1 MGNKSIQKFFADQNS
16 VIDLSSLGNAKGAK
30 VSLSG
35 PDMNITTPRGSVI
48 IVNGALYS
56 SIKGNNLAVKFK
68 DKTITGAKI
77 LGSVD
82 LKDIQLER
90 IDSSLVDSA
99 QVEKKGNGKR
109 RNKKEEEEL
118 KKQLDDAENAKKE
131 ADKAKEEAE
140 KAKEAAEKALNEAFE
155 VQNSSK
161 QIEEMLQN
169 FLADNVAKDNLAQQ
183 SDASQQNTQAKATQA
198 SKQNDAEKVLPQPI
212 NKNTSTGKSNSSKN
226 EENKLDAESVKEPL
240 KVTLALAA
248 ESNSGSKDD
257 SITNFTKPQFVGSTA
272 PNATVIIKINGIAV
286 GQAVADSLGNFTFT
300 APETLTDGTYNLEA
314 EAKTADGSGSAKLVI
329 TIDSVTDKPTFELSP
344 ESSVS
349 GHKGLTPTLTPSI
362 VGTAEE
368 NAKVDIYVDNKLV
381 ASVDVDKDGNWSYE
395 FKDNEL
401 SEGENSIKVV
411 AVDKAGNKN
420 ETTDSIITDT
430 IAPEKPTIEL
440 DDSSDSGIKNDNIT
454 NSTLPTFIGV
464 AEPGSTVSIY
474 LGLKHLG
481 EVIVAKDGTW
491 SYTLTTPLK
500 DGEYNITA
508 TATDIAGHTSATA
521 NLPFTIDTRISYFSA
536 EIETT
541 NDSGIVGD
549 NVTNNTRPTFTGKTE
564 PNAIIS
570 VINSETGEEVI
581 FKAND
586 KGEWTFNFTSDSVEG
601 INNLTFTVEDVAG
614 NKKDFSFSYVIDT
627 IAPVPPTV
635 SLEDYVVLP
644 NGIIL
649 SGNDLPALVGTAE
662 PKSTILLMRDGKLYD
677 SIEVDSNGTWN
688 YQFSNKFL
696 QGAYDIEIISQDAAG
711 NKSSTVKYSFT
722 IQTEVVPPK
731 AELDA
736 SDDSGAKGDWITNKH
751 NALTLLG
758 TADRFATVN
767 ILIDGKTIGV
777 TTADADGNWNFD
789 ISRNLSDNVY
799 KITVESIDPLGR
811 TSSVDYQLTIDSFT
825 PIPTVMLHDSADS
838 GVKGDMITKIN
849 TPLFTGMAEANAKV
863 SIYVD
868 GVLSGEAIAG
878 DDGVW
883 NFQFTTALSD
893 GSHDVTVK
901 VEDIAGN
908 TASSSAYNF
917 QIVTQTQKPTIE
929 LVNDT
934 GVDNTDHIINEKN
947 PALTGTA
954 APYSTVKLY
963 IDGALIAEVRTN
975 KDGRWEYTLKAD
987 QGLVDGDHRITA
999 SVEDIAGNIAH
1010 SDPFLISVDTAISI
1024 PIVSLSPDSDSGIS
1038 DDNLT
1043 NIVKPTLHLK
1053 DIDPDIISVQVW
1065 DAMSDTQIGV
1075 ATQQP
1080 DGSWAYTFTSDLTEG
1095 LHQVYVK
1102 VEDIAGNKANSA
1114 IFDFT
1119 IDTTVS
1125 TPVISLLS
1133 KDDTG
1138 VTGDNLTN
1146 INKPGFAI
1154 SGVDA
1159 DAHRVVVQVMHNGVS
1174 EEIEL
1179 SHLNGS
1185 WLFIPGNTWAD
1196 GSYTLTVKVEDK
1208 AGNTNYSA
1216 PLTVVIDTQIAIDGV
1231 ELVNDSGVKGDNM
1244 TNDDRPHFRVTVPTD
1259 VNEVR
1264 LSIDGGNSWVQATP
1278 GVAGSWEYIW
1288 PTDLADGQY
1297 TLTVE
1302 ATDKAGNTVTKTID
1316 FAVDTTLSVPVIVL
1330 DSADDTGIQGDNM
1343 TNSTQPTFA
1352 LQHIDDDAVRV
1363 TVSVEHGGVTTTFDA
1378 TKGTGG
1384 WTFTP
1389 PTSWA
1394 DGDYTLSVSVEDK
1407 AGNTSHSAS
1416 LTVTVDTQIAINNIE
1431 LVNDSGIP
1439 DDNLTNNVRPH
1450 FQVTVPTD
1458 VNVVRLSI
1466 DGGKTWFNATQ
1477 SATPGVWDYIWPDDV
1492 ADGGYT
1498 LTVEATDEAGN
1509 KATQTLD
1516 FTIDTTLSV
1525 PTLSLDS
1532 ADDSGI
1538 AGDNITNVKT
1548 PGFTLNNI
1556 DTDVS
1561 RVIVEV
1567 MHNGIKQEVPLV
1579 QTGGQWRFAPTSDW
1593 ADGDYILT
1601 VKVEDRAGNVKQSA
1615 PLTVTVDT
1623 HIAID
1628 RIELVNDSGIPGDN
1642 LTNEA
1647 RPHFQVTVPADVN
1660 GVRLSIDGGKT
1671 WFDATQSATSGV
1683 WDYTWL
1689 TNVANGP
1696 HTLMVEAS
1704 DKAGNKTTQKLDF
1717 TIDTILSEPTI
1728 TLDSADDSAAGDNIT
1743 NVKMPGFTLGNID
1756 ADVTKVVV
1764 TVAHDGKNQQIEL
1777 IKNGGVWRFTPGA
1790 AWTDG
1795 DYTLTVKVED
1805 KAGNTNYSAPLT
1817 VTIDTQTSIDRI
1829 ELLNDTGIVGDNL
1842 TNEARP
1848 QFHITVPTDVNSVQ
1862 LSLDGGI
1869 NWVNATL
1876 TSDGVWEYIWPTDLV
1891 ENTYTL
1897 TVKATDVA
1905 GNTATE
1911 TLNFIIDT
1919 TLSTPTITLDS
1930 ADDSGTANDNKTNVK
1945 TPGFIIGGIDSD
1957 VTQVVVQVMRDGHS
1971 EEVELTQTNGQWR
1984 FVPGSAWTDGDYT
1997 LTVTVKDEAGNIRH
2011 SAPLTVTIDTQI
2023 TIDHIELVNDS
2034 GIPDDNLTN
2043 NVRPH
2048 FQVTVPTDVNVVR
2061 LSIDGGKTWF
2071 NATQSATPGVWDY
2084 TWLADV
2090 GEGKHTLTVEAT
2102 DKAGNKT
2109 TQQLDFIIDT
2119 LLSEPTIVL
2128 DNTDDSGTKGDHL
2141 TNVNKPTFLLGN
2153 IDADARYV
2161 TVEVQHGGT
2170 KEVLTA
2176 TKDATGNWSVT
2187 PTGTWADGDYTLT
2200 VRVED
2205 EAGNEKHSASLT
2217 VTVDTQI
2224 TIDVIELVNDNGIP
2238 GDNMTNDA
2246 HPQFRVTVPGDVNE
2260 VSLSIDGGVT
2270 WVKATQSATPGVWN
2284 YTWPGTVP
2292 DGDYTLNV
2300 KATDNAGNTVTET
2313 LHFTIDTTL
2322 STPVIVLD
2330 SADDSGVHGD
2340 NMTNHTQPTFALQH
2354 IDDDAVRVTV
2364 SVEHGGVTTTFDATK
2379 DAGGWTFTPTGAWA
2393 DGDYTLSV
2401 SVEDKAGNTSHSA
2414 SLTVTVDTQ
2423 IAINNIELVNDSG
2436 IPDDNLTN
2444 NVRPHFQVTVPTDVN
2459 VVRLSIDGGKTWFNA
2474 TQSATPGVWDY
2485 IWPDDVADGGYTL
2498 TVEATDEAGNKATQT
2513 LDFTIDTTLSVPTL
2527 SLDSADDSGIAGDN
2541 ITNVKTPGFTLNN
2554 IDTDVSRVIVEVMH
2568 NGIKQ
2573 EVPLVQ
2579 TGGQW
2584 RFAPTSDWADG
2595 DYILTVKVEDRAGNV
2610 KQSAPLTVTVDTHIA
2625 IDRIE
2630 LVNDSGIP
2638 GDNLTNEA
2646 RPHFQVTVPAD
2657 VNGVRLSI
2665 DGGKTWFDATQ
2676 SATSGVWDYTWLTN
2690 VANGPH
2696 TLMVEASDKAGNKT
2710 TQKLD
2715 FTIDTILSEPTI
2727 TLDSAD
2733 DSAAGDNITN
2743 VKMPGFTLGNI
2754 DADVTKVV
2762 VTVAHDGKNQQIE
2775 LIKNGGV
2782 WRFTPGAAWT
2792 DGDYTLT
2799 VKVEDKAG
2807 NTNYS
2812 APLTVTI
2819 DTQTSIDRIE
2829 LLNDTGIV
2837 GDNLTNEARPQ
2848 FHITVPTDVNSVQ
2861 LSLDGGINWVNATLT
2876 SDGVWEYIWPT
2887 DLVENTYTLTV
2898 KATDVAG
2905 NTATETLNFIIDTTL
2920 STPTI
2925 TLDSADD
2932 SGTANDNKT
2941 NVKTPGFIIGGI
2953 DSDVTQVVVQVM
2965 RDGHSEEVELTQTN
2979 GQWRFVPGSAWTDGD
2994 YTLTV
2999 TVKDEAG
3006 NIRHSAPLTVTIDTQ
3021 ITIDHIE
3028 LVNDSG
3034 IPDDNLTNNV
3044 RPHFQVTVP
3053 TDVNVVRLSIDG
3065 GKTWFNATQSA
3076 TPGVWD
3082 YTWLADVGEGKHTL
3096 TVEAT
3101 DKAGNKTTQQLDFI
3115 IDTLLSEPTIVLD
3128 NTDDSGTKGDNL
3140 TNVNKPTF
3148 LLGNIDADA
3157 RYVTVEVQ
3165 HGGTK
3170 EVLTATKGATGIWS
3184 VTPTG
3189 TWADGD
3195 YTLTVRVE
3203 DDAGNVKYSAPLTVT
3218 VDTQITID
3226 VIELVNDNGIPGD
3239 NLTNDVRPHFRVT
3252 VPGDVNEVRLSIDGG
3267 NTWVRATQGTAGIW
3281 DYTWPKDVTDGLHT
3295 LTVEATDK
3303 AGNKT
3308 TQTLD
3313 FTIDTR
3319 LSTPTIAM
3327 DSRDD
3332 TGAIGDHITSVKR
3345 PGFTIGNIDADA
3357 HSVILRITQGG
3368 NSQEVTLTQVGG
3380 QWRFTPDADWADGSY
3395 TLTVEVTDNAG
3406 NVRQSTPLVVT
3417 VDTQTSITDITLVN
3431 DHGVPDDNLT
3441 NSTRPQFEI
3450 TVPADVNSVQL
3461 SIDGGANWVSATQ
3474 GIEGVWGYTWP
3485 TDMGDGKHTL
3495 TVMVTDRAGN
3505 TATQTL
3511 EFFIDTRLSTP
3522 TIALDSTDDTGTPGD
3537 DMTNRT
3543 RPTFIL
3549 QNIDS
3554 DVINVTVSVTHNGT
3568 TTSFTATQ
3576 GAGGW
3581 SFTPP
3586 APWGD
3591 GDYTLTVTVEDRAG
3605 NTRPSTPLTV
3615 TVDTQIA
3622 IDRIELVND
3631 SGVPGDN
3638 VTKHVRPQFQIS
3650 VPDDVEKVLL
3660 SIDGGTTWVTA
3671 IKSSTAG
3678 IWDYTWPTDMP
3689 EGQHTLTVEVTD
3701 GAGNKMTET
3710 LNFTIDI
3717 TLLTPTIELAPDQD
3731 TGQNKNDNLTSVTQ
3745 PVFVLGSIDKDVRHV
3760 ELSIEHNGT
3769 FKTVVLTE
3777 SADGWRYRP
3786 DSALADGS
3794 YTFTVTVTD
3803 VAGNQQTSAP
3813 LKVTI
3818 DGTLTTPVIELAA
3831 GEDSGTV
3838 GDRLTNHDRPVF
3850 DIHQVD
3856 SDVTRV
3862 MVKVTYNGKTH
3873 EEAAVFTNGQWRFT
3887 PSASWADGSYQLAVV
3902 VEDLAGNVKES
3913 APFEV
3918 RIDTTTTINNIV
3930 LLNDTGVQN
3939 DQLTNVAKPSFRIDV
3954 PGDVVQVRVTLDG
3967 GANWN
3972 VIRKNADGQWIFDS
3986 PNTLVDGTY
3995 TLRVEATDEAGNIAN
4010 KDLVFNI
4017 DTNIQ
4022 VPTIALDAGQDT
4034 GANTADNITNISRP
4048 TFTIGNVDPDVIKVV
4063 VTIDGH
4069 DYNATKVGAGWQF
4082 TPGNA
4087 IPDGSYNITVTV
4099 EDKAG
4104 NTATSKPLPV
4114 VIDTTAEI
4122 ESVTLVTD
4130 SGDSDVDNITKVDK
4144 PQFSIVTADD
4154 ITHVRVKIDNAANW
4168 IELTKGG
4175 DGRWIFNVGSALPD
4189 GQHTLLVD
4197 VTDIA
4202 GNVAQ
4207 ETLQFTID
4215 TTLREPTIVLDPT
4228 HDTGDDTNDNL
4239 TRINKPVFII
4249 GNVDNDVSH
4258 IVVHIDGRDYTIENT
4273 GGNLTFTPDQPLSDG
4288 QHTISVTV
4296 TDIAGNT
4303 KTSAELRIEIDT
4315 QVQIDSVTLTT
4326 DSGVND
4332 HDNVTNAT
4340 RPSFEIATPDDVTSV
4355 LVSFDGVNWTPIS
4368 KNAAGQ
4374 WEFTAGSALP
4384 DGHYTLHVQATD
4396 RAGNTANSTLG
4407 FTVDTQIDGLSVV
4420 MLDDAGKDST
4430 DGITNITSPRFEISA
4445 REPLQ
4450 SVTVILNGKS
4460 STLTQGAGNKW
4471 LFTPDT
4477 PLVDGTYKIEIV
4489 AEDIAG
4495 NKISKE
4501 VSFTID
4507 TIVSDPSI
4515 DLLDADD
4522 TGESAVDNITSVTTP
4537 RFVIG
4542 NVPADID
4549 TVVIRINGVSYSVT
4563 ANGNNLWEFQV
4574 PVALNDGVYEAVVV
4588 FRDIAGNTS
4597 ETKLPFT
4604 IDTTTS
4610 VSVRMEPA
4618 SDTGNSNS
4626 DNLTNKQNPKFEG
4639 TAEPNAKLVI
4649 TIVDD
4654 KSGREV
4660 LKQTITVG
4668 ADGNWSV
4675 TPNIL
4680 PDGMYT
4686 INVVATDVAGNTA
4699 QTQERFTID
4708 TVTID
4713 PTIRLSDP
4721 SIDDQHEAT
4730 SLRPEFKGFAEAFS
4744 TIMIQWDGK
4753 VVGSA
4758 NANANGEWSWTPP
4771 SVLAPGSYVVSIVA
4785 KDKAGNESS
4794 QVDFPVV
4801 IPVIDVTPP
4810 TIKLSEESDSGALGD
4825 FTTNNKTPT
4834 LIGSTLPNTIVSIY
4848 VDGVKVGEA
4857 TADTAGRYT
4866 FQLSEMKD
4874 GHYVVQV
4881 GIVNPRDN
4889 SELRSTAV
4897 DVTIDTEVAE
4907 LVWNISGMH
4916 EGGYINTVTPEIG
4929 GTSEPNS
4936 KITIFVNGVE
4946 KAIAYTTGAGH
4957 WGVVL
4962 PALGNDGNYELTF
4975 KVEDV
4980 AGNIREFGPQ
4990 NVILD
4995 TVISPLTVVLRE
5007 ADDSGKVG
5015 DWITNKSHV
5024 TIDGTAEAGSTLTIR
5039 NPQGVVIATLV
5050 VGNDG
5055 RWSAELDLREGSN
5068 AFVVV
5073 SEDKAGNS
5081 QQKEILIEHDTQI
5094 EISDISLS
5102 RDTNSG
5108 DKYDLIT
5115 NNKSPVLVAMT
5126 DPGATV
5132 QVYIN
5137 GVLQGTVE
5145 ASSSGNISY
5154 TMPANSADG
5163 EYQVQ
5168 FVATDTAGNRV
5179 ESAITT
5185 VTIDSQIAV
5194 FDIDED
5200 SLPALSN
5207 NRALSVSGVGEAG
5220 SQVSI
5225 FVDGKLVNVVM
5236 VEADGTWRA
5245 PILLQDDGTFN
5256 IHFSITDVAGNTEV
5270 SKDYSVDVDSST
5282 DFPTLNLEDASNSGS
5297 LDDLITN
5304 HNKPVLVGTAE
5315 AGATIHIYVDEK
5327 IVANVLV
5334 LEDGTWSYQFDNAL
5348 KDGEYSIRVVAEDPA
5363 GNTAESP
5370 RLLVTIDTSTFID
5383 NPAMVAGSDN
5393 GIFSNDSI
5401 TSQTRPTFSIFGEM
5415 NQSVQIFIDG
5425 VLVDTIT
5432 VTDRNQVYRPESPLG
5447 DGSHSIYYVITD
5459 KAGNTATSK
5468 TLNFTIDTFNTTP
5481 VAIDSIGG
5489 QTLAE
5494 MTGSDGKIYITDTTR
5509 NLLFS
5514 GSAEPNSKIEII
5526 INGLNVG
5533 EVWVNEKGHWQMPVN
5548 PLYFTEG
5555 QLDITVKSTDRAG
5568 NVNQE
5573 KYSIWVDTHIKVFTS
5588 ELDDNKSSSKTEW
5601 WSNSDLI
5608 TMRGTGEIG
5617 ATVSLIVAGVTLATA
5632 VVAATGR
5639 WELST
5644 DKLPEGTYDISL
5656 VIEDSAGNRW
5666 EDVREI
5672 FIDRTPPNAPV
5683 VTYSDIVNDLIIM
5696 QGTAEAK
5703 SQLIITDSEGNTYT
5717 LTVPDNGKWS
5727 MAIPYP
5733 SEGKFTITSVDAIG
5747 NRSDDVP
5754 LDIMKEVPV
5763 ISLSPDSDSGTVG
5776 DNITRDKQP
5785 TFIIGNLESDV
5796 VVVQVDI
5803 NGTVYN
5809 AEKNADGV
5817 WFFTPGTP
5825 LADGSYTISVIA
5837 SDAAGNQKN
5846 SLPITVTID
5855 STLTVPE
5862 IALAAG
5868 EDNGASD
5875 SDNVT
5880 NHTQP
5885 KFTLQHIDADVTGV
5899 TVNVTH
5905 NGVTDIYQATQ
5916 GADGWT
5922 FTPPAAWNDGNYTLS
5937 VTVVD
5942 RAGNSQQSASL
5953 AVTVDS
5959 TVTVTADSQHDDASD
5974 DATATAV
5981 TPPESET
5988 VNAESATHLRT
5999 EPSAAEE
6006 SVVKVTAY
6014 SITLLN
6020 ADSGDEIDRS
6030 ISQTPS
6036 FEISVPENIVN
6047 VSIMFEGEEFTL
6059 PITNQKAIFEV
6070 PLSLEDGE
6078 YTMDVKF
6085 IDKDN
6090 DFLIKEKTFSVDH
6103 SSADIVNAMNVRGK
6117 TEDDINDS
6125 PSTSSVGHNNNG
6137 AIDVFAVNEVTLPVD
6152 NQEEHA

>member
-430 IAPEKPTIEL
+430 IPPEKPTIEL

-541 NDSGIVGD
+541 DDSGIVGD

-601 INNLTFTVEDVAG
+601 VNNLTFTVEDVAG

-627 IAPVPPTV
+627 VAPVPPTV
-635 SLEDYVVLP
+635 SLEDFVVLP

-1024 PIVSLSPDSDSGIS
+1024 PIVSLSPDSDSGIA

-1114 IFDFT
+1114 VFDFT

-1185 WLFIPGNTWAD
+1185 WLFTPGNTWAD

-1216 PLTVVIDTQIAIDGV
+1216 PLMVVIDTQIAIDGV

-1389 PTSWA
+1389 
-1394 DGDYTLSVSVEDK
+1394 
-1407 AGNTSHSAS
+1407 
-1416 LTVTVDTQIAINNIE
+1416 
-1431 LVNDSGIP
+1431 
-1439 DDNLTNNVRPH
+1439 
-1450 FQVTVPTD
+1450 
-1458 VNVVRLSI
+1458 
-1466 DGGKTWFNATQ
+1466 
-1477 SATPGVWDYIWPDDV
+1477 
-1492 ADGGYT
+1492 
-1498 LTVEATDEAGN
+1498 
-1509 KATQTLD
+1509 
-1516 FTIDTTLSV
+1516 
-1525 PTLSLDS
+1525 
-1532 ADDSGI
+1532 
-1538 AGDNITNVKT
+1538 
-1548 PGFTLNNI
+1548 
-1556 DTDVS
+1556 
-1561 RVIVEV
+1561 
-1567 MHNGIKQEVPLV
+1567 
-1579 QTGGQWRFAPTSDW
+1579 
-1593 ADGDYILT
+1593 
-1601 VKVEDRAGNVKQSA
+1601 
-1615 PLTVTVDT
+1615 
-1623 HIAID
+1623 
-1628 RIELVNDSGIPGDN
+1628 
-1642 LTNEA
+1642 
-1647 RPHFQVTVPADVN
+1647 
-1660 GVRLSIDGGKT
+1660 
-1671 WFDATQSATSGV
+1671 
-1683 WDYTWL
+1683 
-1689 TNVANGP
+1689 
-1696 HTLMVEAS
+1696 
-1704 DKAGNKTTQKLDF
+1704 
-1717 TIDTILSEPTI
+1717 
-1728 TLDSADDSAAGDNIT
+1728 
-1743 NVKMPGFTLGNID
+1743 
-1756 ADVTKVVV
+1756 
-1764 TVAHDGKNQQIEL
+1764 
-1777 IKNGGVWRFTPGA
+1777 
-1790 AWTDG
+1790 
-1795 DYTLTVKVED
+1795 
-1805 KAGNTNYSAPLT
+1805 
-1817 VTIDTQTSIDRI
+1817 
-1829 ELLNDTGIVGDNL
+1829 
-1842 TNEARP
+1842 
-1848 QFHITVPTDVNSVQ
+1848 
-1862 LSLDGGI
+1862 
-1869 NWVNATL
+1869 
-1876 TSDGVWEYIWPTDLV
+1876 
-1891 ENTYTL
+1891 
-1897 TVKATDVA
+1897 
-1905 GNTATE
+1905 
-1911 TLNFIIDT
+1911 
-1919 TLSTPTITLDS
+1919 
-1930 ADDSGTANDNKTNVK
+1930 
-1945 TPGFIIGGIDSD
+1945 
-1957 VTQVVVQVMRDGHS
+1957 
-1971 EEVELTQTNGQWR
+1971 
-1984 FVPGSAWTDGDYT
+1984 
-1997 LTVTVKDEAGNIRH
+1997 
-2011 SAPLTVTIDTQI
+2011 
-2023 TIDHIELVNDS
+2023 
-2034 GIPDDNLTN
+2034 
-2043 NVRPH
+2043 
-2048 FQVTVPTDVNVVR
+2048 
-2061 LSIDGGKTWF
+2061 
-2071 NATQSATPGVWDY
+2071 
-2084 TWLADV
+2084 
-2090 GEGKHTLTVEAT
+2090 
-2102 DKAGNKT
+2102 
-2109 TQQLDFIIDT
+2109 
-2119 LLSEPTIVL
+2119 
-2128 DNTDDSGTKGDHL
+2128 
-2141 TNVNKPTFLLGN
+2141 
-2153 IDADARYV
+2153 
-2161 TVEVQHGGT
+2161 
-2170 KEVLTA
+2170 
-2176 TKDATGNWSVT
+2176 
-2187 PTGTWADGDYTLT
+2187 
-2200 VRVED
+2200 
-2205 EAGNEKHSASLT
+2205 
-2217 VTVDTQI
+2217 
-2224 TIDVIELVNDNGIP
+2224 
-2238 GDNMTNDA
+2238 
-2246 HPQFRVTVPGDVNE
+2246 
-2260 VSLSIDGGVT
+2260 
-2270 WVKATQSATPGVWN
+2270 
-2284 YTWPGTVP
+2284 
-2292 DGDYTLNV
+2292 
-2300 KATDNAGNTVTET
+2300 
-2313 LHFTIDTTL
+2313 
-2322 STPVIVLD
+2322 
-2330 SADDSGVHGD
+2330 
-2340 NMTNHTQPTFALQH
+2340 
-2354 IDDDAVRVTV
+2354 
-2364 SVEHGGVTTTFDATK
+2364 
-2379 DAGGWTFTPTGAWA
+2379 TGAWA

-2474 TQSATPGVWDY
+2474 TQSATPGAWDY

-2498 TVEATDEAGNKATQT
+2498 TVEATDKAGNKTTQE

-3170 EVLTATKGATGIWS
+3170 EVLTATKDATGNWSVTPTGTWADGDYTLTVRVEDDAGNVKHSASLTVTVDTQITIDVIELVNDNGIPGDNLTNDVRPHFRVTVPGDVNEVSLSIDGGVTWVKAMQSATPGVWNYTWPKTVADGDYTLTVKATDNAGNTVTRTLDFTIDTTLSTPVIVLDSADDSGVHGDNMTNRTQPTFALQQIDDDAVRVTVSVEHGGVTTTFDATKDAGGWTFTPTGAWADGDYTLSVSVEDKAGNTSHSASLTVTVDTQIAINNIELVNDSGIPDDNLTNNVRPHFQVTVPTDVNVVRLSIDGGKTWFNATQSATPGVWDYTWLADVGEGKHTLTVEATDKAGNQTTQQLDFIIDTMLSEPTIVLDNTDDSGTKGDNLTNVNKPTFLLGNIDADARYVTVEVQHGGTKEVLTATKGATGIWS

-3395 TLTVEVTDNAG
+3395 TLTVEVQDNAG

-3522 TIALDSTDDTGTPGD
+3522 TIELDSTDDTGTPGD

-4273 GGNLTFTPDQPLSDG
+4273 GENLTFTPDQPLSDG

-4495 NKISKE
+4495 NKISKD

-4549 TVVIRINGVSYSVT
+4549 TVVIRINGVSYPVT

-5533 EVWVNEKGHWQMPVN
+5533 EVWANDKGHWQMPVN

-5555 QLDITVKSTDRAG
+5555 QLDINVKSTDRAG

-5573 KYSIWVDTHIKVFTS
+5573 KYSIWVDTHIQVFTS
-5588 ELDDNKSSSKTEW
+5588 ELDDNKSSSKTDW
-5601 WSNSDLI
+5601 WSNSSTI
-5608 TMRGTGEIG
+5608 TMRGMGEIG

-5632 VVAATGR
+5632 VVAANGQ

-5644 DKLPEGTYDISL
+5644 DQLPEGKYDITLS
-5656 VIEDSAGNRW
+5656 IEDNAGNRK
-5666 EDVREI
+5666 EEVHEI

-5703 SQLIITDSEGNTYT
+5703 SQLIITDSNGNTYT

-5825 LADGSYTISVIA
+5825 LTDGSYTISVIA

-5922 FTPPAAWNDGNYTLS
+5922 FTPPAAWNDGTYTLS

-5942 RAGNSQQSASL
+5942 RAGNSLQSASL

-5999 EPSAAEE
+5999 VPSAAEE

-6047 VSIMFEGEEFTL
+6047 VSVMFEGEEFTL

-6085 IDKDN
+6085 IDKDD

-6103 SSADIVNAMNVRGK
+6103 SSADIVNAMNARGK

>member
-240 KVTLALAA
+240 KVTLALAT

-627 IAPVPPTV
+627 VAPVPPTV
-635 SLEDYVVLP
+635 SLEDFVVLP

-1024 PIVSLSPDSDSGIS
+1024 PIVSLSPDSDSGVS

-1065 DAMSDTQIGV
+1065 DAASDTQIGV

-1114 IFDFT
+1114 VFDFT
-1119 IDTTVS
+1119 IDITVS

-1208 AGNTNYSA
+1208 AGNTSYSA

-1384 WTFTP
+1384 WSFTP
-1389 PTSWA
+1389 TGAWA

-1439 DDNLTNNVRPH
+1439 NDNLTNNVRPH

-1477 SATPGVWDYIWPDDV
+1477 SATPGAWDYIWPDDV

-1498 LTVEATDEAGN
+1498 LTVEATDKAGN
-1509 KATQTLD
+1509 KTTQELD

-2128 DNTDDSGTKGDHL
+2128 DSTDDSGTKGDNL

-2200 VRVED
+2200 VRGED

-2322 STPVIVLD
+2322 SVPVIVLN
-2330 SADDSGVHGD
+2330 SADDTGVQGD
-2340 NMTNHTQPTFALQH
+2340 NMTNSTQPTFALQH

-2379 DAGGWTFTPTGAWA
+2379 GTGGWSFTPTGAWA

-2444 NVRPHFQVTVPTDVN
+2444 NVRPHFQVKVPMDVN
-2459 VVRLSIDGGKTWFNA
+2459 
-2474 TQSATPGVWDY
+2474 
-2485 IWPDDVADGGYTL
+2485 
-2498 TVEATDEAGNKATQT
+2498 E
-2513 LDFTIDTTLSVPTL
+2513 
-2527 SLDSADDSGIAGDN
+2527 
-2541 ITNVKTPGFTLNN
+2541 
-2554 IDTDVSRVIVEVMH
+2554 
-2568 NGIKQ
+2568 
-2573 EVPLVQ
+2573 
-2579 TGGQW
+2579 
-2584 RFAPTSDWADG
+2584 
-2595 DYILTVKVEDRAGNV
+2595 
-2610 KQSAPLTVTVDTHIA
+2610 
-2625 IDRIE
+2625 
-2630 LVNDSGIP
+2630 
-2638 GDNLTNEA
+2638 
-2646 RPHFQVTVPAD
+2646 
-2657 VNGVRLSI
+2657 
-2665 DGGKTWFDATQ
+2665 
-2676 SATSGVWDYTWLTN
+2676 
-2690 VANGPH
+2690 
-2696 TLMVEASDKAGNKT
+2696 
-2710 TQKLD
+2710 
-2715 FTIDTILSEPTI
+2715 
-2727 TLDSAD
+2727 
-2733 DSAAGDNITN
+2733 
-2743 VKMPGFTLGNI
+2743 
-2754 DADVTKVV
+2754 
-2762 VTVAHDGKNQQIE
+2762 
-2775 LIKNGGV
+2775 
-2782 WRFTPGAAWT
+2782 
-2792 DGDYTLT
+2792 
-2799 VKVEDKAG
+2799 
-2807 NTNYS
+2807 
-2812 APLTVTI
+2812 
-2819 DTQTSIDRIE
+2819 
-2829 LLNDTGIV
+2829 
-2837 GDNLTNEARPQ
+2837 
-2848 FHITVPTDVNSVQ
+2848 
-2861 LSLDGGINWVNATLT
+2861 
-2876 SDGVWEYIWPT
+2876 
-2887 DLVENTYTLTV
+2887 
-2898 KATDVAG
+2898 
-2905 NTATETLNFIIDTTL
+2905 
-2920 STPTI
+2920 
-2925 TLDSADD
+2925 
-2932 SGTANDNKT
+2932 
-2941 NVKTPGFIIGGI
+2941 
-2953 DSDVTQVVVQVM
+2953 
-2965 RDGHSEEVELTQTN
+2965 
-2979 GQWRFVPGSAWTDGD
+2979 
-2994 YTLTV
+2994 
-2999 TVKDEAG
+2999 
-3006 NIRHSAPLTVTIDTQ
+3006 
-3021 ITIDHIE
+3021 
-3028 LVNDSG
+3028 
-3034 IPDDNLTNNV
+3034 
-3044 RPHFQVTVP
+3044 
-3053 TDVNVVRLSIDG
+3053 VRLSIDG

-3101 DKAGNKTTQQLDFI
+3101 DKAGNQTTQKLDFI

-3128 NTDDSGTKGDNL
+3128 STDDSGTKGDNL
-3140 TNVNKPTF
+3140 TNANKPTF
-3148 LLGNIDADA
+3148 ILGNIDADA

-3165 HGGTK
+3165 YGGTK

-3319 LSTPTIAM
+3319 LSTPTITM

-3345 PGFTIGNIDADA
+3345 PGFTIGNIDSDA
-3357 HSVILRITQGG
+3357 QSVILRITQGG

-3406 NVRQSTPLVVT
+3406 NVRQSTPLIVT

-3461 SIDGGANWVSATQ
+3461 SIDGGANWVSAAQ

-3622 IDRIELVND
+3622 IDHIELVND

-3717 TLLTPTIELAPDQD
+3717 TLMTPTIELAPDQD

-3850 DIHQVD
+3850 DIRQVD

-4522 TGESAVDNITSVTTP
+4522 TGESAVDNITSVTKP

-4549 TVVIRINGVSYSVT
+4549 TVVIRINGVSYPVT

-4834 LIGSTLPNTIVSIY
+4834 LVGNTLPNAIVSIY

-4962 PALGNDGNYELTF
+4962 PALGNDGNYVLTF

-5297 LDDLITN
+5297 LDDLITS

-5383 NPAMVAGSDN
+5383 NPVMMAGSDN

-5401 TSQTRPTFSIFGEM
+5401 TSQTRPAFSIYGEM

-5468 TLNFTIDTFNTTP
+5468 TLNFTIDTLNTTP

-5533 EVWVNEKGHWQMPVN
+5533 EVWVNDKGHWQMPVN

-5573 KYSIWVDTHIKVFTS
+5573 KYSIWVDTHIQVFTS
-5588 ELDDNKSSSKTEW
+5588 ELDDNKSSSKTDW
-5601 WSNSDLI
+5601 WSNSSTI
-5608 TMRGTGEIG
+5608 TMRGMGEIG

-5632 VVAATGR
+5632 VVAANGQ

-5644 DKLPEGTYDISL
+5644 DQLPEGKYDITLS
-5656 VIEDSAGNRW
+5656 IEDNAGNRK
-5666 EDVREI
+5666 EEVHEI

-5703 SQLIITDSEGNTYT
+5703 SQLIITDSNGNTYT

-5747 NRSDDVP
+5747 NRSDDVS

-5868 EDNGASD
+5868 EDNGVSD

-5905 NGVTDIYQATQ
+5905 NGVTDTYQATQ

-5922 FTPPAAWNDGNYTLS
+5922 FTPPAAWNDGTYTLS

-5999 EPSAAEE
+5999 VPSAAEE
-6006 SVVKVTAY
+6006 SVVKETAY

-6103 SSADIVNAMNVRGK
+6103 SSADIVNAMNARGK

>member
-908 TASSSAYNF
+908 TASSLAYNF

-2128 DNTDDSGTKGDHL
+2128 DSTDDSGTKGDHL

-2423 IAINNIELVNDSG
+2423 IAINN
-2436 IPDDNLTN
+2436 
-2444 NVRPHFQVTVPTDVN
+2444 
-2459 VVRLSIDGGKTWFNA
+2459 
-2474 TQSATPGVWDY
+2474 
-2485 IWPDDVADGGYTL
+2485 
-2498 TVEATDEAGNKATQT
+2498 
-2513 LDFTIDTTLSVPTL
+2513 
-2527 SLDSADDSGIAGDN
+2527 
-2541 ITNVKTPGFTLNN
+2541 
-2554 IDTDVSRVIVEVMH
+2554 
-2568 NGIKQ
+2568 
-2573 EVPLVQ
+2573 
-2579 TGGQW
+2579 
-2584 RFAPTSDWADG
+2584 
-2595 DYILTVKVEDRAGNV
+2595 
-2610 KQSAPLTVTVDTHIA
+2610 
-2625 IDRIE
+2625 
-2630 LVNDSGIP
+2630 
-2638 GDNLTNEA
+2638 
-2646 RPHFQVTVPAD
+2646 
-2657 VNGVRLSI
+2657 
-2665 DGGKTWFDATQ
+2665 
-2676 SATSGVWDYTWLTN
+2676 
-2690 VANGPH
+2690 
-2696 TLMVEASDKAGNKT
+2696 
-2710 TQKLD
+2710 
-2715 FTIDTILSEPTI
+2715 
-2727 TLDSAD
+2727 
-2733 DSAAGDNITN
+2733 
-2743 VKMPGFTLGNI
+2743 
-2754 DADVTKVV
+2754 
-2762 VTVAHDGKNQQIE
+2762 
-2775 LIKNGGV
+2775 
-2782 WRFTPGAAWT
+2782 
-2792 DGDYTLT
+2792 
-2799 VKVEDKAG
+2799 
-2807 NTNYS
+2807 
-2812 APLTVTI
+2812 
-2819 DTQTSIDRIE
+2819 
-2829 LLNDTGIV
+2829 
-2837 GDNLTNEARPQ
+2837 
-2848 FHITVPTDVNSVQ
+2848 
-2861 LSLDGGINWVNATLT
+2861 
-2876 SDGVWEYIWPT
+2876 
-2887 DLVENTYTLTV
+2887 
-2898 KATDVAG
+2898 
-2905 NTATETLNFIIDTTL
+2905 
-2920 STPTI
+2920 
-2925 TLDSADD
+2925 
-2932 SGTANDNKT
+2932 
-2941 NVKTPGFIIGGI
+2941 
-2953 DSDVTQVVVQVM
+2953 
-2965 RDGHSEEVELTQTN
+2965 
-2979 GQWRFVPGSAWTDGD
+2979 
-2994 YTLTV
+2994 
-2999 TVKDEAG
+2999 
-3006 NIRHSAPLTVTIDTQ
+3006 
-3021 ITIDHIE
+3021 IE

-4549 TVVIRINGVSYSVT
+4549 TVVIRINGVSYPVT

>member
-35 PDMNITTPRGSVI
+35 PDMNITTPHGSVI

-541 NDSGIVGD
+541 DDSGIVGD

-601 INNLTFTVEDVAG
+601 VNNLTFTVEDVAG

-627 IAPVPPTV
+627 VAPVPPTV
-635 SLEDYVVLP
+635 SLEDFVVLP

-1024 PIVSLSPDSDSGIS
+1024 PIVSLSPDSDSGIA

-1114 IFDFT
+1114 VFDFT

-1384 WTFTP
+1384 WSFTP
-1389 PTSWA
+1389 TGAWA

-1439 DDNLTNNVRPH
+1439 NDNLTNNVRPH

-1477 SATPGVWDYIWPDDV
+1477 SATPGAWDYIWPDDV

-1498 LTVEATDEAGN
+1498 LTVEATDKAGN
-1509 KATQTLD
+1509 KTTQELD

-2128 DNTDDSGTKGDHL
+2128 DSTDDSGTKGDNL

-2161 TVEVQHGGT
+2161 TVEVQYGGT

-2176 TKDATGNWSVT
+2176 TKGATGIWSVT

-2322 STPVIVLD
+2322 SVPVIVLN
-2330 SADDSGVHGD
+2330 SADDTGVQGD
-2340 NMTNHTQPTFALQH
+2340 NMTNSTQPTFALQH

-2379 DAGGWTFTPTGAWA
+2379 GTGGWSFTPTGAWA

-2436 IPDDNLTN
+2436 IPNDNLTN
-2444 NVRPHFQVTVPTDVN
+2444 NVRPHFQVKVPTDVN
-2459 VVRLSIDGGKTWFNA
+2459 
-2474 TQSATPGVWDY
+2474 
-2485 IWPDDVADGGYTL
+2485 
-2498 TVEATDEAGNKATQT
+2498 E
-2513 LDFTIDTTLSVPTL
+2513 
-2527 SLDSADDSGIAGDN
+2527 
-2541 ITNVKTPGFTLNN
+2541 
-2554 IDTDVSRVIVEVMH
+2554 
-2568 NGIKQ
+2568 
-2573 EVPLVQ
+2573 
-2579 TGGQW
+2579 
-2584 RFAPTSDWADG
+2584 
-2595 DYILTVKVEDRAGNV
+2595 
-2610 KQSAPLTVTVDTHIA
+2610 
-2625 IDRIE
+2625 
-2630 LVNDSGIP
+2630 
-2638 GDNLTNEA
+2638 
-2646 RPHFQVTVPAD
+2646 
-2657 VNGVRLSI
+2657 
-2665 DGGKTWFDATQ
+2665 
-2676 SATSGVWDYTWLTN
+2676 
-2690 VANGPH
+2690 
-2696 TLMVEASDKAGNKT
+2696 
-2710 TQKLD
+2710 
-2715 FTIDTILSEPTI
+2715 
-2727 TLDSAD
+2727 
-2733 DSAAGDNITN
+2733 
-2743 VKMPGFTLGNI
+2743 
-2754 DADVTKVV
+2754 
-2762 VTVAHDGKNQQIE
+2762 
-2775 LIKNGGV
+2775 
-2782 WRFTPGAAWT
+2782 
-2792 DGDYTLT
+2792 
-2799 VKVEDKAG
+2799 
-2807 NTNYS
+2807 
-2812 APLTVTI
+2812 
-2819 DTQTSIDRIE
+2819 
-2829 LLNDTGIV
+2829 
-2837 GDNLTNEARPQ
+2837 
-2848 FHITVPTDVNSVQ
+2848 
-2861 LSLDGGINWVNATLT
+2861 
-2876 SDGVWEYIWPT
+2876 
-2887 DLVENTYTLTV
+2887 
-2898 KATDVAG
+2898 
-2905 NTATETLNFIIDTTL
+2905 
-2920 STPTI
+2920 
-2925 TLDSADD
+2925 
-2932 SGTANDNKT
+2932 
-2941 NVKTPGFIIGGI
+2941 
-2953 DSDVTQVVVQVM
+2953 
-2965 RDGHSEEVELTQTN
+2965 
-2979 GQWRFVPGSAWTDGD
+2979 
-2994 YTLTV
+2994 
-2999 TVKDEAG
+2999 
-3006 NIRHSAPLTVTIDTQ
+3006 
-3021 ITIDHIE
+3021 
-3028 LVNDSG
+3028 
-3034 IPDDNLTNNV
+3034 
-3044 RPHFQVTVP
+3044 
-3053 TDVNVVRLSIDG
+3053 VRLSIDG

-3101 DKAGNKTTQQLDFI
+3101 DKAGNQTTQKLDFI
-3115 IDTLLSEPTIVLD
+3115 IDTMLSEPTIVLD
-3128 NTDDSGTKGDNL
+3128 STDDSGTKGDNL
-3140 TNVNKPTF
+3140 TNANKPTF
-3148 LLGNIDADA
+3148 ILGNIDADA

-3165 HGGTK
+3165 YGGTK

-3319 LSTPTIAM
+3319 LSTPTITM

-3345 PGFTIGNIDADA
+3345 PGFTIGNIDSDA
-3357 HSVILRITQGG
+3357 QSVILRITQGG

-3406 NVRQSTPLVVT
+3406 NVRQSTPLIVT

-3461 SIDGGANWVSATQ
+3461 SIDGGANWVSAAQ

-3622 IDRIELVND
+3622 IDHIELVND

-3717 TLLTPTIELAPDQD
+3717 TLMTPTIELAPDQD

-3850 DIHQVD
+3850 DIRQVD

-4273 GGNLTFTPDQPLSDG
+4273 WGNLTFTPDQPLSDG

-4303 KTSAELRIEIDT
+4303 KTSAELKIEIDT

-4522 TGESAVDNITSVTTP
+4522 TGESAVDNITSVTKP

-4549 TVVIRINGVSYSVT
+4549 TVVIRINGVSYPVT

-4897 DVTIDTEVAE
+4897 DLTIDTEVAE

-5055 RWSAELDLREGSN
+5055 RWSAKLDLREGSN

-5297 LDDLITN
+5297 LDDLITS

-5383 NPAMVAGSDN
+5383 NPVMMAGSDN

-5401 TSQTRPTFSIFGEM
+5401 TSQTRPAFSIYGEM

-5468 TLNFTIDTFNTTP
+5468 TLNFTIDTLNTTP

-5533 EVWVNEKGHWQMPVN
+5533 EVWVNDKGHWQMPVN

-5573 KYSIWVDTHIKVFTS
+5573 KYSIWVDTHIQVFTS
-5588 ELDDNKSSSKTEW
+5588 ELDDNKSSSKTDW
-5601 WSNSDLI
+5601 WSNSSTI
-5608 TMRGTGEIG
+5608 TMRGMGEIG

-5632 VVAATGR
+5632 VVAANGQ

-5644 DKLPEGTYDISL
+5644 DQLPEGKYDITLS
-5656 VIEDSAGNRW
+5656 IEDNAGNRK
-5666 EDVREI
+5666 EEVHEI

-5703 SQLIITDSEGNTYT
+5703 SQLIITDSNGNTYT

-5922 FTPPAAWNDGNYTLS
+5922 FTPPAAWNDGTYTLS

-5959 TVTVTADSQHDDASD
+5959 TVTVTADSQHNDASD

-5999 EPSAAEE
+5999 VPSVAEE
-6006 SVVKVTAY
+6006 SVVKETAY

-6047 VSIMFEGEEFTL
+6047 VSVMFEGEEFTL

-6085 IDKDN
+6085 IDKDD

-6103 SSADIVNAMNVRGK
+6103 SSADIVNAMNARGK
-6117 TEDDINDS
+6117 AEDDINDS

>member
-1 MGNKSIQKFFADQNS
+1 KFFADQNS

-440 DDSSDSGIKNDNIT
+440 DDSSDSGIKNDSIT

-541 NDSGIVGD
+541 DDSGIVGD

-635 SLEDYVVLP
+635 SLEDFVVLP

-1024 PIVSLSPDSDSGIS
+1024 PIVSLSPDSDSGIA

-1065 DAMSDTQIGV
+1065 DAASDTQIGV

-1114 IFDFT
+1114 VFDFT

-1384 WTFTP
+1384 WSFTP
-1389 PTSWA
+1389 TGAWA

-1477 SATPGVWDYIWPDDV
+1477 SATPGAWDYIWPDDV

-1498 LTVEATDEAGN
+1498 LTVEATDKAGN
-1509 KATQTLD
+1509 KTTQELD

-1628 RIELVNDSGIPGDN
+1628 RIELVNDSGIPDDN

-1696 HTLMVEAS
+1696 HTLMVEAT

-1795 DYTLTVKVED
+1795 NYTLTVKVED

-2023 TIDHIELVNDS
+2023 
-2034 GIPDDNLTN
+2034 
-2043 NVRPH
+2043 
-2048 FQVTVPTDVNVVR
+2048 
-2061 LSIDGGKTWF
+2061 
-2071 NATQSATPGVWDY
+2071 A
-2084 TWLADV
+2084 
-2090 GEGKHTLTVEAT
+2090 
-2102 DKAGNKT
+2102 
-2109 TQQLDFIIDT
+2109 
-2119 LLSEPTIVL
+2119 
-2128 DNTDDSGTKGDHL
+2128 
-2141 TNVNKPTFLLGN
+2141 
-2153 IDADARYV
+2153 
-2161 TVEVQHGGT
+2161 
-2170 KEVLTA
+2170 
-2176 TKDATGNWSVT
+2176 
-2187 PTGTWADGDYTLT
+2187 
-2200 VRVED
+2200 
-2205 EAGNEKHSASLT
+2205 
-2217 VTVDTQI
+2217 
-2224 TIDVIELVNDNGIP
+2224 
-2238 GDNMTNDA
+2238 
-2246 HPQFRVTVPGDVNE
+2246 
-2260 VSLSIDGGVT
+2260 
-2270 WVKATQSATPGVWN
+2270 
-2284 YTWPGTVP
+2284 
-2292 DGDYTLNV
+2292 
-2300 KATDNAGNTVTET
+2300 
-2313 LHFTIDTTL
+2313 
-2322 STPVIVLD
+2322 
-2330 SADDSGVHGD
+2330 
-2340 NMTNHTQPTFALQH
+2340 
-2354 IDDDAVRVTV
+2354 
-2364 SVEHGGVTTTFDATK
+2364 
-2379 DAGGWTFTPTGAWA
+2379 
-2393 DGDYTLSV
+2393 
-2401 SVEDKAGNTSHSA
+2401 
-2414 SLTVTVDTQ
+2414 
-2423 IAINNIELVNDSG
+2423 
-2436 IPDDNLTN
+2436 
-2444 NVRPHFQVTVPTDVN
+2444 
-2459 VVRLSIDGGKTWFNA
+2459 
-2474 TQSATPGVWDY
+2474 
-2485 IWPDDVADGGYTL
+2485 
-2498 TVEATDEAGNKATQT
+2498 
-2513 LDFTIDTTLSVPTL
+2513 
-2527 SLDSADDSGIAGDN
+2527 
-2541 ITNVKTPGFTLNN
+2541 
-2554 IDTDVSRVIVEVMH
+2554 
-2568 NGIKQ
+2568 
-2573 EVPLVQ
+2573 
-2579 TGGQW
+2579 
-2584 RFAPTSDWADG
+2584 
-2595 DYILTVKVEDRAGNV
+2595 
-2610 KQSAPLTVTVDTHIA
+2610 
-2625 IDRIE
+2625 
-2630 LVNDSGIP
+2630 
-2638 GDNLTNEA
+2638 
-2646 RPHFQVTVPAD
+2646 
-2657 VNGVRLSI
+2657 
-2665 DGGKTWFDATQ
+2665 
-2676 SATSGVWDYTWLTN
+2676 
-2690 VANGPH
+2690 
-2696 TLMVEASDKAGNKT
+2696 
-2710 TQKLD
+2710 
-2715 FTIDTILSEPTI
+2715 
-2727 TLDSAD
+2727 
-2733 DSAAGDNITN
+2733 
-2743 VKMPGFTLGNI
+2743 
-2754 DADVTKVV
+2754 
-2762 VTVAHDGKNQQIE
+2762 
-2775 LIKNGGV
+2775 
-2782 WRFTPGAAWT
+2782 
-2792 DGDYTLT
+2792 
-2799 VKVEDKAG
+2799 
-2807 NTNYS
+2807 
-2812 APLTVTI
+2812 
-2819 DTQTSIDRIE
+2819 
-2829 LLNDTGIV
+2829 
-2837 GDNLTNEARPQ
+2837 
-2848 FHITVPTDVNSVQ
+2848 
-2861 LSLDGGINWVNATLT
+2861 
-2876 SDGVWEYIWPT
+2876 
-2887 DLVENTYTLTV
+2887 
-2898 KATDVAG
+2898 
-2905 NTATETLNFIIDTTL
+2905 
-2920 STPTI
+2920 
-2925 TLDSADD
+2925 
-2932 SGTANDNKT
+2932 
-2941 NVKTPGFIIGGI
+2941 
-2953 DSDVTQVVVQVM
+2953 
-2965 RDGHSEEVELTQTN
+2965 
-2979 GQWRFVPGSAWTDGD
+2979 
-2994 YTLTV
+2994 
-2999 TVKDEAG
+2999 
-3006 NIRHSAPLTVTIDTQ
+3006 
-3021 ITIDHIE
+3021 IDHIE

-3170 EVLTATKGATGIWS
+3170 EVLTATKDATGNWSVTPTGTWADGDYTLTVRVEDEAGNEKHSASLTVTVDTQITIDAIELVNDNGIPGDNMTNDAHPQFRVTVPGDVNEVSLSIDGGVTWVKATQSATPGVWNYTWPGTVPDGDYTLNVKATDNAGNTVTETLHFTIDTTLSVPVIVLNSADDTGVQGDNMTNSTQPTFALQHIDDDAVRVTVSVEHGGVTTTFDATKGVGGWSFTPTGAWADGDYTLSVSVEDKAGNTSHSASLTVTVDTQIAINNIELVNDSGIPDDNLTNNVRPHFQVKVPTDVNEVRLSIDGGKTWFNATQSATPGVWDYTWLADVGEGKHTLTVEATDKAGNQTTQKLDFIIDTMLSEPTIVLDSTDDSGTKGDNLTNANKPTFILGNIDADARYVTVEVQYGGTKEVLTATKGATGIWS

-3195 YTLTVRVE
+3195 YMLTVRVE

-3319 LSTPTIAM
+3319 LSTPTITM

-3345 PGFTIGNIDADA
+3345 PGFTIGNIDSDA
-3357 HSVILRITQGG
+3357 QSVILRITQGG

-3406 NVRQSTPLVVT
+3406 NVRQSTPLIVT

-3461 SIDGGANWVSATQ
+3461 SIDGGANWVSAAQ

-3622 IDRIELVND
+3622 IDHIELVND

-3717 TLLTPTIELAPDQD
+3717 TLMTPTIELAPDQD

-3850 DIHQVD
+3850 DIRQVD

-4303 KTSAELRIEIDT
+4303 KTSAELKIEIDT

-4522 TGESAVDNITSVTTP
+4522 TGESAVDNITSVTKP

-4549 TVVIRINGVSYSVT
+4549 TVVIRINGVSYPVT

-4897 DVTIDTEVAE
+4897 DLTIDTEVAE

-5297 LDDLITN
+5297 LDDLITS

-5383 NPAMVAGSDN
+5383 NPVMMAGSDN

-5573 KYSIWVDTHIKVFTS
+5573 KYSIWVDTHIQVFTS
-5588 ELDDNKSSSKTEW
+5588 ELDDNKSSSKTDW
-5601 WSNSDLI
+5601 WSNSSTI
-5608 TMRGTGEIG
+5608 TMRGMGEIG

-5632 VVAATGR
+5632 VVAANGQ

-5644 DKLPEGTYDISL
+5644 DQLPEGKYDITLS
-5656 VIEDSAGNRW
+5656 IEDNAGNRK
-5666 EDVREI
+5666 EEVHEI

-5703 SQLIITDSEGNTYT
+5703 SQLIITDSNGNTYT

-5999 EPSAAEE
+5999 VPSAAEE
-6006 SVVKVTAY
+6006 SVVKETAY

-6047 VSIMFEGEEFTL
+6047 VSVMFEGEEFTL

-6085 IDKDN
+6085 IDKDD

-6103 SSADIVNAMNVRGK
+6103 SSADIVNAMNARGK

>member
-35 PDMNITTPRGSVI
+35 PDMNITTPHGSVI

-118 KKQLDDAENAKKE
+118 KKQLDEAENAKKE

-440 DDSSDSGIKNDNIT
+440 DDSSDSGIKNDSIT

-541 NDSGIVGD
+541 DDSGIVGD

-601 INNLTFTVEDVAG
+601 VNNLTFTVEDVAG

-627 IAPVPPTV
+627 VAPVPPTV
-635 SLEDYVVLP
+635 SLEDFVVLP

-1065 DAMSDTQIGV
+1065 DAASDTQIGV

-1114 IFDFT
+1114 VFDFT

-1185 WLFIPGNTWAD
+1185 WLFTPGNTWAD

-1330 DSADDTGIQGDNM
+1330 NSADDTGVQGDNM

-1378 TKGTGG
+1378 TKGVGG
-1384 WTFTP
+1384 WSFTP
-1389 PTSWA
+1389 TGAWA

-1439 DDNLTNNVRPH
+1439 NDNLTNNVRPH

-1477 SATPGVWDYIWPDDV
+1477 NATPGVWDYIWPDDV

-1509 KATQTLD
+1509 KTTQTLD

-1561 RVIVEV
+1561 RVTVEV

-1628 RIELVNDSGIPGDN
+1628 RIELVNDSGIPDDN
-1642 LTNEA
+1642 LTNDA

-1671 WFDATQSATSGV
+1671 WFDATQSATPGV

-1717 TIDTILSEPTI
+1717 IIDTMLSEPTI

-2023 TIDHIELVNDS
+2023 AIDHIELVNDS

-2128 DNTDDSGTKGDHL
+2128 DNTDDSGTKGDNL

-2330 SADDSGVHGD
+2330 SADDTGIQGD
-2340 NMTNHTQPTFALQH
+2340 NMTNRTQPTFNLQH

-2379 DAGGWTFTPTGAWA
+2379 GVGGWTFTPPTSWGA
-2393 DGDYTLSV
+2393 GDYTLSV

-2444 NVRPHFQVTVPTDVN
+2444 NVRPQFQVKVPTDVN
-2459 VVRLSIDGGKTWFNA
+2459 
-2474 TQSATPGVWDY
+2474 
-2485 IWPDDVADGGYTL
+2485 
-2498 TVEATDEAGNKATQT
+2498 E
-2513 LDFTIDTTLSVPTL
+2513 
-2527 SLDSADDSGIAGDN
+2527 
-2541 ITNVKTPGFTLNN
+2541 
-2554 IDTDVSRVIVEVMH
+2554 
-2568 NGIKQ
+2568 
-2573 EVPLVQ
+2573 
-2579 TGGQW
+2579 
-2584 RFAPTSDWADG
+2584 
-2595 DYILTVKVEDRAGNV
+2595 
-2610 KQSAPLTVTVDTHIA
+2610 
-2625 IDRIE
+2625 
-2630 LVNDSGIP
+2630 
-2638 GDNLTNEA
+2638 
-2646 RPHFQVTVPAD
+2646 
-2657 VNGVRLSI
+2657 
-2665 DGGKTWFDATQ
+2665 
-2676 SATSGVWDYTWLTN
+2676 
-2690 VANGPH
+2690 
-2696 TLMVEASDKAGNKT
+2696 
-2710 TQKLD
+2710 
-2715 FTIDTILSEPTI
+2715 
-2727 TLDSAD
+2727 
-2733 DSAAGDNITN
+2733 
-2743 VKMPGFTLGNI
+2743 
-2754 DADVTKVV
+2754 
-2762 VTVAHDGKNQQIE
+2762 
-2775 LIKNGGV
+2775 
-2782 WRFTPGAAWT
+2782 
-2792 DGDYTLT
+2792 
-2799 VKVEDKAG
+2799 
-2807 NTNYS
+2807 
-2812 APLTVTI
+2812 
-2819 DTQTSIDRIE
+2819 
-2829 LLNDTGIV
+2829 
-2837 GDNLTNEARPQ
+2837 
-2848 FHITVPTDVNSVQ
+2848 
-2861 LSLDGGINWVNATLT
+2861 
-2876 SDGVWEYIWPT
+2876 
-2887 DLVENTYTLTV
+2887 
-2898 KATDVAG
+2898 
-2905 NTATETLNFIIDTTL
+2905 
-2920 STPTI
+2920 
-2925 TLDSADD
+2925 
-2932 SGTANDNKT
+2932 
-2941 NVKTPGFIIGGI
+2941 
-2953 DSDVTQVVVQVM
+2953 
-2965 RDGHSEEVELTQTN
+2965 
-2979 GQWRFVPGSAWTDGD
+2979 
-2994 YTLTV
+2994 
-2999 TVKDEAG
+2999 
-3006 NIRHSAPLTVTIDTQ
+3006 
-3021 ITIDHIE
+3021 
-3028 LVNDSG
+3028 
-3034 IPDDNLTNNV
+3034 
-3044 RPHFQVTVP
+3044 
-3053 TDVNVVRLSIDG
+3053 VRLSIDG

-3101 DKAGNKTTQQLDFI
+3101 DKAGNQTTQKLDFI
-3115 IDTLLSEPTIVLD
+3115 IDTMLSEPTIVLD
-3128 NTDDSGTKGDNL
+3128 STDDSGTKGDNL
-3140 TNVNKPTF
+3140 TNANKPTF
-3148 LLGNIDADA
+3148 ILGNIDADA

-3203 DDAGNVKYSAPLTVT
+3203 DEAGNVKYSAPLTVT

-3319 LSTPTIAM
+3319 LSTPTITM

-3345 PGFTIGNIDADA
+3345 PGFTIGNIDSDA
-3357 HSVILRITQGG
+3357 QSVILRITQGG

-3406 NVRQSTPLVVT
+3406 NVRQSTPLIVT

-3461 SIDGGANWVSATQ
+3461 SIDGGANWVSAAQ

-3622 IDRIELVND
+3622 IDHIELVND

-3638 VTKHVRPQFQIS
+3638 ITKHVRPQFQIS

-3689 EGQHTLTVEVTD
+3689 EGQHTLIVEVTD
-3701 GAGNKMTET
+3701 GAGNKMTGT
-3710 LNFTIDI
+3710 LDFTIDI

-3850 DIHQVD
+3850 DIRQVD

-3913 APFEV
+3913 APLEV

-3954 PGDVVQVRVTLDG
+3954 PGDVIQVRVTLDG

-4189 GQHTLLVD
+4189 GKHTLLVD

-4303 KTSAELRIEIDT
+4303 KTSAELQIEIDT

-4522 TGESAVDNITSVTTP
+4522 TGESAVDNITSVTKP

-4549 TVVIRINGVSYSVT
+4549 TVVIRINGVSYPVT

-4618 SDTGNSNS
+4618 SDTGSSNS

-4660 LKQTITVG
+4660 LKHTITVG

-4721 SIDDQHEAT
+4721 SIDDQYEAT
-4730 SLRPEFKGFAEAFS
+4730 SLRPEFKGLAEAFS

-4834 LIGSTLPNTIVSIY
+4834 LVGNTLPNAIVSIY

-4962 PALGNDGNYELTF
+4962 PALGNDGNYVLTF

-5081 QQKEILIEHDTQI
+5081 QQKDILIEHDTQI

-5297 LDDLITN
+5297 LDDLITS

-5383 NPAMVAGSDN
+5383 NPVMMAGSDN

-5401 TSQTRPTFSIFGEM
+5401 TSQTRPAFSIYGEM

-5533 EVWVNEKGHWQMPVN
+5533 EVWVNDKGHWQMPVN

-5573 KYSIWVDTHIKVFTS
+5573 KYSIWVDTHIQVFTS
-5588 ELDDNKSSSKTEW
+5588 ELDDNKSSSKTDW
-5601 WSNSDLI
+5601 WSNSSTI
-5608 TMRGTGEIG
+5608 TMRGMGEIG

-5632 VVAATGR
+5632 VVAANGQ

-5644 DKLPEGTYDISL
+5644 DQLPEGKYDITLS
-5656 VIEDSAGNRW
+5656 IEDNAGNRK
-5666 EDVREI
+5666 EEVHEI

-5703 SQLIITDSEGNTYT
+5703 SQLIITDSNGNTYT

-5754 LDIMKEVPV
+5754 LDIMKETPV

-5776 DNITRDKQP
+5776 DNITRDNQP

-5868 EDNGASD
+5868 EGNGASD

-5880 NHTQP
+5880 NHNHTQP

-5922 FTPPAAWNDGNYTLS
+5922 FTPPAAWNDGTYTLS

-5942 RAGNSQQSASL
+5942 RAGNSLQSASL
-5953 AVTVDS
+5953 EVTVDS

-5974 DATATAV
+5974 DATPTAV

-5999 EPSAAEE
+5999 VPSAAEE
-6006 SVVKVTAY
+6006 SVVKETAY

-6047 VSIMFEGEEFTL
+6047 VSVMFEGEEFTL

-6085 IDKDN
+6085 LDKDD

-6103 SSADIVNAMNVRGK
+6103 SSADIVNAMNARGK

-6137 AIDVFAVNEVTLPVD
+6137 AIEVFAVNEVTLPVD

>member
-430 IAPEKPTIEL
+430 IPPEKPTIEL

-963 IDGALIAEVRTN
+963 VDGALIAEVRTN

-1024 PIVSLSPDSDSGIS
+1024 PIVSLSPDSDSGIA

-1043 NIVKPTLHLK
+1043 NIVNPTLHLK

-1065 DAMSDTQIGV
+1065 DAASDTQIGV

-1114 IFDFT
+1114 VFDFT

-1185 WLFIPGNTWAD
+1185 WLFTPGNTWAD

-1208 AGNTNYSA
+1208 AGNTSYSA

-1384 WTFTP
+1384 WSFTP
-1389 PTSWA
+1389 TGAWA

-1439 DDNLTNNVRPH
+1439 NDNLTNNVRPH

-1498 LTVEATDEAGN
+1498 LTVEATDKAGN
-1509 KATQTLD
+1509 KTTQELD

-1628 RIELVNDSGIPGDN
+1628 RIELVNDSGIPDDN

-2128 DNTDDSGTKGDHL
+2128 DSTDDSGTKGDNL

-2176 TKDATGNWSVT
+2176 TKGATGNWSVT

-2330 SADDSGVHGD
+2330 SADDTGIQGD
-2340 NMTNHTQPTFALQH
+2340 NMTNRTQPTFNLQH

-2379 DAGGWTFTPTGAWA
+2379 DAGGWTFTPPTSWGA
-2393 DGDYTLSV
+2393 GDYTLSV

-2444 NVRPHFQVTVPTDVN
+2444 NVRPHFQVKVPTDVN
-2459 VVRLSIDGGKTWFNA
+2459 
-2474 TQSATPGVWDY
+2474 
-2485 IWPDDVADGGYTL
+2485 
-2498 TVEATDEAGNKATQT
+2498 E
-2513 LDFTIDTTLSVPTL
+2513 
-2527 SLDSADDSGIAGDN
+2527 
-2541 ITNVKTPGFTLNN
+2541 
-2554 IDTDVSRVIVEVMH
+2554 
-2568 NGIKQ
+2568 
-2573 EVPLVQ
+2573 
-2579 TGGQW
+2579 
-2584 RFAPTSDWADG
+2584 
-2595 DYILTVKVEDRAGNV
+2595 
-2610 KQSAPLTVTVDTHIA
+2610 
-2625 IDRIE
+2625 
-2630 LVNDSGIP
+2630 
-2638 GDNLTNEA
+2638 
-2646 RPHFQVTVPAD
+2646 
-2657 VNGVRLSI
+2657 
-2665 DGGKTWFDATQ
+2665 
-2676 SATSGVWDYTWLTN
+2676 
-2690 VANGPH
+2690 
-2696 TLMVEASDKAGNKT
+2696 
-2710 TQKLD
+2710 
-2715 FTIDTILSEPTI
+2715 
-2727 TLDSAD
+2727 
-2733 DSAAGDNITN
+2733 
-2743 VKMPGFTLGNI
+2743 
-2754 DADVTKVV
+2754 
-2762 VTVAHDGKNQQIE
+2762 
-2775 LIKNGGV
+2775 
-2782 WRFTPGAAWT
+2782 
-2792 DGDYTLT
+2792 
-2799 VKVEDKAG
+2799 
-2807 NTNYS
+2807 
-2812 APLTVTI
+2812 
-2819 DTQTSIDRIE
+2819 
-2829 LLNDTGIV
+2829 
-2837 GDNLTNEARPQ
+2837 
-2848 FHITVPTDVNSVQ
+2848 
-2861 LSLDGGINWVNATLT
+2861 
-2876 SDGVWEYIWPT
+2876 
-2887 DLVENTYTLTV
+2887 
-2898 KATDVAG
+2898 
-2905 NTATETLNFIIDTTL
+2905 
-2920 STPTI
+2920 
-2925 TLDSADD
+2925 
-2932 SGTANDNKT
+2932 
-2941 NVKTPGFIIGGI
+2941 
-2953 DSDVTQVVVQVM
+2953 
-2965 RDGHSEEVELTQTN
+2965 
-2979 GQWRFVPGSAWTDGD
+2979 
-2994 YTLTV
+2994 
-2999 TVKDEAG
+2999 
-3006 NIRHSAPLTVTIDTQ
+3006 
-3021 ITIDHIE
+3021 
-3028 LVNDSG
+3028 
-3034 IPDDNLTNNV
+3034 
-3044 RPHFQVTVP
+3044 
-3053 TDVNVVRLSIDG
+3053 VRLSIDG

-3101 DKAGNKTTQQLDFI
+3101 DKAGNQTTQKLDFI
-3115 IDTLLSEPTIVLD
+3115 IDTMLSEPTIVLD
-3128 NTDDSGTKGDNL
+3128 STDDSGTKGDNL
-3140 TNVNKPTF
+3140 TNANKPTF
-3148 LLGNIDADA
+3148 ILGNIDADA

-3267 NTWVRATQGTAGIW
+3267 NTWVRATQGTAGTW

-3345 PGFTIGNIDADA
+3345 PGFTIGNIDSDA
-3357 HSVILRITQGG
+3357 QSVILRITQGG

-3406 NVRQSTPLVVT
+3406 NVRQSTPLIVT

-3622 IDRIELVND
+3622 IDHIELVND

-3689 EGQHTLTVEVTD
+3689 EGQHTLIVEVTD
-3701 GAGNKMTET
+3701 GAGNKMTGT
-3710 LNFTIDI
+3710 LDFTIDI

-3850 DIHQVD
+3850 DIRQID

-3913 APFEV
+3913 APLEV

-4258 IVVHIDGRDYTIENT
+4258 IVVHLDGRDYTIENK

-4303 KTSAELRIEIDT
+4303 KTSAELKIEIDT

-4374 WEFTAGSALP
+4374 WQFTAGSALP

-4445 REPLQ
+4445 REQLQ

-4522 TGESAVDNITSVTTP
+4522 TGESAVDNITSVTKP

-4549 TVVIRINGVSYSVT
+4549 TVVIRINGVSYPVT

-4618 SDTGNSNS
+4618 SDTGSSNS

-4660 LKQTITVG
+4660 LKHTITVG

-4721 SIDDQHEAT
+4721 SIDDQYEAT
-4730 SLRPEFKGFAEAFS
+4730 SLRPEFKGLAEAFS

-5081 QQKEILIEHDTQI
+5081 QQKDILIEHDTQI

-5236 VEADGTWRA
+5236 VEADGSWRA

-5256 IHFSITDVAGNTEV
+5256 IHFSITDVAGNTQV
-5270 SKDYSVDVDSST
+5270 SKNYSVDVDSST
-5282 DFPTLNLEDASNSGS
+5282 DFPTL
-5297 LDDLITN
+5297 
-5304 HNKPVLVGTAE
+5304 
-5315 AGATIHIYVDEK
+5315 
-5327 IVANVLV
+5327 
-5334 LEDGTWSYQFDNAL
+5334 
-5348 KDGEYSIRVVAEDPA
+5348 
-5363 GNTAESP
+5363 
-5370 RLLVTIDTSTFID
+5370 
-5383 NPAMVAGSDN
+5383 
-5393 GIFSNDSI
+5393 
-5401 TSQTRPTFSIFGEM
+5401 
-5415 NQSVQIFIDG
+5415 
-5425 VLVDTIT
+5425 
-5432 VTDRNQVYRPESPLG
+5432 
-5447 DGSHSIYYVITD
+5447 
-5459 KAGNTATSK
+5459 
-5468 TLNFTIDTFNTTP
+5468 
-5481 VAIDSIGG
+5481 
-5489 QTLAE
+5489 
-5494 MTGSDGKIYITDTTR
+5494 
-5509 NLLFS
+5509 
-5514 GSAEPNSKIEII
+5514 
-5526 INGLNVG
+5526 
-5533 EVWVNEKGHWQMPVN
+5533 
-5548 PLYFTEG
+5548 
-5555 QLDITVKSTDRAG
+5555 
-5568 NVNQE
+5568 
-5573 KYSIWVDTHIKVFTS
+5573 
-5588 ELDDNKSSSKTEW
+5588 
-5601 WSNSDLI
+5601 
-5608 TMRGTGEIG
+5608 
-5617 ATVSLIVAGVTLATA
+5617 
-5632 VVAATGR
+5632 
-5639 WELST
+5639 
-5644 DKLPEGTYDISL
+5644 
-5656 VIEDSAGNRW
+5656 
-5666 EDVREI
+5666 
-5672 FIDRTPPNAPV
+5672 
-5683 VTYSDIVNDLIIM
+5683 
-5696 QGTAEAK
+5696 
-5703 SQLIITDSEGNTYT
+5703 
-5717 LTVPDNGKWS
+5717 
-5727 MAIPYP
+5727 
-5733 SEGKFTITSVDAIG
+5733 
-5747 NRSDDVP
+5747 
-5754 LDIMKEVPV
+5754 
-5763 ISLSPDSDSGTVG
+5763 
-5776 DNITRDKQP
+5776 
-5785 TFIIGNLESDV
+5785 
-5796 VVVQVDI
+5796 
-5803 NGTVYN
+5803 
-5809 AEKNADGV
+5809 
-5817 WFFTPGTP
+5817 
-5825 LADGSYTISVIA
+5825 
-5837 SDAAGNQKN
+5837 
-5846 SLPITVTID
+5846 
-5855 STLTVPE
+5855 
-5862 IALAAG
+5862 
-5868 EDNGASD
+5868 
-5875 SDNVT
+5875 
-5880 NHTQP
+5880 
-5885 KFTLQHIDADVTGV
+5885 
-5899 TVNVTH
+5899 
-5905 NGVTDIYQATQ
+5905 
-5916 GADGWT
+5916 
-5922 FTPPAAWNDGNYTLS
+5922 
-5937 VTVVD
+5937 
-5942 RAGNSQQSASL
+5942 
-5953 AVTVDS
+5953 
-5959 TVTVTADSQHDDASD
+5959 
-5974 DATATAV
+5974 
-5981 TPPESET
+5981 
-5988 VNAESATHLRT
+5988 
-5999 EPSAAEE
+5999 
-6006 SVVKVTAY
+6006 
-6014 SITLLN
+6014 
-6020 ADSGDEIDRS
+6020 
-6030 ISQTPS
+6030 
-6036 FEISVPENIVN
+6036 
-6047 VSIMFEGEEFTL
+6047 
-6059 PITNQKAIFEV
+6059 
-6070 PLSLEDGE
+6070 
-6078 YTMDVKF
+6078 
-6085 IDKDN
+6085 
-6090 DFLIKEKTFSVDH
+6090 
-6103 SSADIVNAMNVRGK
+6103 
-6117 TEDDINDS
+6117 
-6125 PSTSSVGHNNNG
+6125 
-6137 AIDVFAVNEVTLPVD
+6137 
-6152 NQEEHA
+6152 

>member
-118 KKQLDDAENAKKE
+118 KKQLDEAENAKKE

-161 QIEEMLQN
+161 QMEEMLQE

-440 DDSSDSGIKNDNIT
+440 DDSSDSGIKNDSIT

-541 NDSGIVGD
+541 DDSGIVGD

-601 INNLTFTVEDVAG
+601 VNNLTFTVEDVAG

-627 IAPVPPTV
+627 VAPVPPTV
-635 SLEDYVVLP
+635 SLEDFVVLP

-1024 PIVSLSPDSDSGIS
+1024 PIVSLSPDSDSGIA

-1114 IFDFT
+1114 VFDFT

-1185 WLFIPGNTWAD
+1185 WLFTPGNTWAD

-1384 WTFTP
+1384 WSFTP
-1389 PTSWA
+1389 TGAWA

-1439 DDNLTNNVRPH
+1439 NDNLTNNVRPH

-1477 SATPGVWDYIWPDDV
+1477 SATPGAWDYIWPDDV

-1498 LTVEATDEAGN
+1498 LTVEATDKAGN
-1509 KATQTLD
+1509 KTTQELD

-1561 RVIVEV
+1561 RVTVEV

-1671 WFDATQSATSGV
+1671 WFDATQSATPGV

-1717 TIDTILSEPTI
+1717 IIDTMLSEPTI

-2023 TIDHIELVNDS
+2023 AIDHIELVNDS

-2043 NVRPH
+2043 
-2048 FQVTVPTDVNVVR
+2048 
-2061 LSIDGGKTWF
+2061 
-2071 NATQSATPGVWDY
+2071 
-2084 TWLADV
+2084 
-2090 GEGKHTLTVEAT
+2090 EA
-2102 DKAGNKT
+2102 
-2109 TQQLDFIIDT
+2109 
-2119 LLSEPTIVL
+2119 
-2128 DNTDDSGTKGDHL
+2128 
-2141 TNVNKPTFLLGN
+2141 
-2153 IDADARYV
+2153 
-2161 TVEVQHGGT
+2161 
-2170 KEVLTA
+2170 
-2176 TKDATGNWSVT
+2176 
-2187 PTGTWADGDYTLT
+2187 
-2200 VRVED
+2200 
-2205 EAGNEKHSASLT
+2205 
-2217 VTVDTQI
+2217 
-2224 TIDVIELVNDNGIP
+2224 
-2238 GDNMTNDA
+2238 
-2246 HPQFRVTVPGDVNE
+2246 
-2260 VSLSIDGGVT
+2260 
-2270 WVKATQSATPGVWN
+2270 
-2284 YTWPGTVP
+2284 
-2292 DGDYTLNV
+2292 
-2300 KATDNAGNTVTET
+2300 
-2313 LHFTIDTTL
+2313 
-2322 STPVIVLD
+2322 
-2330 SADDSGVHGD
+2330 
-2340 NMTNHTQPTFALQH
+2340 
-2354 IDDDAVRVTV
+2354 
-2364 SVEHGGVTTTFDATK
+2364 
-2379 DAGGWTFTPTGAWA
+2379 
-2393 DGDYTLSV
+2393 
-2401 SVEDKAGNTSHSA
+2401 
-2414 SLTVTVDTQ
+2414 
-2423 IAINNIELVNDSG
+2423 
-2436 IPDDNLTN
+2436 
-2444 NVRPHFQVTVPTDVN
+2444 
-2459 VVRLSIDGGKTWFNA
+2459 
-2474 TQSATPGVWDY
+2474 
-2485 IWPDDVADGGYTL
+2485 
-2498 TVEATDEAGNKATQT
+2498 
-2513 LDFTIDTTLSVPTL
+2513 
-2527 SLDSADDSGIAGDN
+2527 
-2541 ITNVKTPGFTLNN
+2541 
-2554 IDTDVSRVIVEVMH
+2554 
-2568 NGIKQ
+2568 
-2573 EVPLVQ
+2573 
-2579 TGGQW
+2579 
-2584 RFAPTSDWADG
+2584 
-2595 DYILTVKVEDRAGNV
+2595 
-2610 KQSAPLTVTVDTHIA
+2610 
-2625 IDRIE
+2625 
-2630 LVNDSGIP
+2630 
-2638 GDNLTNEA
+2638 
-2646 RPHFQVTVPAD
+2646 
-2657 VNGVRLSI
+2657 
-2665 DGGKTWFDATQ
+2665 
-2676 SATSGVWDYTWLTN
+2676 
-2690 VANGPH
+2690 
-2696 TLMVEASDKAGNKT
+2696 
-2710 TQKLD
+2710 
-2715 FTIDTILSEPTI
+2715 
-2727 TLDSAD
+2727 
-2733 DSAAGDNITN
+2733 
-2743 VKMPGFTLGNI
+2743 
-2754 DADVTKVV
+2754 
-2762 VTVAHDGKNQQIE
+2762 
-2775 LIKNGGV
+2775 
-2782 WRFTPGAAWT
+2782 
-2792 DGDYTLT
+2792 
-2799 VKVEDKAG
+2799 
-2807 NTNYS
+2807 
-2812 APLTVTI
+2812 
-2819 DTQTSIDRIE
+2819 
-2829 LLNDTGIV
+2829 
-2837 GDNLTNEARPQ
+2837 
-2848 FHITVPTDVNSVQ
+2848 
-2861 LSLDGGINWVNATLT
+2861 
-2876 SDGVWEYIWPT
+2876 
-2887 DLVENTYTLTV
+2887 
-2898 KATDVAG
+2898 
-2905 NTATETLNFIIDTTL
+2905 
-2920 STPTI
+2920 
-2925 TLDSADD
+2925 
-2932 SGTANDNKT
+2932 
-2941 NVKTPGFIIGGI
+2941 
-2953 DSDVTQVVVQVM
+2953 
-2965 RDGHSEEVELTQTN
+2965 
-2979 GQWRFVPGSAWTDGD
+2979 
-2994 YTLTV
+2994 
-2999 TVKDEAG
+2999 
-3006 NIRHSAPLTVTIDTQ
+3006 
-3021 ITIDHIE
+3021 
-3028 LVNDSG
+3028 
-3034 IPDDNLTNNV
+3034 

-3170 EVLTATKGATGIWS
+3170 EVLTATKDATGNWSVTPTGTWADGDYTLTVRVEDEAGNEKHSASLTVTVDTQITIDAIELVNDNGIPGDNMTNDAHPQFRVTVPGDVNEVSLSIDGGVTWVKATQSATPGVWNYTWPGTVPDGDYTLNVKATDNAGNTVTETLHFTIDTTLSTPVIVLDSADDTGIQGDNMTNRTQPTFNLQHIDDDAVRVTVSVEHGGVTTTFDATKGVGGWTFTPPTSWGAGDYTLSVSVEDKAGNTSHSASLTVTVDTQIAINNIELVNDSGIPDDNLTNNVRPQFQVKVPTDVNEVRLSIDGGKTWFNATQSATPGVWDYTWLADVGEGKHTLTVEATDKAGNQTTQKLDFIIDTLLSEPTIVLDSTDDSGTKGDNLTNANKPTFLLGNIDADARYVTVEVQHGSTKEVLTATKGATGIWS

-3203 DDAGNVKYSAPLTVT
+3203 DEAGNVKYSAPLTVT

-3226 VIELVNDNGIPGD
+3226 AIELVNDNGIPGD

-3319 LSTPTIAM
+3319 LSTPTITM

-3345 PGFTIGNIDADA
+3345 PGFTIGNIDSDA
-3357 HSVILRITQGG
+3357 QSVILRITQGG

-3406 NVRQSTPLVVT
+3406 NVRQSTPLIVT

-3461 SIDGGANWVSATQ
+3461 SIDGGANWVSAAQ

-3485 TDMGDGKHTL
+3485 TDMGDGKHIL

-3622 IDRIELVND
+3622 IDHIELVND

-3689 EGQHTLTVEVTD
+3689 EGQHTLIVEVTD
-3701 GAGNKMTET
+3701 GAGNKMTGT
-3710 LNFTIDI
+3710 LDFTIDI

-3745 PVFVLGSIDKDVRHV
+3745 PIFVLGSIDKDVRHV

-3850 DIHQVD
+3850 DIRQVD

-3954 PGDVVQVRVTLDG
+3954 PGDVIQVRVTLDG

-3995 TLRVEATDEAGNIAN
+3995 TLRVEATDQAGNIAN

-4189 GQHTLLVD
+4189 GKHTLLVD

-4303 KTSAELRIEIDT
+4303 KTSAELQIEIDT

-4460 STLTQGAGNKW
+4460 STLTQGAGNIW

-4522 TGESAVDNITSVTTP
+4522 TGESAVDNITSVTKP

-4549 TVVIRINGVSYSVT
+4549 TVVIRINGVSYPVT

-4618 SDTGNSNS
+4618 SDTGSSNS

-4660 LKQTITVG
+4660 LKHTITVG

-4721 SIDDQHEAT
+4721 SIDDQYEAT
-4730 SLRPEFKGFAEAFS
+4730 SLRPEFKGLAEAFS

-4834 LIGSTLPNTIVSIY
+4834 LVGNTLPNAIVSIY

-4962 PALGNDGNYELTF
+4962 PALGNDGNYVLTF

-5081 QQKEILIEHDTQI
+5081 QQKDILIEHDTQI

-5297 LDDLITN
+5297 LDDLITS

-5383 NPAMVAGSDN
+5383 NPVMMAGSDN

-5401 TSQTRPTFSIFGEM
+5401 TSQTRPAFSIYGEM

-5533 EVWVNEKGHWQMPVN
+5533 EVWVNDKGHWQMPVN

-5573 KYSIWVDTHIKVFTS
+5573 KYSIWVDTHIQVFTS
-5588 ELDDNKSSSKTEW
+5588 ELDDNKSSSKTDW
-5601 WSNSDLI
+5601 WSNSSTI
-5608 TMRGTGEIG
+5608 TMRGMGEIG

-5632 VVAATGR
+5632 VVAANGQ

-5644 DKLPEGTYDISL
+5644 DQLPEGKYDITLS
-5656 VIEDSAGNRW
+5656 IEDNAGNRK
-5666 EDVREI
+5666 EEVHEI

-5703 SQLIITDSEGNTYT
+5703 SQLIITDSNGNTYT

-5754 LDIMKEVPV
+5754 LDIMKETPV

-5776 DNITRDKQP
+5776 DNITRDNQP

-5868 EDNGASD
+5868 EGNGASD

-5880 NHTQP
+5880 NHNHTQP

-5922 FTPPAAWNDGNYTLS
+5922 FTPPAAWNDGTYTLS

-5942 RAGNSQQSASL
+5942 RAGNSLQSASL
-5953 AVTVDS
+5953 EVTVDS

-5999 EPSAAEE
+5999 VPSAAEE
-6006 SVVKVTAY
+6006 SVVKETAY

-6047 VSIMFEGEEFTL
+6047 VSVMFEGEEFTL

-6085 IDKDN
+6085 IDKDD

-6103 SSADIVNAMNVRGK
+6103 SSADIVNAMNARGK

>member
-35 PDMNITTPRGSVI
+35 PDMNITTPHGSVI

-314 EAKTADGSGSAKLVI
+314 EARTADGSGSAKLVI

-541 NDSGIVGD
+541 DDSGIVGD

-601 INNLTFTVEDVAG
+601 VNNLTFTVEDVAG

-627 IAPVPPTV
+627 VAPVPPTV
-635 SLEDYVVLP
+635 SLEDFVVLP

-649 SGNDLPALVGTAE
+649 SGNDLPALVGMAE

-696 QGAYDIEIISQDAAG
+696 QGSYDIEIISQDAAG

-1024 PIVSLSPDSDSGIS
+1024 PIVSLSPDSDSGIA

-1114 IFDFT
+1114 VFDFT

-1185 WLFIPGNTWAD
+1185 WLFTPGNTWAD

-1208 AGNTNYSA
+1208 AGNTSYSA

-1384 WTFTP
+1384 WSFTP
-1389 PTSWA
+1389 TGAWA

-1439 DDNLTNNVRPH
+1439 NDNLTNNVRPH

-1477 SATPGVWDYIWPDDV
+1477 SATPGAWDYIWPDDV

-1498 LTVEATDEAGN
+1498 LTVEATDKAGN
-1509 KATQTLD
+1509 KTTQELD

-2128 DNTDDSGTKGDHL
+2128 DSTDDSGTKGDHL

-2322 STPVIVLD
+2322 SVPVIVLN
-2330 SADDSGVHGD
+2330 SADDTGVQGD
-2340 NMTNHTQPTFALQH
+2340 NMTNSTQPTFALQH

-2379 DAGGWTFTPTGAWA
+2379 GVGGWSFTPTGAWA

-2444 NVRPHFQVTVPTDVN
+2444 NVRPHFQVKVPTDVN
-2459 VVRLSIDGGKTWFNA
+2459 
-2474 TQSATPGVWDY
+2474 
-2485 IWPDDVADGGYTL
+2485 
-2498 TVEATDEAGNKATQT
+2498 E
-2513 LDFTIDTTLSVPTL
+2513 
-2527 SLDSADDSGIAGDN
+2527 
-2541 ITNVKTPGFTLNN
+2541 
-2554 IDTDVSRVIVEVMH
+2554 
-2568 NGIKQ
+2568 
-2573 EVPLVQ
+2573 
-2579 TGGQW
+2579 
-2584 RFAPTSDWADG
+2584 
-2595 DYILTVKVEDRAGNV
+2595 
-2610 KQSAPLTVTVDTHIA
+2610 
-2625 IDRIE
+2625 
-2630 LVNDSGIP
+2630 
-2638 GDNLTNEA
+2638 
-2646 RPHFQVTVPAD
+2646 
-2657 VNGVRLSI
+2657 
-2665 DGGKTWFDATQ
+2665 
-2676 SATSGVWDYTWLTN
+2676 
-2690 VANGPH
+2690 
-2696 TLMVEASDKAGNKT
+2696 
-2710 TQKLD
+2710 
-2715 FTIDTILSEPTI
+2715 
-2727 TLDSAD
+2727 
-2733 DSAAGDNITN
+2733 
-2743 VKMPGFTLGNI
+2743 
-2754 DADVTKVV
+2754 
-2762 VTVAHDGKNQQIE
+2762 
-2775 LIKNGGV
+2775 
-2782 WRFTPGAAWT
+2782 
-2792 DGDYTLT
+2792 
-2799 VKVEDKAG
+2799 
-2807 NTNYS
+2807 
-2812 APLTVTI
+2812 
-2819 DTQTSIDRIE
+2819 
-2829 LLNDTGIV
+2829 
-2837 GDNLTNEARPQ
+2837 
-2848 FHITVPTDVNSVQ
+2848 
-2861 LSLDGGINWVNATLT
+2861 
-2876 SDGVWEYIWPT
+2876 
-2887 DLVENTYTLTV
+2887 
-2898 KATDVAG
+2898 
-2905 NTATETLNFIIDTTL
+2905 
-2920 STPTI
+2920 
-2925 TLDSADD
+2925 
-2932 SGTANDNKT
+2932 
-2941 NVKTPGFIIGGI
+2941 
-2953 DSDVTQVVVQVM
+2953 
-2965 RDGHSEEVELTQTN
+2965 
-2979 GQWRFVPGSAWTDGD
+2979 
-2994 YTLTV
+2994 
-2999 TVKDEAG
+2999 
-3006 NIRHSAPLTVTIDTQ
+3006 
-3021 ITIDHIE
+3021 
-3028 LVNDSG
+3028 
-3034 IPDDNLTNNV
+3034 
-3044 RPHFQVTVP
+3044 
-3053 TDVNVVRLSIDG
+3053 VRLSIDG

-3101 DKAGNKTTQQLDFI
+3101 DKAGNQTTQKLDFI
-3115 IDTLLSEPTIVLD
+3115 IDTMLSEPTIVLD
-3128 NTDDSGTKGDNL
+3128 STDDSGTKGDNL
-3140 TNVNKPTF
+3140 TNANKPTF
-3148 LLGNIDADA
+3148 ILGNIDADA

-3165 HGGTK
+3165 YGGTK

-3395 TLTVEVTDNAG
+3395 TLTVEVQDNAG

-3522 TIALDSTDDTGTPGD
+3522 TIELDSTDDTGTPGD

-3717 TLLTPTIELAPDQD
+3717 TLMTPTIELAPDQD

-3850 DIHQVD
+3850 DIRQVD

-4303 KTSAELRIEIDT
+4303 KTSAELKIEIDT

-4522 TGESAVDNITSVTTP
+4522 TGESAVDNITSVTKP

-4549 TVVIRINGVSYSVT
+4549 TVVIRINGVSYPVT

-4834 LIGSTLPNTIVSIY
+4834 LVGNTLPNAIVSIY

-4962 PALGNDGNYELTF
+4962 PALGNDGNYVLTF

-5039 NPQGVVIATLV
+5039 SPQGVVIATLV

-5081 QQKEILIEHDTQI
+5081 QQKDILIEHDTQI

-5401 TSQTRPTFSIFGEM
+5401 TSQTRPTFSISGEM

-5573 KYSIWVDTHIKVFTS
+5573 KYSIWVDTHIQVFTS
-5588 ELDDNKSSSKTEW
+5588 ELDDNKSSSKTDW
-5601 WSNSDLI
+5601 WSNSSTI
-5608 TMRGTGEIG
+5608 TMRGMGEIG

-5632 VVAATGR
+5632 VVAANGQ

-5644 DKLPEGTYDISL
+5644 DQLPEGKYDITLS
-5656 VIEDSAGNRW
+5656 IEDNAGNRK
-5666 EDVREI
+5666 EEVHEI

-5703 SQLIITDSEGNTYT
+5703 SQLIITDSNGNTYT

-5825 LADGSYTISVIA
+5825 LTDGSYTISVIA

-5922 FTPPAAWNDGNYTLS
+5922 FTPPAAWNDGTYTLS

-5999 EPSAAEE
+5999 VPSAAEE
-6006 SVVKVTAY
+6006 SVVKETAY

-6047 VSIMFEGEEFTL
+6047 VSVMFEGEEFTL

>member
-1024 PIVSLSPDSDSGIS
+1024 PIVSLSPDSDSGIA

-1065 DAMSDTQIGV
+1065 DAASDTQIGV

-1114 IFDFT
+1114 VFDFT

-1384 WTFTP
+1384 WSFTP
-1389 PTSWA
+1389 TGAWA

-1477 SATPGVWDYIWPDDV
+1477 SATPGAWDYIWPDDV

-1498 LTVEATDEAGN
+1498 LTVEATDKAGN
-1509 KATQTLD
+1509 KTTQELD

-1628 RIELVNDSGIPGDN
+1628 RIELVNDSGIPDDN

-1696 HTLMVEAS
+1696 HTLMVEAT

-1795 DYTLTVKVED
+1795 NYTLTVKVED

-2023 TIDHIELVNDS
+2023 
-2034 GIPDDNLTN
+2034 
-2043 NVRPH
+2043 
-2048 FQVTVPTDVNVVR
+2048 
-2061 LSIDGGKTWF
+2061 
-2071 NATQSATPGVWDY
+2071 A
-2084 TWLADV
+2084 
-2090 GEGKHTLTVEAT
+2090 
-2102 DKAGNKT
+2102 
-2109 TQQLDFIIDT
+2109 
-2119 LLSEPTIVL
+2119 
-2128 DNTDDSGTKGDHL
+2128 
-2141 TNVNKPTFLLGN
+2141 
-2153 IDADARYV
+2153 
-2161 TVEVQHGGT
+2161 
-2170 KEVLTA
+2170 
-2176 TKDATGNWSVT
+2176 
-2187 PTGTWADGDYTLT
+2187 
-2200 VRVED
+2200 
-2205 EAGNEKHSASLT
+2205 
-2217 VTVDTQI
+2217 
-2224 TIDVIELVNDNGIP
+2224 
-2238 GDNMTNDA
+2238 
-2246 HPQFRVTVPGDVNE
+2246 
-2260 VSLSIDGGVT
+2260 
-2270 WVKATQSATPGVWN
+2270 
-2284 YTWPGTVP
+2284 
-2292 DGDYTLNV
+2292 
-2300 KATDNAGNTVTET
+2300 
-2313 LHFTIDTTL
+2313 
-2322 STPVIVLD
+2322 
-2330 SADDSGVHGD
+2330 
-2340 NMTNHTQPTFALQH
+2340 
-2354 IDDDAVRVTV
+2354 
-2364 SVEHGGVTTTFDATK
+2364 
-2379 DAGGWTFTPTGAWA
+2379 
-2393 DGDYTLSV
+2393 
-2401 SVEDKAGNTSHSA
+2401 
-2414 SLTVTVDTQ
+2414 
-2423 IAINNIELVNDSG
+2423 
-2436 IPDDNLTN
+2436 
-2444 NVRPHFQVTVPTDVN
+2444 
-2459 VVRLSIDGGKTWFNA
+2459 
-2474 TQSATPGVWDY
+2474 
-2485 IWPDDVADGGYTL
+2485 
-2498 TVEATDEAGNKATQT
+2498 
-2513 LDFTIDTTLSVPTL
+2513 
-2527 SLDSADDSGIAGDN
+2527 
-2541 ITNVKTPGFTLNN
+2541 
-2554 IDTDVSRVIVEVMH
+2554 
-2568 NGIKQ
+2568 
-2573 EVPLVQ
+2573 
-2579 TGGQW
+2579 
-2584 RFAPTSDWADG
+2584 
-2595 DYILTVKVEDRAGNV
+2595 
-2610 KQSAPLTVTVDTHIA
+2610 
-2625 IDRIE
+2625 
-2630 LVNDSGIP
+2630 
-2638 GDNLTNEA
+2638 
-2646 RPHFQVTVPAD
+2646 
-2657 VNGVRLSI
+2657 
-2665 DGGKTWFDATQ
+2665 
-2676 SATSGVWDYTWLTN
+2676 
-2690 VANGPH
+2690 
-2696 TLMVEASDKAGNKT
+2696 
-2710 TQKLD
+2710 
-2715 FTIDTILSEPTI
+2715 
-2727 TLDSAD
+2727 
-2733 DSAAGDNITN
+2733 
-2743 VKMPGFTLGNI
+2743 
-2754 DADVTKVV
+2754 
-2762 VTVAHDGKNQQIE
+2762 
-2775 LIKNGGV
+2775 
-2782 WRFTPGAAWT
+2782 
-2792 DGDYTLT
+2792 
-2799 VKVEDKAG
+2799 
-2807 NTNYS
+2807 
-2812 APLTVTI
+2812 
-2819 DTQTSIDRIE
+2819 
-2829 LLNDTGIV
+2829 
-2837 GDNLTNEARPQ
+2837 
-2848 FHITVPTDVNSVQ
+2848 
-2861 LSLDGGINWVNATLT
+2861 
-2876 SDGVWEYIWPT
+2876 
-2887 DLVENTYTLTV
+2887 
-2898 KATDVAG
+2898 
-2905 NTATETLNFIIDTTL
+2905 
-2920 STPTI
+2920 
-2925 TLDSADD
+2925 
-2932 SGTANDNKT
+2932 
-2941 NVKTPGFIIGGI
+2941 
-2953 DSDVTQVVVQVM
+2953 
-2965 RDGHSEEVELTQTN
+2965 
-2979 GQWRFVPGSAWTDGD
+2979 
-2994 YTLTV
+2994 
-2999 TVKDEAG
+2999 
-3006 NIRHSAPLTVTIDTQ
+3006 
-3021 ITIDHIE
+3021 IDHIE

-3170 EVLTATKGATGIWS
+3170 EVLTATKDATGNWSVTPTGTWADGDYTLTVRVEDEAGNEKHSASLTVTVDTQITIDAIELVNDNGIPGDNMTNDAHPQFRVTVPGDVNEVSLSIDGGVTWVKATQSATPGVWNYTWPGTVPDGDYTLNVKATDNAGNTVTETLHFTIDTTLSVPVIVLNSADDTGVQGDNMTNSTQPTFALQHIDDDAVRVTVSVEHGGVTTTFDATKGVGGWSFTPTGAWADGDYTLSVSVEDKAGNTSHSASLTVTVDTQIAINNIELVNDSGIPDDNLTNNVRPHFQVKVPTDVNEVRLSIDGGKTWFNATQSATPGVWDYTWLADVGEGKHTLTVEATDKAGNQTTQKLDFIIDTMLSEPTIVLDSTDDSGTKGDNLTNANKPTFILGNIDADARYVTVEVQYGGTKEVLTATKGATGIWS

-3195 YTLTVRVE
+3195 YMLTVRVE

-3319 LSTPTIAM
+3319 LSTPTITM

-3345 PGFTIGNIDADA
+3345 PGFTIGNIDSDA
-3357 HSVILRITQGG
+3357 QSVILRITQGG

-3406 NVRQSTPLVVT
+3406 NVRQSTPLIVT

-3461 SIDGGANWVSATQ
+3461 SIDGGANWVSAAQ

-3622 IDRIELVND
+3622 IDHIELVND

-3717 TLLTPTIELAPDQD
+3717 TLMTPTIELAPDQD

-3850 DIHQVD
+3850 DIRQVD

-4303 KTSAELRIEIDT
+4303 KTSAELKIEIDT

-4445 REPLQ
+4445 REPMQ

-4522 TGESAVDNITSVTTP
+4522 TGESAVDNITSVTKP

-4549 TVVIRINGVSYSVT
+4549 TVVIRINGVSYPVT

-4834 LIGSTLPNTIVSIY
+4834 LVGNTLPNAIVSIY

-4962 PALGNDGNYELTF
+4962 PALGNDGNYVLTF

-5039 NPQGVVIATLV
+5039 SPQGVVIATLV

-5081 QQKEILIEHDTQI
+5081 QQKDILIEHDTQI

-5401 TSQTRPTFSIFGEM
+5401 TSQTRPTFSISGEM

-5533 EVWVNEKGHWQMPVN
+5533 EVWVNDKGHWQMPVN

-5573 KYSIWVDTHIKVFTS
+5573 KYSIWVDTHIQVFTS
-5588 ELDDNKSSSKTEW
+5588 ELDDNKSSSKTDW
-5601 WSNSDLI
+5601 WSNSSTI
-5608 TMRGTGEIG
+5608 TMRGMGEIG

-5632 VVAATGR
+5632 VVAANGQ

-5644 DKLPEGTYDISL
+5644 DQLPEGKYDITLS
-5656 VIEDSAGNRW
+5656 IEDNAGNRK
-5666 EDVREI
+5666 EEVHEI

-5703 SQLIITDSEGNTYT
+5703 SQLIITDSNGNTYT

-5999 EPSAAEE
+5999 VPSAAEE
-6006 SVVKVTAY
+6006 SVVKETAY

-6103 SSADIVNAMNVRGK
+6103 SSADIVNAMNARGK

>member
-430 IAPEKPTIEL
+430 IPPEKPTIEL

-635 SLEDYVVLP
+635 SLEDFVVLP

-1024 PIVSLSPDSDSGIS
+1024 PIVSLSPDSDSGIA

-1114 IFDFT
+1114 VFDFT

-1185 WLFIPGNTWAD
+1185 WLFTPGNTWAD

-1208 AGNTNYSA
+1208 AGNTSYSA

-1330 DSADDTGIQGDNM
+1330 NSADDTGVQGDNM

-1384 WTFTP
+1384 WSFTP
-1389 PTSWA
+1389 TGAWA

-1439 DDNLTNNVRPH
+1439 NDNLTNNVRPH

-1477 SATPGVWDYIWPDDV
+1477 SATPGAWDYIWPDDV

-1498 LTVEATDEAGN
+1498 LTVEATDKAGN
-1509 KATQTLD
+1509 KTTQELD

-2128 DNTDDSGTKGDHL
+2128 DSTDDSGTKGDHL

-2330 SADDSGVHGD
+2330 SADDTGIQGD
-2340 NMTNHTQPTFALQH
+2340 NMTNRTQPTFNLQH

-2379 DAGGWTFTPTGAWA
+2379 GVGGWTFTPPTSWGA
-2393 DGDYTLSV
+2393 GDYTLSV

-2444 NVRPHFQVTVPTDVN
+2444 NVRPHFQVKVPTDVN
-2459 VVRLSIDGGKTWFNA
+2459 
-2474 TQSATPGVWDY
+2474 
-2485 IWPDDVADGGYTL
+2485 
-2498 TVEATDEAGNKATQT
+2498 E
-2513 LDFTIDTTLSVPTL
+2513 
-2527 SLDSADDSGIAGDN
+2527 
-2541 ITNVKTPGFTLNN
+2541 
-2554 IDTDVSRVIVEVMH
+2554 
-2568 NGIKQ
+2568 
-2573 EVPLVQ
+2573 
-2579 TGGQW
+2579 
-2584 RFAPTSDWADG
+2584 
-2595 DYILTVKVEDRAGNV
+2595 
-2610 KQSAPLTVTVDTHIA
+2610 
-2625 IDRIE
+2625 
-2630 LVNDSGIP
+2630 
-2638 GDNLTNEA
+2638 
-2646 RPHFQVTVPAD
+2646 
-2657 VNGVRLSI
+2657 
-2665 DGGKTWFDATQ
+2665 
-2676 SATSGVWDYTWLTN
+2676 
-2690 VANGPH
+2690 
-2696 TLMVEASDKAGNKT
+2696 
-2710 TQKLD
+2710 
-2715 FTIDTILSEPTI
+2715 
-2727 TLDSAD
+2727 
-2733 DSAAGDNITN
+2733 
-2743 VKMPGFTLGNI
+2743 
-2754 DADVTKVV
+2754 
-2762 VTVAHDGKNQQIE
+2762 
-2775 LIKNGGV
+2775 
-2782 WRFTPGAAWT
+2782 
-2792 DGDYTLT
+2792 
-2799 VKVEDKAG
+2799 
-2807 NTNYS
+2807 
-2812 APLTVTI
+2812 
-2819 DTQTSIDRIE
+2819 
-2829 LLNDTGIV
+2829 
-2837 GDNLTNEARPQ
+2837 
-2848 FHITVPTDVNSVQ
+2848 
-2861 LSLDGGINWVNATLT
+2861 
-2876 SDGVWEYIWPT
+2876 
-2887 DLVENTYTLTV
+2887 
-2898 KATDVAG
+2898 
-2905 NTATETLNFIIDTTL
+2905 
-2920 STPTI
+2920 
-2925 TLDSADD
+2925 
-2932 SGTANDNKT
+2932 
-2941 NVKTPGFIIGGI
+2941 
-2953 DSDVTQVVVQVM
+2953 
-2965 RDGHSEEVELTQTN
+2965 
-2979 GQWRFVPGSAWTDGD
+2979 
-2994 YTLTV
+2994 
-2999 TVKDEAG
+2999 
-3006 NIRHSAPLTVTIDTQ
+3006 
-3021 ITIDHIE
+3021 
-3028 LVNDSG
+3028 
-3034 IPDDNLTNNV
+3034 
-3044 RPHFQVTVP
+3044 
-3053 TDVNVVRLSIDG
+3053 VRLSIDG

-3101 DKAGNKTTQQLDFI
+3101 DKAGNQTTQKLDFI

-3128 NTDDSGTKGDNL
+3128 STDDSGTKGDNL
-3140 TNVNKPTF
+3140 TNANKPTF
-3148 LLGNIDADA
+3148 ILGNIDADA

-3267 NTWVRATQGTAGIW
+3267 NTWVRATQGTAGTW

-3319 LSTPTIAM
+3319 LSTPTITM

-3395 TLTVEVTDNAG
+3395 TLTVEVQDNAG
-3406 NVRQSTPLVVT
+3406 NVRQSTPLIVT

-3461 SIDGGANWVSATQ
+3461 SIDGGANWVSAAQ

-3622 IDRIELVND
+3622 IDHIELVND

-3717 TLLTPTIELAPDQD
+3717 TLMTPTIELAPDQD

-3850 DIHQVD
+3850 DIRQVD

-4273 GGNLTFTPDQPLSDG
+4273 VGNLTFTPDQPLSDG

-4522 TGESAVDNITSVTTP
+4522 TGESAVDNITSVTKP

-4549 TVVIRINGVSYSVT
+4549 TVVIRINGVSYPVT

-4686 INVVATDVAGNTA
+4686 INVVATDVAGNIA

-5573 KYSIWVDTHIKVFTS
+5573 KYSIWVDTHILVFTS
-5588 ELDDNKSSSKTEW
+5588 ELDDNKSSSKTDW
-5601 WSNSDLI
+5601 WSNSSTI
-5608 TMRGTGEIG
+5608 TMRGMGEIG

-5632 VVAATGR
+5632 VVAANGQ

-5644 DKLPEGTYDISL
+5644 DQLPEGKYDITLS
-5656 VIEDSAGNRW
+5656 IEDNAGNRK
-5666 EDVREI
+5666 EEVHEI

-5703 SQLIITDSEGNTYT
+5703 SQLIITDSNGNTYT

-5999 EPSAAEE
+5999 VPSAAEE

>member
-601 INNLTFTVEDVAG
+601 INNLTFTVEDIAG

-2128 DNTDDSGTKGDHL
+2128 DSTDDSGTKGDHL

-2423 IAINNIELVNDSG
+2423 IAINN
-2436 IPDDNLTN
+2436 
-2444 NVRPHFQVTVPTDVN
+2444 
-2459 VVRLSIDGGKTWFNA
+2459 
-2474 TQSATPGVWDY
+2474 
-2485 IWPDDVADGGYTL
+2485 
-2498 TVEATDEAGNKATQT
+2498 
-2513 LDFTIDTTLSVPTL
+2513 
-2527 SLDSADDSGIAGDN
+2527 
-2541 ITNVKTPGFTLNN
+2541 
-2554 IDTDVSRVIVEVMH
+2554 
-2568 NGIKQ
+2568 
-2573 EVPLVQ
+2573 
-2579 TGGQW
+2579 
-2584 RFAPTSDWADG
+2584 
-2595 DYILTVKVEDRAGNV
+2595 
-2610 KQSAPLTVTVDTHIA
+2610 
-2625 IDRIE
+2625 
-2630 LVNDSGIP
+2630 
-2638 GDNLTNEA
+2638 
-2646 RPHFQVTVPAD
+2646 
-2657 VNGVRLSI
+2657 
-2665 DGGKTWFDATQ
+2665 
-2676 SATSGVWDYTWLTN
+2676 
-2690 VANGPH
+2690 
-2696 TLMVEASDKAGNKT
+2696 
-2710 TQKLD
+2710 
-2715 FTIDTILSEPTI
+2715 
-2727 TLDSAD
+2727 
-2733 DSAAGDNITN
+2733 
-2743 VKMPGFTLGNI
+2743 
-2754 DADVTKVV
+2754 
-2762 VTVAHDGKNQQIE
+2762 
-2775 LIKNGGV
+2775 
-2782 WRFTPGAAWT
+2782 
-2792 DGDYTLT
+2792 
-2799 VKVEDKAG
+2799 
-2807 NTNYS
+2807 
-2812 APLTVTI
+2812 
-2819 DTQTSIDRIE
+2819 
-2829 LLNDTGIV
+2829 
-2837 GDNLTNEARPQ
+2837 
-2848 FHITVPTDVNSVQ
+2848 
-2861 LSLDGGINWVNATLT
+2861 
-2876 SDGVWEYIWPT
+2876 
-2887 DLVENTYTLTV
+2887 
-2898 KATDVAG
+2898 
-2905 NTATETLNFIIDTTL
+2905 
-2920 STPTI
+2920 
-2925 TLDSADD
+2925 
-2932 SGTANDNKT
+2932 
-2941 NVKTPGFIIGGI
+2941 
-2953 DSDVTQVVVQVM
+2953 
-2965 RDGHSEEVELTQTN
+2965 
-2979 GQWRFVPGSAWTDGD
+2979 
-2994 YTLTV
+2994 
-2999 TVKDEAG
+2999 
-3006 NIRHSAPLTVTIDTQ
+3006 
-3021 ITIDHIE
+3021 IE

-4549 TVVIRINGVSYSVT
+4549 TVVIRINGVSYPVT

>member
-240 KVTLALAA
+240 KVTLALAT

-627 IAPVPPTV
+627 VAPVPPTV
-635 SLEDYVVLP
+635 SLEDFVVLP

-1024 PIVSLSPDSDSGIS
+1024 PIVSLSPDSDSGVS

-1065 DAMSDTQIGV
+1065 DAASDTQIGV

-1114 IFDFT
+1114 VFDFT

-1208 AGNTNYSA
+1208 AGNTSYSA

-1384 WTFTP
+1384 WSFTP
-1389 PTSWA
+1389 TGAWA

-1439 DDNLTNNVRPH
+1439 NDNLTNNVRPH

-1477 SATPGVWDYIWPDDV
+1477 SATPGAWDYIWPDDV

-1498 LTVEATDEAGN
+1498 LTVEATDKAGN
-1509 KATQTLD
+1509 KTTQELD

-2128 DNTDDSGTKGDHL
+2128 DSTDDSGTKGDNL

-2322 STPVIVLD
+2322 SVPVIVLN
-2330 SADDSGVHGD
+2330 SADDTGVQGD
-2340 NMTNHTQPTFALQH
+2340 NMTNSTQPTFALQH

-2379 DAGGWTFTPTGAWA
+2379 GTGGWSFTPTGAWA

-2444 NVRPHFQVTVPTDVN
+2444 NVRPHFQVKVPMDVN
-2459 VVRLSIDGGKTWFNA
+2459 
-2474 TQSATPGVWDY
+2474 
-2485 IWPDDVADGGYTL
+2485 
-2498 TVEATDEAGNKATQT
+2498 E
-2513 LDFTIDTTLSVPTL
+2513 
-2527 SLDSADDSGIAGDN
+2527 
-2541 ITNVKTPGFTLNN
+2541 
-2554 IDTDVSRVIVEVMH
+2554 
-2568 NGIKQ
+2568 
-2573 EVPLVQ
+2573 
-2579 TGGQW
+2579 
-2584 RFAPTSDWADG
+2584 
-2595 DYILTVKVEDRAGNV
+2595 
-2610 KQSAPLTVTVDTHIA
+2610 
-2625 IDRIE
+2625 
-2630 LVNDSGIP
+2630 
-2638 GDNLTNEA
+2638 
-2646 RPHFQVTVPAD
+2646 
-2657 VNGVRLSI
+2657 
-2665 DGGKTWFDATQ
+2665 
-2676 SATSGVWDYTWLTN
+2676 
-2690 VANGPH
+2690 
-2696 TLMVEASDKAGNKT
+2696 
-2710 TQKLD
+2710 
-2715 FTIDTILSEPTI
+2715 
-2727 TLDSAD
+2727 
-2733 DSAAGDNITN
+2733 
-2743 VKMPGFTLGNI
+2743 
-2754 DADVTKVV
+2754 
-2762 VTVAHDGKNQQIE
+2762 
-2775 LIKNGGV
+2775 
-2782 WRFTPGAAWT
+2782 
-2792 DGDYTLT
+2792 
-2799 VKVEDKAG
+2799 
-2807 NTNYS
+2807 
-2812 APLTVTI
+2812 
-2819 DTQTSIDRIE
+2819 
-2829 LLNDTGIV
+2829 
-2837 GDNLTNEARPQ
+2837 
-2848 FHITVPTDVNSVQ
+2848 
-2861 LSLDGGINWVNATLT
+2861 
-2876 SDGVWEYIWPT
+2876 
-2887 DLVENTYTLTV
+2887 
-2898 KATDVAG
+2898 
-2905 NTATETLNFIIDTTL
+2905 
-2920 STPTI
+2920 
-2925 TLDSADD
+2925 
-2932 SGTANDNKT
+2932 
-2941 NVKTPGFIIGGI
+2941 
-2953 DSDVTQVVVQVM
+2953 
-2965 RDGHSEEVELTQTN
+2965 
-2979 GQWRFVPGSAWTDGD
+2979 
-2994 YTLTV
+2994 
-2999 TVKDEAG
+2999 
-3006 NIRHSAPLTVTIDTQ
+3006 
-3021 ITIDHIE
+3021 
-3028 LVNDSG
+3028 
-3034 IPDDNLTNNV
+3034 
-3044 RPHFQVTVP
+3044 
-3053 TDVNVVRLSIDG
+3053 VRLSIDG

-3101 DKAGNKTTQQLDFI
+3101 DKAGNQTTQQLDFI

-3128 NTDDSGTKGDNL
+3128 STDDSGTKGDNL
-3140 TNVNKPTF
+3140 TNANKPTF
-3148 LLGNIDADA
+3148 ILGNIDADA

-3165 HGGTK
+3165 YGGTK

-3319 LSTPTIAM
+3319 LSTPTITM

-3345 PGFTIGNIDADA
+3345 PGFTIGNIDSDA
-3357 HSVILRITQGG
+3357 QSVILRITQGG

-3406 NVRQSTPLVVT
+3406 NVRQSTPLIVT

-3461 SIDGGANWVSATQ
+3461 SIDGGANWVSAAQ

-3622 IDRIELVND
+3622 IDHIELVND

-3717 TLLTPTIELAPDQD
+3717 TLMTPTIELAPDQD

-3850 DIHQVD
+3850 DIRQVD

-4522 TGESAVDNITSVTTP
+4522 TGESAVDNITSVTKP

-4549 TVVIRINGVSYSVT
+4549 TVVIRINGVSYPVT

-4834 LIGSTLPNTIVSIY
+4834 LVGNTLPNAIVSIY

-4962 PALGNDGNYELTF
+4962 PALGNDGNYVLTF

-5297 LDDLITN
+5297 LDDLITS

-5383 NPAMVAGSDN
+5383 NPVMMAGSDN

-5401 TSQTRPTFSIFGEM
+5401 TSQTRPAFSIYGEM

-5468 TLNFTIDTFNTTP
+5468 TLNFTIDTLNTTP

-5533 EVWVNEKGHWQMPVN
+5533 EVWVNDKGHWQMPVN

-5573 KYSIWVDTHIKVFTS
+5573 KYSIWVDTHIQVFTS
-5588 ELDDNKSSSKTEW
+5588 ELDDNKSSSKTDW
-5601 WSNSDLI
+5601 WSNSSTI
-5608 TMRGTGEIG
+5608 TMRGMGEIG

-5632 VVAATGR
+5632 VVAANGQ

-5644 DKLPEGTYDISL
+5644 DQLPEGKYDITLS
-5656 VIEDSAGNRW
+5656 IEDNAGNRK
-5666 EDVREI
+5666 EEVHEI

-5703 SQLIITDSEGNTYT
+5703 SQLIITDSNGNTYT

-5747 NRSDDVP
+5747 NRSDDVS

-5868 EDNGASD
+5868 EDNGVSD

-5905 NGVTDIYQATQ
+5905 NGVTDTYQATQ

-5922 FTPPAAWNDGNYTLS
+5922 FTPPAAWNDGTYTLS

-5999 EPSAAEE
+5999 VPSAAEE
-6006 SVVKVTAY
+6006 SVVKETAY

-6103 SSADIVNAMNVRGK
+6103 SSADIVNAMNARGK

>member
-35 PDMNITTPRGSVI
+35 PDMNITTPHGSVI

-118 KKQLDDAENAKKE
+118 KKQLDEAENAKKE

-381 ASVDVDKDGNWSYE
+381 ASVDVDKDGKWSYE

-440 DDSSDSGIKNDNIT
+440 DDSSDSGIKNDSIT

-541 NDSGIVGD
+541 DDSGIVGD

-601 INNLTFTVEDVAG
+601 VNNLTFTVEDVAG

-627 IAPVPPTV
+627 VAPVPPTV
-635 SLEDYVVLP
+635 SLEDFVVLP

-1065 DAMSDTQIGV
+1065 DAASDTQIGV

-1114 IFDFT
+1114 VFDFT

-1185 WLFIPGNTWAD
+1185 WLFTPGNTWAD

-1330 DSADDTGIQGDNM
+1330 NSADDTGVQGDNM

-1378 TKGTGG
+1378 TKGVGG
-1384 WTFTP
+1384 WSFTP
-1389 PTSWA
+1389 TGAWA

-1477 SATPGVWDYIWPDDV
+1477 NATPGVWDYIWPDDV

-1509 KATQTLD
+1509 KTTQTLD

-1601 VKVEDRAGNVKQSA
+1601 VKVEDSAGNVKQSA

-1717 TIDTILSEPTI
+1717 IIDTMLSEPTI

-1876 TSDGVWEYIWPTDLV
+1876 TPDGVWEYIWPTDLV

-2023 TIDHIELVNDS
+2023 
-2034 GIPDDNLTN
+2034 
-2043 NVRPH
+2043 
-2048 FQVTVPTDVNVVR
+2048 
-2061 LSIDGGKTWF
+2061 
-2071 NATQSATPGVWDY
+2071 A
-2084 TWLADV
+2084 
-2090 GEGKHTLTVEAT
+2090 
-2102 DKAGNKT
+2102 
-2109 TQQLDFIIDT
+2109 
-2119 LLSEPTIVL
+2119 
-2128 DNTDDSGTKGDHL
+2128 
-2141 TNVNKPTFLLGN
+2141 
-2153 IDADARYV
+2153 
-2161 TVEVQHGGT
+2161 
-2170 KEVLTA
+2170 
-2176 TKDATGNWSVT
+2176 
-2187 PTGTWADGDYTLT
+2187 
-2200 VRVED
+2200 
-2205 EAGNEKHSASLT
+2205 
-2217 VTVDTQI
+2217 
-2224 TIDVIELVNDNGIP
+2224 
-2238 GDNMTNDA
+2238 
-2246 HPQFRVTVPGDVNE
+2246 
-2260 VSLSIDGGVT
+2260 
-2270 WVKATQSATPGVWN
+2270 
-2284 YTWPGTVP
+2284 
-2292 DGDYTLNV
+2292 
-2300 KATDNAGNTVTET
+2300 
-2313 LHFTIDTTL
+2313 
-2322 STPVIVLD
+2322 
-2330 SADDSGVHGD
+2330 
-2340 NMTNHTQPTFALQH
+2340 
-2354 IDDDAVRVTV
+2354 
-2364 SVEHGGVTTTFDATK
+2364 
-2379 DAGGWTFTPTGAWA
+2379 
-2393 DGDYTLSV
+2393 
-2401 SVEDKAGNTSHSA
+2401 
-2414 SLTVTVDTQ
+2414 
-2423 IAINNIELVNDSG
+2423 
-2436 IPDDNLTN
+2436 
-2444 NVRPHFQVTVPTDVN
+2444 
-2459 VVRLSIDGGKTWFNA
+2459 
-2474 TQSATPGVWDY
+2474 
-2485 IWPDDVADGGYTL
+2485 
-2498 TVEATDEAGNKATQT
+2498 
-2513 LDFTIDTTLSVPTL
+2513 
-2527 SLDSADDSGIAGDN
+2527 
-2541 ITNVKTPGFTLNN
+2541 
-2554 IDTDVSRVIVEVMH
+2554 
-2568 NGIKQ
+2568 
-2573 EVPLVQ
+2573 
-2579 TGGQW
+2579 
-2584 RFAPTSDWADG
+2584 
-2595 DYILTVKVEDRAGNV
+2595 
-2610 KQSAPLTVTVDTHIA
+2610 
-2625 IDRIE
+2625 
-2630 LVNDSGIP
+2630 
-2638 GDNLTNEA
+2638 
-2646 RPHFQVTVPAD
+2646 
-2657 VNGVRLSI
+2657 
-2665 DGGKTWFDATQ
+2665 
-2676 SATSGVWDYTWLTN
+2676 
-2690 VANGPH
+2690 
-2696 TLMVEASDKAGNKT
+2696 
-2710 TQKLD
+2710 
-2715 FTIDTILSEPTI
+2715 
-2727 TLDSAD
+2727 
-2733 DSAAGDNITN
+2733 
-2743 VKMPGFTLGNI
+2743 
-2754 DADVTKVV
+2754 
-2762 VTVAHDGKNQQIE
+2762 
-2775 LIKNGGV
+2775 
-2782 WRFTPGAAWT
+2782 
-2792 DGDYTLT
+2792 
-2799 VKVEDKAG
+2799 
-2807 NTNYS
+2807 
-2812 APLTVTI
+2812 
-2819 DTQTSIDRIE
+2819 
-2829 LLNDTGIV
+2829 
-2837 GDNLTNEARPQ
+2837 
-2848 FHITVPTDVNSVQ
+2848 
-2861 LSLDGGINWVNATLT
+2861 
-2876 SDGVWEYIWPT
+2876 
-2887 DLVENTYTLTV
+2887 
-2898 KATDVAG
+2898 
-2905 NTATETLNFIIDTTL
+2905 
-2920 STPTI
+2920 
-2925 TLDSADD
+2925 
-2932 SGTANDNKT
+2932 
-2941 NVKTPGFIIGGI
+2941 
-2953 DSDVTQVVVQVM
+2953 
-2965 RDGHSEEVELTQTN
+2965 
-2979 GQWRFVPGSAWTDGD
+2979 
-2994 YTLTV
+2994 
-2999 TVKDEAG
+2999 
-3006 NIRHSAPLTVTIDTQ
+3006 
-3021 ITIDHIE
+3021 IDHIE

-3170 EVLTATKGATGIWS
+3170 EVLTATKDATGNWSVTPTGTWADGDYTLTVRVEDEAGNEKHSASLTVTVDTQITIDAIELVNDNGIPGDNMTNDAHPQFRVTVPGDVNEVSLSIDGGVTWVKATQSATPGVWNYTWPGTVPDGDYTLNVKATDNAGNTVTETLHFTIDTTLSTPVIVLDSADDTGIQGDNMTNRTQPTFNLQHIDDDAVRVTVSVEHGGVTTTFDATKGVGGWTFTPPTSWGAGDYTLSVSVEDKAGNTSHSASLTVTVDTQIAINNIELVNDSGIPDDNLTNNVRPQFQVTVPTDVNEVRLSIDGGKTWFNATQSATPGVWDYTWLADVGEGKHTLTVEATDKAGNQTTQKLDFIIDTLLSEPTIVLDNTDDSGIKGDNLTNANKPTFLLGNIDADARYVTVEVQHGGTKEVLTATKGATGIWS

-3203 DDAGNVKYSAPLTVT
+3203 DEAGNVKYSAPLTVT
-3218 VDTQITID
+3218 VDAQITID

-3319 LSTPTIAM
+3319 LSTPTITM

-3345 PGFTIGNIDADA
+3345 PGFTIGNIDSDA
-3357 HSVILRITQGG
+3357 QSVILRITQGG

-3406 NVRQSTPLVVT
+3406 NVRQSTPLIVT

-3461 SIDGGANWVSATQ
+3461 SIDGGANWVSAAQ

-3622 IDRIELVND
+3622 IDHIELVND

-3638 VTKHVRPQFQIS
+3638 ITKHVRPQFQIS

-3689 EGQHTLTVEVTD
+3689 EGQHTLIVEVTD
-3701 GAGNKMTET
+3701 GAGNKMTGT
-3710 LNFTIDI
+3710 LDFTIDI

-3745 PVFVLGSIDKDVRHV
+3745 PIFVLGSIDKDVRHV

-3850 DIHQVD
+3850 DIRQVD

-3913 APFEV
+3913 APLEV

-3954 PGDVVQVRVTLDG
+3954 PGDVIQVRVTLDG

-4189 GQHTLLVD
+4189 GKHTLLVD

-4303 KTSAELRIEIDT
+4303 KTSAELQIEIDT

-4522 TGESAVDNITSVTTP
+4522 TGESAVDNITSVTKP

-4549 TVVIRINGVSYSVT
+4549 TVVIRINGVSYPVT

-4618 SDTGNSNS
+4618 SDTGSSNS

-4660 LKQTITVG
+4660 LKHTITVG

-4721 SIDDQHEAT
+4721 SIDDQYEAT
-4730 SLRPEFKGFAEAFS
+4730 SLRPEFKGLAEAFS

-4834 LIGSTLPNTIVSIY
+4834 LVGNTLPNAIVSIY

-4962 PALGNDGNYELTF
+4962 PALGNDGNYVLTF

-5081 QQKEILIEHDTQI
+5081 QQKDILIEHDTQI

-5297 LDDLITN
+5297 LDDLITS

-5383 NPAMVAGSDN
+5383 NPVMMAGSDN

-5401 TSQTRPTFSIFGEM
+5401 TSQTRPAFSIYGEM

-5533 EVWVNEKGHWQMPVN
+5533 EVWVNDKGHWQMPVN

-5573 KYSIWVDTHIKVFTS
+5573 KYSIWVDTHIQVFTS
-5588 ELDDNKSSSKTEW
+5588 ELDDNKSSSKTDW
-5601 WSNSDLI
+5601 WSNSSTI
-5608 TMRGTGEIG
+5608 TMRGMGEIG

-5632 VVAATGR
+5632 VVAANGQ

-5644 DKLPEGTYDISL
+5644 DQLPEGKYDITLS
-5656 VIEDSAGNRW
+5656 IEDNAGNRK
-5666 EDVREI
+5666 EEVHEI

-5703 SQLIITDSEGNTYT
+5703 SQLIITDSNGNTYT

-5754 LDIMKEVPV
+5754 LDIMKETPV

-5776 DNITRDKQP
+5776 DNITRDNQP

-5868 EDNGASD
+5868 EGNGASD

-5880 NHTQP
+5880 NHNHTQP

-5922 FTPPAAWNDGNYTLS
+5922 FTPPAAWNDGTYTLS

-5942 RAGNSQQSASL
+5942 RAGNSLQSASL
-5953 AVTVDS
+5953 EVTVDS

-5974 DATATAV
+5974 DATPTAV

-5999 EPSAAEE
+5999 VPSAAEE
-6006 SVVKVTAY
+6006 SVVKETAY

-6047 VSIMFEGEEFTL
+6047 VSVMFEGEEFTL

-6085 IDKDN
+6085 LDKDD

-6103 SSADIVNAMNVRGK
+6103 SSADIVNAMNARGK

-6137 AIDVFAVNEVTLPVD
+6137 AIEVFAVNEVTLPVD

>member
-1 MGNKSIQKFFADQNS
+1 
-16 VIDLSSLGNAKGAK
+16 
-30 VSLSG
+30 SG

-118 KKQLDDAENAKKE
+118 KKQLDEAENAKKE

-161 QIEEMLQN
+161 QMEEMLQE

-440 DDSSDSGIKNDNIT
+440 DDSSDSGIKNDSIT

-541 NDSGIVGD
+541 DDSGIVGD

-601 INNLTFTVEDVAG
+601 VNNLTFTVEDVAG

-627 IAPVPPTV
+627 VAPVPPTV
-635 SLEDYVVLP
+635 SLEDFVVLP

-1024 PIVSLSPDSDSGIS
+1024 PIVSLSPDSDSGIA

-1114 IFDFT
+1114 VFDFT

-1185 WLFIPGNTWAD
+1185 WLFTPGNTWAD

-1384 WTFTP
+1384 WSFTP
-1389 PTSWA
+1389 TGAWA

-1439 DDNLTNNVRPH
+1439 NDNLTNNVRPH

-1477 SATPGVWDYIWPDDV
+1477 SATPGAWDYIWPDDV

-1498 LTVEATDEAGN
+1498 LTVEATDKAGN
-1509 KATQTLD
+1509 KTTQELD

-1561 RVIVEV
+1561 RVTVEV

-1671 WFDATQSATSGV
+1671 WFDATQSATPGV

-1717 TIDTILSEPTI
+1717 IIDTMLSEPTI

-2023 TIDHIELVNDS
+2023 AIDHIELVNDS

-2043 NVRPH
+2043 
-2048 FQVTVPTDVNVVR
+2048 
-2061 LSIDGGKTWF
+2061 
-2071 NATQSATPGVWDY
+2071 
-2084 TWLADV
+2084 
-2090 GEGKHTLTVEAT
+2090 EA
-2102 DKAGNKT
+2102 
-2109 TQQLDFIIDT
+2109 
-2119 LLSEPTIVL
+2119 
-2128 DNTDDSGTKGDHL
+2128 
-2141 TNVNKPTFLLGN
+2141 
-2153 IDADARYV
+2153 
-2161 TVEVQHGGT
+2161 
-2170 KEVLTA
+2170 
-2176 TKDATGNWSVT
+2176 
-2187 PTGTWADGDYTLT
+2187 
-2200 VRVED
+2200 
-2205 EAGNEKHSASLT
+2205 
-2217 VTVDTQI
+2217 
-2224 TIDVIELVNDNGIP
+2224 
-2238 GDNMTNDA
+2238 
-2246 HPQFRVTVPGDVNE
+2246 
-2260 VSLSIDGGVT
+2260 
-2270 WVKATQSATPGVWN
+2270 
-2284 YTWPGTVP
+2284 
-2292 DGDYTLNV
+2292 
-2300 KATDNAGNTVTET
+2300 
-2313 LHFTIDTTL
+2313 
-2322 STPVIVLD
+2322 
-2330 SADDSGVHGD
+2330 
-2340 NMTNHTQPTFALQH
+2340 
-2354 IDDDAVRVTV
+2354 
-2364 SVEHGGVTTTFDATK
+2364 
-2379 DAGGWTFTPTGAWA
+2379 
-2393 DGDYTLSV
+2393 
-2401 SVEDKAGNTSHSA
+2401 
-2414 SLTVTVDTQ
+2414 
-2423 IAINNIELVNDSG
+2423 
-2436 IPDDNLTN
+2436 
-2444 NVRPHFQVTVPTDVN
+2444 
-2459 VVRLSIDGGKTWFNA
+2459 
-2474 TQSATPGVWDY
+2474 
-2485 IWPDDVADGGYTL
+2485 
-2498 TVEATDEAGNKATQT
+2498 
-2513 LDFTIDTTLSVPTL
+2513 
-2527 SLDSADDSGIAGDN
+2527 
-2541 ITNVKTPGFTLNN
+2541 
-2554 IDTDVSRVIVEVMH
+2554 
-2568 NGIKQ
+2568 
-2573 EVPLVQ
+2573 
-2579 TGGQW
+2579 
-2584 RFAPTSDWADG
+2584 
-2595 DYILTVKVEDRAGNV
+2595 
-2610 KQSAPLTVTVDTHIA
+2610 
-2625 IDRIE
+2625 
-2630 LVNDSGIP
+2630 
-2638 GDNLTNEA
+2638 
-2646 RPHFQVTVPAD
+2646 
-2657 VNGVRLSI
+2657 
-2665 DGGKTWFDATQ
+2665 
-2676 SATSGVWDYTWLTN
+2676 
-2690 VANGPH
+2690 
-2696 TLMVEASDKAGNKT
+2696 
-2710 TQKLD
+2710 
-2715 FTIDTILSEPTI
+2715 
-2727 TLDSAD
+2727 
-2733 DSAAGDNITN
+2733 
-2743 VKMPGFTLGNI
+2743 
-2754 DADVTKVV
+2754 
-2762 VTVAHDGKNQQIE
+2762 
-2775 LIKNGGV
+2775 
-2782 WRFTPGAAWT
+2782 
-2792 DGDYTLT
+2792 
-2799 VKVEDKAG
+2799 
-2807 NTNYS
+2807 
-2812 APLTVTI
+2812 
-2819 DTQTSIDRIE
+2819 
-2829 LLNDTGIV
+2829 
-2837 GDNLTNEARPQ
+2837 
-2848 FHITVPTDVNSVQ
+2848 
-2861 LSLDGGINWVNATLT
+2861 
-2876 SDGVWEYIWPT
+2876 
-2887 DLVENTYTLTV
+2887 
-2898 KATDVAG
+2898 
-2905 NTATETLNFIIDTTL
+2905 
-2920 STPTI
+2920 
-2925 TLDSADD
+2925 
-2932 SGTANDNKT
+2932 
-2941 NVKTPGFIIGGI
+2941 
-2953 DSDVTQVVVQVM
+2953 
-2965 RDGHSEEVELTQTN
+2965 
-2979 GQWRFVPGSAWTDGD
+2979 
-2994 YTLTV
+2994 
-2999 TVKDEAG
+2999 
-3006 NIRHSAPLTVTIDTQ
+3006 
-3021 ITIDHIE
+3021 
-3028 LVNDSG
+3028 
-3034 IPDDNLTNNV
+3034 

-3170 EVLTATKGATGIWS
+3170 EVLTATKDATGNWSVTPTGTWADGDYTLTVRVEDEAGNEKHSASLTVTVDTQITIDAIELVNDNGIPGDNMTNDAHPQFRVTVPGDVNEVSLSIDGGVTWVKATQSATPGVWNYTWPGTVPDGDYTLNVKATDNAGNTVTETLHFTIDTTLSTPVIVLDSADDTGIQGDNMTNRTQPTFNLQHIDDDAVRVTVSVEHGGVTTTFDATKGVGGWTFTPPTSWGAGDYTLSVSVEDKAGNTSHSASLTVTVDTQIAINNIELVNDSGIPDDNLTNNVRPQFQVKVPTDVNEVRLSIDGGKTWFNATQSATPGVWDYTWLADVGEGKHTLTVEATDKAGNQTTQKLDFIIDTLLSEPTIVLDSTDDSGTKGDNLTNANKPTFLLGNIDADARYVTVEVQHGSTKEVLTATKGATGIWS

-3203 DDAGNVKYSAPLTVT
+3203 DEAGNVKYSAPLTVT

-3226 VIELVNDNGIPGD
+3226 AIELVNDNGIPGD

-3319 LSTPTIAM
+3319 LSTPTITM

-3345 PGFTIGNIDADA
+3345 PGFTIGNIDSDA
-3357 HSVILRITQGG
+3357 QSVILRITQGG

-3406 NVRQSTPLVVT
+3406 NVRQSTPLIVT

-3461 SIDGGANWVSATQ
+3461 SIDGGANWVSAAQ

-3485 TDMGDGKHTL
+3485 TDMGDGKHIL

-3622 IDRIELVND
+3622 IDHIELVND

-3689 EGQHTLTVEVTD
+3689 EGQHTLIVEVTD
-3701 GAGNKMTET
+3701 GAGNKMTGT
-3710 LNFTIDI
+3710 LDFTIDI

-3745 PVFVLGSIDKDVRHV
+3745 PIFVLGSIDKDVRHV

-3850 DIHQVD
+3850 DIRQVD

-3954 PGDVVQVRVTLDG
+3954 PGDVIQVRVTLDG

-3995 TLRVEATDEAGNIAN
+3995 TLRVEATDQAGNIAN

-4189 GQHTLLVD
+4189 GKHTLLVD

-4303 KTSAELRIEIDT
+4303 KTSAELQIEIDT

-4522 TGESAVDNITSVTTP
+4522 TGESAVDNITSVTKP

-4549 TVVIRINGVSYSVT
+4549 TVVIRINGVSYPVT

-4618 SDTGNSNS
+4618 SDTGSSNS

-4660 LKQTITVG
+4660 LKHTITVG

-4721 SIDDQHEAT
+4721 SIDDQYEAT
-4730 SLRPEFKGFAEAFS
+4730 SLRPEFKGLAEAFS

-4834 LIGSTLPNTIVSIY
+4834 LVGNTLPNAIVSIY

-4962 PALGNDGNYELTF
+4962 PALGNDGNYVLTF

-5081 QQKEILIEHDTQI
+5081 QQKDILIEHDTQI

-5297 LDDLITN
+5297 LDDLITS

-5383 NPAMVAGSDN
+5383 NPVMMAGSDN

-5401 TSQTRPTFSIFGEM
+5401 TSQTRPAFSIYGEM

-5533 EVWVNEKGHWQMPVN
+5533 EVWVNDKGHWQMPVN

-5573 KYSIWVDTHIKVFTS
+5573 KYSIWVDTHIQVFTS
-5588 ELDDNKSSSKTEW
+5588 ELDDNKSSSKTDW
-5601 WSNSDLI
+5601 WSNSSTI
-5608 TMRGTGEIG
+5608 TMRGMGEIG

-5632 VVAATGR
+5632 VVAANGQ

-5644 DKLPEGTYDISL
+5644 DQLPEGKYDITLS
-5656 VIEDSAGNRW
+5656 IEDNAGNRK
-5666 EDVREI
+5666 EEVHEI

-5703 SQLIITDSEGNTYT
+5703 SQLIITDSNGNTYT

-5754 LDIMKEVPV
+5754 LDIMKETPV

-5776 DNITRDKQP
+5776 DNITRDNQP

-5868 EDNGASD
+5868 EGNGASD

-5880 NHTQP
+5880 NHNHTQP

-5922 FTPPAAWNDGNYTLS
+5922 FTPPAAWNDGTYTLS

-5942 RAGNSQQSASL
+5942 RAGNSLQSASL
-5953 AVTVDS
+5953 EVTVDS

-5999 EPSAAEE
+5999 VPSAAEE
-6006 SVVKVTAY
+6006 SVVKETAY

-6047 VSIMFEGEEFTL
+6047 VSVMFEGEEFTL

-6085 IDKDN
+6085 IDKDD

-6103 SSADIVNAMNVRGK
+6103 SSADIVNAMNARGK

>member
-430 IAPEKPTIEL
+430 IPPEKPTIEL

-635 SLEDYVVLP
+635 SLEDFVVLP

-1024 PIVSLSPDSDSGIS
+1024 PIVSLSPDSDSGIA

-1114 IFDFT
+1114 VFDFT

-1185 WLFIPGNTWAD
+1185 WLFTPGNTWAD

-1208 AGNTNYSA
+1208 AGNTSYSA

-1330 DSADDTGIQGDNM
+1330 NSADDTGVQGDNM
-1343 TNSTQPTFA
+1343 TNRTQPTFA

-1477 SATPGVWDYIWPDDV
+1477 SATPGAWDYIWPDDV

-1498 LTVEATDEAGN
+1498 LTVEATDKAGN
-1509 KATQTLD
+1509 KTTQELD

-1717 TIDTILSEPTI
+1717 IIDTLLSEPTI

-1869 NWVNATL
+1869 NWVNVTL

-2023 TIDHIELVNDS
+2023 
-2034 GIPDDNLTN
+2034 
-2043 NVRPH
+2043 
-2048 FQVTVPTDVNVVR
+2048 
-2061 LSIDGGKTWF
+2061 
-2071 NATQSATPGVWDY
+2071 A
-2084 TWLADV
+2084 
-2090 GEGKHTLTVEAT
+2090 
-2102 DKAGNKT
+2102 
-2109 TQQLDFIIDT
+2109 
-2119 LLSEPTIVL
+2119 
-2128 DNTDDSGTKGDHL
+2128 
-2141 TNVNKPTFLLGN
+2141 
-2153 IDADARYV
+2153 
-2161 TVEVQHGGT
+2161 
-2170 KEVLTA
+2170 
-2176 TKDATGNWSVT
+2176 
-2187 PTGTWADGDYTLT
+2187 
-2200 VRVED
+2200 
-2205 EAGNEKHSASLT
+2205 
-2217 VTVDTQI
+2217 
-2224 TIDVIELVNDNGIP
+2224 
-2238 GDNMTNDA
+2238 
-2246 HPQFRVTVPGDVNE
+2246 
-2260 VSLSIDGGVT
+2260 
-2270 WVKATQSATPGVWN
+2270 
-2284 YTWPGTVP
+2284 
-2292 DGDYTLNV
+2292 
-2300 KATDNAGNTVTET
+2300 
-2313 LHFTIDTTL
+2313 
-2322 STPVIVLD
+2322 
-2330 SADDSGVHGD
+2330 
-2340 NMTNHTQPTFALQH
+2340 
-2354 IDDDAVRVTV
+2354 
-2364 SVEHGGVTTTFDATK
+2364 
-2379 DAGGWTFTPTGAWA
+2379 
-2393 DGDYTLSV
+2393 
-2401 SVEDKAGNTSHSA
+2401 
-2414 SLTVTVDTQ
+2414 
-2423 IAINNIELVNDSG
+2423 
-2436 IPDDNLTN
+2436 
-2444 NVRPHFQVTVPTDVN
+2444 
-2459 VVRLSIDGGKTWFNA
+2459 
-2474 TQSATPGVWDY
+2474 
-2485 IWPDDVADGGYTL
+2485 
-2498 TVEATDEAGNKATQT
+2498 
-2513 LDFTIDTTLSVPTL
+2513 
-2527 SLDSADDSGIAGDN
+2527 
-2541 ITNVKTPGFTLNN
+2541 
-2554 IDTDVSRVIVEVMH
+2554 
-2568 NGIKQ
+2568 
-2573 EVPLVQ
+2573 
-2579 TGGQW
+2579 
-2584 RFAPTSDWADG
+2584 
-2595 DYILTVKVEDRAGNV
+2595 
-2610 KQSAPLTVTVDTHIA
+2610 
-2625 IDRIE
+2625 
-2630 LVNDSGIP
+2630 
-2638 GDNLTNEA
+2638 
-2646 RPHFQVTVPAD
+2646 
-2657 VNGVRLSI
+2657 
-2665 DGGKTWFDATQ
+2665 
-2676 SATSGVWDYTWLTN
+2676 
-2690 VANGPH
+2690 
-2696 TLMVEASDKAGNKT
+2696 
-2710 TQKLD
+2710 
-2715 FTIDTILSEPTI
+2715 
-2727 TLDSAD
+2727 
-2733 DSAAGDNITN
+2733 
-2743 VKMPGFTLGNI
+2743 
-2754 DADVTKVV
+2754 
-2762 VTVAHDGKNQQIE
+2762 
-2775 LIKNGGV
+2775 
-2782 WRFTPGAAWT
+2782 
-2792 DGDYTLT
+2792 
-2799 VKVEDKAG
+2799 
-2807 NTNYS
+2807 
-2812 APLTVTI
+2812 
-2819 DTQTSIDRIE
+2819 
-2829 LLNDTGIV
+2829 
-2837 GDNLTNEARPQ
+2837 
-2848 FHITVPTDVNSVQ
+2848 
-2861 LSLDGGINWVNATLT
+2861 
-2876 SDGVWEYIWPT
+2876 
-2887 DLVENTYTLTV
+2887 
-2898 KATDVAG
+2898 
-2905 NTATETLNFIIDTTL
+2905 
-2920 STPTI
+2920 
-2925 TLDSADD
+2925 
-2932 SGTANDNKT
+2932 
-2941 NVKTPGFIIGGI
+2941 
-2953 DSDVTQVVVQVM
+2953 
-2965 RDGHSEEVELTQTN
+2965 
-2979 GQWRFVPGSAWTDGD
+2979 
-2994 YTLTV
+2994 
-2999 TVKDEAG
+2999 
-3006 NIRHSAPLTVTIDTQ
+3006 
-3021 ITIDHIE
+3021 IDHIE

-3170 EVLTATKGATGIWS
+3170 EVLTATKDATGNWSVTPTGTWADGDYTLTVRVEDEAGNEKHSASLTVTVDTQITIDAIELVNDNGIPGDNMTNDAHPQFRVTVPGDVNEVSLSIDGGVTWVKATQSATPGVWNYTWPGTVPDGDYTLNVKATDNAGNTVTETLHFTIDTTLSVPVIVLNSADDTGVQGDNMTNSTQPTFALQHIDDDAVRVTVSVEHGGVTTTFDATKGVGGWSFTPTGAWADGDYTLSVSVEDKAGNTSHSASLTVTVDTQIAINNIELVNDSGIPDDNLTNNVRPHFQVKVPTDVNEVRLSIDGGKTWFNATQSATPGVWDYTWLADVGEGKHTLTVEATDKAGNQTTQKLDFIIDTMLSEPTIVLDSTDDSGTKGDNLTNANKPTFILGNIDADARYVTVEVQYGGTKEVLTATKGATGIWS

-3195 YTLTVRVE
+3195 YMLTVRVE

-3319 LSTPTIAM
+3319 LSTPTITM

-3345 PGFTIGNIDADA
+3345 PGFTIGNIDSDA
-3357 HSVILRITQGG
+3357 QSVILRITQGG

-3406 NVRQSTPLVVT
+3406 NVRQSTPLIVT

-3461 SIDGGANWVSATQ
+3461 SIDGGANWVSAAQ

-3522 TIALDSTDDTGTPGD
+3522 TIELDSTDDTGTPGD

-3717 TLLTPTIELAPDQD
+3717 TLMTPTIELAPDQD

-3850 DIHQVD
+3850 DIRQVD

-4303 KTSAELRIEIDT
+4303 KTSAELKIEIDT

-4522 TGESAVDNITSVTTP
+4522 TGESAVDNITSVTKP

-4549 TVVIRINGVSYSVT
+4549 TVVIRINGVSYPVT

-4834 LIGSTLPNTIVSIY
+4834 LVGNTLPNAIVSIY

-4962 PALGNDGNYELTF
+4962 PALGNDGNYVLTF

-5039 NPQGVVIATLV
+5039 SPQGVVIATLV

-5081 QQKEILIEHDTQI
+5081 QQKDILIEHDTQI

-5401 TSQTRPTFSIFGEM
+5401 TSQTRPTFSISGEM

-5573 KYSIWVDTHIKVFTS
+5573 KYSIWVDTHIQVFTS
-5588 ELDDNKSSSKTEW
+5588 ELDDNKSSSKTDW
-5601 WSNSDLI
+5601 WSNSSTI
-5608 TMRGTGEIG
+5608 TMRGMGEIG

-5632 VVAATGR
+5632 VVAANGQ

-5644 DKLPEGTYDISL
+5644 DQLPEGKYDITLS
-5656 VIEDSAGNRW
+5656 IEDNAGNRK
-5666 EDVREI
+5666 EEVHEI

-5703 SQLIITDSEGNTYT
+5703 SQLIITDSNGNTYT

-5747 NRSDDVP
+5747 NRSDDVS

-5868 EDNGASD
+5868 EDNGVSD

-5905 NGVTDIYQATQ
+5905 NGVTDTYQATQ

-5922 FTPPAAWNDGNYTLS
+5922 FTPPAAWNDGTYTLS

-5999 EPSAAEE
+5999 VPSAAEE
-6006 SVVKVTAY
+6006 SVVKETAY

-6047 VSIMFEGEEFTL
+6047 VSVMFEGEEFTL

-6085 IDKDN
+6085 IDKDD

-6103 SSADIVNAMNVRGK
+6103 SSADIVNAMNARGK

>member
-300 APETLTDGTYNLEA
+300 APETLTDGAYNLEA

-430 IAPEKPTIEL
+430 IPPEKPTIEL

-635 SLEDYVVLP
+635 SLEDFVVLP

-1024 PIVSLSPDSDSGIS
+1024 PIVSLSPDSDSGIA

-1114 IFDFT
+1114 VFDFT

-1185 WLFIPGNTWAD
+1185 WLFTPGNTWAD

-1208 AGNTNYSA
+1208 AGNTSYSA

-1330 DSADDTGIQGDNM
+1330 NSADDTGVQGDNM
-1343 TNSTQPTFA
+1343 TNRTQPTFA

-1477 SATPGVWDYIWPDDV
+1477 SATPGAWDYIWPDDV

-1498 LTVEATDEAGN
+1498 LTVEATDKAGN
-1509 KATQTLD
+1509 KTTQELD

-1717 TIDTILSEPTI
+1717 IIDTLLSEPTI

-2128 DNTDDSGTKGDHL
+2128 DSTDDSGTKGDNL

-2322 STPVIVLD
+2322 SVPVIVLN
-2330 SADDSGVHGD
+2330 SADDTGVQGD
-2340 NMTNHTQPTFALQH
+2340 NMTNSTQPTFALQH

-2379 DAGGWTFTPTGAWA
+2379 GVGGWSFTPTGAWA

-2444 NVRPHFQVTVPTDVN
+2444 NVRPHFQVKVPTDVN
-2459 VVRLSIDGGKTWFNA
+2459 
-2474 TQSATPGVWDY
+2474 
-2485 IWPDDVADGGYTL
+2485 
-2498 TVEATDEAGNKATQT
+2498 E
-2513 LDFTIDTTLSVPTL
+2513 
-2527 SLDSADDSGIAGDN
+2527 
-2541 ITNVKTPGFTLNN
+2541 
-2554 IDTDVSRVIVEVMH
+2554 
-2568 NGIKQ
+2568 
-2573 EVPLVQ
+2573 
-2579 TGGQW
+2579 
-2584 RFAPTSDWADG
+2584 
-2595 DYILTVKVEDRAGNV
+2595 
-2610 KQSAPLTVTVDTHIA
+2610 
-2625 IDRIE
+2625 
-2630 LVNDSGIP
+2630 
-2638 GDNLTNEA
+2638 
-2646 RPHFQVTVPAD
+2646 
-2657 VNGVRLSI
+2657 
-2665 DGGKTWFDATQ
+2665 
-2676 SATSGVWDYTWLTN
+2676 
-2690 VANGPH
+2690 
-2696 TLMVEASDKAGNKT
+2696 
-2710 TQKLD
+2710 
-2715 FTIDTILSEPTI
+2715 
-2727 TLDSAD
+2727 
-2733 DSAAGDNITN
+2733 
-2743 VKMPGFTLGNI
+2743 
-2754 DADVTKVV
+2754 
-2762 VTVAHDGKNQQIE
+2762 
-2775 LIKNGGV
+2775 
-2782 WRFTPGAAWT
+2782 
-2792 DGDYTLT
+2792 
-2799 VKVEDKAG
+2799 
-2807 NTNYS
+2807 
-2812 APLTVTI
+2812 
-2819 DTQTSIDRIE
+2819 
-2829 LLNDTGIV
+2829 
-2837 GDNLTNEARPQ
+2837 
-2848 FHITVPTDVNSVQ
+2848 
-2861 LSLDGGINWVNATLT
+2861 
-2876 SDGVWEYIWPT
+2876 
-2887 DLVENTYTLTV
+2887 
-2898 KATDVAG
+2898 
-2905 NTATETLNFIIDTTL
+2905 
-2920 STPTI
+2920 
-2925 TLDSADD
+2925 
-2932 SGTANDNKT
+2932 
-2941 NVKTPGFIIGGI
+2941 
-2953 DSDVTQVVVQVM
+2953 
-2965 RDGHSEEVELTQTN
+2965 
-2979 GQWRFVPGSAWTDGD
+2979 
-2994 YTLTV
+2994 
-2999 TVKDEAG
+2999 
-3006 NIRHSAPLTVTIDTQ
+3006 
-3021 ITIDHIE
+3021 
-3028 LVNDSG
+3028 
-3034 IPDDNLTNNV
+3034 
-3044 RPHFQVTVP
+3044 
-3053 TDVNVVRLSIDG
+3053 VRLSIDG

-3101 DKAGNKTTQQLDFI
+3101 DKAGNQTTQKLDFI
-3115 IDTLLSEPTIVLD
+3115 IDTMLSEPTIVLD
-3128 NTDDSGTKGDNL
+3128 STDDSGTKGDNL
-3140 TNVNKPTF
+3140 TNANKPTF
-3148 LLGNIDADA
+3148 ILGNIDADA

-3165 HGGTK
+3165 YGGTK

-3319 LSTPTIAM
+3319 LSTPTITM

-3345 PGFTIGNIDADA
+3345 PGFTIGNIDSDA
-3357 HSVILRITQGG
+3357 QSVILRITQGG

-3406 NVRQSTPLVVT
+3406 NVRQSTPLIVT

-3461 SIDGGANWVSATQ
+3461 SIDGGANWVSAAQ

-3622 IDRIELVND
+3622 IDHIELVND

-3717 TLLTPTIELAPDQD
+3717 TLMTPTIELAPDQD

-3850 DIHQVD
+3850 DIRQVD

-4022 VPTIALDAGQDT
+4022 VPTI
-4034 GANTADNITNISRP
+4034 
-4048 TFTIGNVDPDVIKVV
+4048 
-4063 VTIDGH
+4063 
-4069 DYNATKVGAGWQF
+4069 
-4082 TPGNA
+4082 
-4087 IPDGSYNITVTV
+4087 
-4099 EDKAG
+4099 
-4104 NTATSKPLPV
+4104 
-4114 VIDTTAEI
+4114 
-4122 ESVTLVTD
+4122 
-4130 SGDSDVDNITKVDK
+4130 
-4144 PQFSIVTADD
+4144 
-4154 ITHVRVKIDNAANW
+4154 
-4168 IELTKGG
+4168 
-4175 DGRWIFNVGSALPD
+4175 
-4189 GQHTLLVD
+4189 
-4197 VTDIA
+4197 
-4202 GNVAQ
+4202 
-4207 ETLQFTID
+4207 
-4215 TTLREPTIVLDPT
+4215 
-4228 HDTGDDTNDNL
+4228 
-4239 TRINKPVFII
+4239 
-4249 GNVDNDVSH
+4249 
-4258 IVVHIDGRDYTIENT
+4258 
-4273 GGNLTFTPDQPLSDG
+4273 
-4288 QHTISVTV
+4288 
-4296 TDIAGNT
+4296 
-4303 KTSAELRIEIDT
+4303 
-4315 QVQIDSVTLTT
+4315 
-4326 DSGVND
+4326 
-4332 HDNVTNAT
+4332 
-4340 RPSFEIATPDDVTSV
+4340 
-4355 LVSFDGVNWTPIS
+4355 
-4368 KNAAGQ
+4368 
-4374 WEFTAGSALP
+4374 
-4384 DGHYTLHVQATD
+4384 
-4396 RAGNTANSTLG
+4396 
-4407 FTVDTQIDGLSVV
+4407 
-4420 MLDDAGKDST
+4420 
-4430 DGITNITSPRFEISA
+4430 
-4445 REPLQ
+4445 
-4450 SVTVILNGKS
+4450 
-4460 STLTQGAGNKW
+4460 
-4471 LFTPDT
+4471 
-4477 PLVDGTYKIEIV
+4477 
-4489 AEDIAG
+4489 
-4495 NKISKE
+4495 
-4501 VSFTID
+4501 
-4507 TIVSDPSI
+4507 
-4515 DLLDADD
+4515 
-4522 TGESAVDNITSVTTP
+4522 
-4537 RFVIG
+4537 
-4542 NVPADID
+4542 
-4549 TVVIRINGVSYSVT
+4549 
-4563 ANGNNLWEFQV
+4563 
-4574 PVALNDGVYEAVVV
+4574 
-4588 FRDIAGNTS
+4588 
-4597 ETKLPFT
+4597 
-4604 IDTTTS
+4604 
-4610 VSVRMEPA
+4610 
-4618 SDTGNSNS
+4618 
-4626 DNLTNKQNPKFEG
+4626 
-4639 TAEPNAKLVI
+4639 
-4649 TIVDD
+4649 
-4654 KSGREV
+4654 
-4660 LKQTITVG
+4660 
-4668 ADGNWSV
+4668 
-4675 TPNIL
+4675 
-4680 PDGMYT
+4680 
-4686 INVVATDVAGNTA
+4686 
-4699 QTQERFTID
+4699 
-4708 TVTID
+4708 
-4713 PTIRLSDP
+4713 
-4721 SIDDQHEAT
+4721 
-4730 SLRPEFKGFAEAFS
+4730 
-4744 TIMIQWDGK
+4744 
-4753 VVGSA
+4753 
-4758 NANANGEWSWTPP
+4758 
-4771 SVLAPGSYVVSIVA
+4771 
-4785 KDKAGNESS
+4785 
-4794 QVDFPVV
+4794 
-4801 IPVIDVTPP
+4801 
-4810 TIKLSEESDSGALGD
+4810 
-4825 FTTNNKTPT
+4825 
-4834 LIGSTLPNTIVSIY
+4834 
-4848 VDGVKVGEA
+4848 
-4857 TADTAGRYT
+4857 
-4866 FQLSEMKD
+4866 
-4874 GHYVVQV
+4874 
-4881 GIVNPRDN
+4881 
-4889 SELRSTAV
+4889 
-4897 DVTIDTEVAE
+4897 
-4907 LVWNISGMH
+4907 
-4916 EGGYINTVTPEIG
+4916 
-4929 GTSEPNS
+4929 
-4936 KITIFVNGVE
+4936 
-4946 KAIAYTTGAGH
+4946 
-4957 WGVVL
+4957 
-4962 PALGNDGNYELTF
+4962 
-4975 KVEDV
+4975 
-4980 AGNIREFGPQ
+4980 
-4990 NVILD
+4990 
-4995 TVISPLTVVLRE
+4995 
-5007 ADDSGKVG
+5007 
-5015 DWITNKSHV
+5015 
-5024 TIDGTAEAGSTLTIR
+5024 
-5039 NPQGVVIATLV
+5039 
-5050 VGNDG
+5050 
-5055 RWSAELDLREGSN
+5055 
-5068 AFVVV
+5068 
-5073 SEDKAGNS
+5073 
-5081 QQKEILIEHDTQI
+5081 
-5094 EISDISLS
+5094 
-5102 RDTNSG
+5102 
-5108 DKYDLIT
+5108 
-5115 NNKSPVLVAMT
+5115 
-5126 DPGATV
+5126 
-5132 QVYIN
+5132 
-5137 GVLQGTVE
+5137 
-5145 ASSSGNISY
+5145 
-5154 TMPANSADG
+5154 
-5163 EYQVQ
+5163 
-5168 FVATDTAGNRV
+5168 
-5179 ESAITT
+5179 
-5185 VTIDSQIAV
+5185 
-5194 FDIDED
+5194 
-5200 SLPALSN
+5200 
-5207 NRALSVSGVGEAG
+5207 
-5220 SQVSI
+5220 
-5225 FVDGKLVNVVM
+5225 
-5236 VEADGTWRA
+5236 
-5245 PILLQDDGTFN
+5245 
-5256 IHFSITDVAGNTEV
+5256 
-5270 SKDYSVDVDSST
+5270 
-5282 DFPTLNLEDASNSGS
+5282 
-5297 LDDLITN
+5297 
-5304 HNKPVLVGTAE
+5304 
-5315 AGATIHIYVDEK
+5315 
-5327 IVANVLV
+5327 
-5334 LEDGTWSYQFDNAL
+5334 
-5348 KDGEYSIRVVAEDPA
+5348 
-5363 GNTAESP
+5363 
-5370 RLLVTIDTSTFID
+5370 
-5383 NPAMVAGSDN
+5383 
-5393 GIFSNDSI
+5393 
-5401 TSQTRPTFSIFGEM
+5401 
-5415 NQSVQIFIDG
+5415 
-5425 VLVDTIT
+5425 
-5432 VTDRNQVYRPESPLG
+5432 
-5447 DGSHSIYYVITD
+5447 
-5459 KAGNTATSK
+5459 
-5468 TLNFTIDTFNTTP
+5468 
-5481 VAIDSIGG
+5481 
-5489 QTLAE
+5489 
-5494 MTGSDGKIYITDTTR
+5494 
-5509 NLLFS
+5509 
-5514 GSAEPNSKIEII
+5514 
-5526 INGLNVG
+5526 
-5533 EVWVNEKGHWQMPVN
+5533 
-5548 PLYFTEG
+5548 
-5555 QLDITVKSTDRAG
+5555 
-5568 NVNQE
+5568 
-5573 KYSIWVDTHIKVFTS
+5573 
-5588 ELDDNKSSSKTEW
+5588 
-5601 WSNSDLI
+5601 
-5608 TMRGTGEIG
+5608 
-5617 ATVSLIVAGVTLATA
+5617 
-5632 VVAATGR
+5632 
-5639 WELST
+5639 
-5644 DKLPEGTYDISL
+5644 
-5656 VIEDSAGNRW
+5656 
-5666 EDVREI
+5666 
-5672 FIDRTPPNAPV
+5672 
-5683 VTYSDIVNDLIIM
+5683 
-5696 QGTAEAK
+5696 
-5703 SQLIITDSEGNTYT
+5703 
-5717 LTVPDNGKWS
+5717 
-5727 MAIPYP
+5727 
-5733 SEGKFTITSVDAIG
+5733 
-5747 NRSDDVP
+5747 
-5754 LDIMKEVPV
+5754 
-5763 ISLSPDSDSGTVG
+5763 
-5776 DNITRDKQP
+5776 
-5785 TFIIGNLESDV
+5785 
-5796 VVVQVDI
+5796 
-5803 NGTVYN
+5803 
-5809 AEKNADGV
+5809 
-5817 WFFTPGTP
+5817 
-5825 LADGSYTISVIA
+5825 
-5837 SDAAGNQKN
+5837 
-5846 SLPITVTID
+5846 
-5855 STLTVPE
+5855 
-5862 IALAAG
+5862 
-5868 EDNGASD
+5868 
-5875 SDNVT
+5875 
-5880 NHTQP
+5880 
-5885 KFTLQHIDADVTGV
+5885 
-5899 TVNVTH
+5899 
-5905 NGVTDIYQATQ
+5905 
-5916 GADGWT
+5916 
-5922 FTPPAAWNDGNYTLS
+5922 
-5937 VTVVD
+5937 
-5942 RAGNSQQSASL
+5942 
-5953 AVTVDS
+5953 
-5959 TVTVTADSQHDDASD
+5959 
-5974 DATATAV
+5974 
-5981 TPPESET
+5981 
-5988 VNAESATHLRT
+5988 
-5999 EPSAAEE
+5999 
-6006 SVVKVTAY
+6006 
-6014 SITLLN
+6014 
-6020 ADSGDEIDRS
+6020 
-6030 ISQTPS
+6030 
-6036 FEISVPENIVN
+6036 
-6047 VSIMFEGEEFTL
+6047 
-6059 PITNQKAIFEV
+6059 
-6070 PLSLEDGE
+6070 
-6078 YTMDVKF
+6078 
-6085 IDKDN
+6085 
-6090 DFLIKEKTFSVDH
+6090 
-6103 SSADIVNAMNVRGK
+6103 
-6117 TEDDINDS
+6117 
-6125 PSTSSVGHNNNG
+6125 
-6137 AIDVFAVNEVTLPVD
+6137 
-6152 NQEEHA
+6152 

>member
-430 IAPEKPTIEL
+430 IPPEKPTIEL

-1024 PIVSLSPDSDSGIS
+1024 PIVSLSPDSDSGIA

-1065 DAMSDTQIGV
+1065 DAASDSQIGV

-1114 IFDFT
+1114 VFDFT

-1384 WTFTP
+1384 WSFTP
-1389 PTSWA
+1389 TGAWA

-1477 SATPGVWDYIWPDDV
+1477 SATPGAWDYIWPDDV

-1498 LTVEATDEAGN
+1498 LTVEATDKAGN
-1509 KATQTLD
+1509 KTTQELD

-1628 RIELVNDSGIPGDN
+1628 RIELVNDSGIPDDN

-1696 HTLMVEAS
+1696 HTLMVEAT

-1795 DYTLTVKVED
+1795 NYTLTVKVED

-2023 TIDHIELVNDS
+2023 
-2034 GIPDDNLTN
+2034 
-2043 NVRPH
+2043 
-2048 FQVTVPTDVNVVR
+2048 
-2061 LSIDGGKTWF
+2061 
-2071 NATQSATPGVWDY
+2071 A
-2084 TWLADV
+2084 
-2090 GEGKHTLTVEAT
+2090 
-2102 DKAGNKT
+2102 
-2109 TQQLDFIIDT
+2109 
-2119 LLSEPTIVL
+2119 
-2128 DNTDDSGTKGDHL
+2128 
-2141 TNVNKPTFLLGN
+2141 
-2153 IDADARYV
+2153 
-2161 TVEVQHGGT
+2161 
-2170 KEVLTA
+2170 
-2176 TKDATGNWSVT
+2176 
-2187 PTGTWADGDYTLT
+2187 
-2200 VRVED
+2200 
-2205 EAGNEKHSASLT
+2205 
-2217 VTVDTQI
+2217 
-2224 TIDVIELVNDNGIP
+2224 
-2238 GDNMTNDA
+2238 
-2246 HPQFRVTVPGDVNE
+2246 
-2260 VSLSIDGGVT
+2260 
-2270 WVKATQSATPGVWN
+2270 
-2284 YTWPGTVP
+2284 
-2292 DGDYTLNV
+2292 
-2300 KATDNAGNTVTET
+2300 
-2313 LHFTIDTTL
+2313 
-2322 STPVIVLD
+2322 
-2330 SADDSGVHGD
+2330 
-2340 NMTNHTQPTFALQH
+2340 
-2354 IDDDAVRVTV
+2354 
-2364 SVEHGGVTTTFDATK
+2364 
-2379 DAGGWTFTPTGAWA
+2379 
-2393 DGDYTLSV
+2393 
-2401 SVEDKAGNTSHSA
+2401 
-2414 SLTVTVDTQ
+2414 
-2423 IAINNIELVNDSG
+2423 
-2436 IPDDNLTN
+2436 
-2444 NVRPHFQVTVPTDVN
+2444 
-2459 VVRLSIDGGKTWFNA
+2459 
-2474 TQSATPGVWDY
+2474 
-2485 IWPDDVADGGYTL
+2485 
-2498 TVEATDEAGNKATQT
+2498 
-2513 LDFTIDTTLSVPTL
+2513 
-2527 SLDSADDSGIAGDN
+2527 
-2541 ITNVKTPGFTLNN
+2541 
-2554 IDTDVSRVIVEVMH
+2554 
-2568 NGIKQ
+2568 
-2573 EVPLVQ
+2573 
-2579 TGGQW
+2579 
-2584 RFAPTSDWADG
+2584 
-2595 DYILTVKVEDRAGNV
+2595 
-2610 KQSAPLTVTVDTHIA
+2610 
-2625 IDRIE
+2625 
-2630 LVNDSGIP
+2630 
-2638 GDNLTNEA
+2638 
-2646 RPHFQVTVPAD
+2646 
-2657 VNGVRLSI
+2657 
-2665 DGGKTWFDATQ
+2665 
-2676 SATSGVWDYTWLTN
+2676 
-2690 VANGPH
+2690 
-2696 TLMVEASDKAGNKT
+2696 
-2710 TQKLD
+2710 
-2715 FTIDTILSEPTI
+2715 
-2727 TLDSAD
+2727 
-2733 DSAAGDNITN
+2733 
-2743 VKMPGFTLGNI
+2743 
-2754 DADVTKVV
+2754 
-2762 VTVAHDGKNQQIE
+2762 
-2775 LIKNGGV
+2775 
-2782 WRFTPGAAWT
+2782 
-2792 DGDYTLT
+2792 
-2799 VKVEDKAG
+2799 
-2807 NTNYS
+2807 
-2812 APLTVTI
+2812 
-2819 DTQTSIDRIE
+2819 
-2829 LLNDTGIV
+2829 
-2837 GDNLTNEARPQ
+2837 
-2848 FHITVPTDVNSVQ
+2848 
-2861 LSLDGGINWVNATLT
+2861 
-2876 SDGVWEYIWPT
+2876 
-2887 DLVENTYTLTV
+2887 
-2898 KATDVAG
+2898 
-2905 NTATETLNFIIDTTL
+2905 
-2920 STPTI
+2920 
-2925 TLDSADD
+2925 
-2932 SGTANDNKT
+2932 
-2941 NVKTPGFIIGGI
+2941 
-2953 DSDVTQVVVQVM
+2953 
-2965 RDGHSEEVELTQTN
+2965 
-2979 GQWRFVPGSAWTDGD
+2979 
-2994 YTLTV
+2994 
-2999 TVKDEAG
+2999 
-3006 NIRHSAPLTVTIDTQ
+3006 
-3021 ITIDHIE
+3021 IDHIE

-3170 EVLTATKGATGIWS
+3170 EVLTATKDATGNWSVTPTGTWADGDYTLTVRVEDEAGNEKYSASLTVTVDTQITIDAIELVNDNGIPGDNMTNDAHPQFRVTVPGDVNEVSLSIDGGVTWVKATQSATPGVWNYTWPGTVPDGDYTLNVKATDNAGNTVTETLHFTIDTTLSVPVIVLNSADDTGVQGDNMTNSTQPTFALQHIDDDAVRVTVSVEHGGVTTTFDATKGVGGWSFTPTGAWADGDYTLSVSVEDKAGNTSHSASLTVTVDTQIAINNIELVNDSGIPDDNLTNNVRPHFQVKVPTDVNEVRLSIDGGKTWFNATQSATPGVWDYTWLADVGEGKHTLTVEATDKAGNQTTQKLDFIIDTMLSEPTIVLDSTDDSGTKGDNLTNANKPTFILGNIDADARYVTVEVQYGGTKEVLTATKGATGIWS

-3195 YTLTVRVE
+3195 YMLTVRVE

-3319 LSTPTIAM
+3319 LSTPTITM

-3345 PGFTIGNIDADA
+3345 PGFTIGNIDSDA
-3357 HSVILRITQGG
+3357 QSVILRITQGG

-3406 NVRQSTPLVVT
+3406 NVRQSTPLIVT

-3461 SIDGGANWVSATQ
+3461 SIDGGANWVSAAQ

-3622 IDRIELVND
+3622 IDHIELVND

-3717 TLLTPTIELAPDQD
+3717 TLMTPTIELAPDQD

-3850 DIHQVD
+3850 DIRQVD

-4303 KTSAELRIEIDT
+4303 KTSAELKIEIDT

-4522 TGESAVDNITSVTTP
+4522 TGESAVDNITSVTKP

-4549 TVVIRINGVSYSVT
+4549 TVVIRINGVSYPVT

-4834 LIGSTLPNTIVSIY
+4834 LVGNTLPNAIVSIY

-4962 PALGNDGNYELTF
+4962 PALGNDGNYVLTF

-5039 NPQGVVIATLV
+5039 SPQGVVIATLV

-5081 QQKEILIEHDTQI
+5081 QQKDILIEHDTQI

-5401 TSQTRPTFSIFGEM
+5401 TSQTRPTFSISGEM

-5573 KYSIWVDTHIKVFTS
+5573 KYSIWVDTHIQVFTS
-5588 ELDDNKSSSKTEW
+5588 ELDDNKSSSKTDW
-5601 WSNSDLI
+5601 WSNSSTI
-5608 TMRGTGEIG
+5608 TMRGMGEIG

-5632 VVAATGR
+5632 VVAANGQ

-5644 DKLPEGTYDISL
+5644 DQLPEGKYDITLS
-5656 VIEDSAGNRW
+5656 IEDNAGNRK
-5666 EDVREI
+5666 EEVHEI

-5703 SQLIITDSEGNTYT
+5703 SQLIITDSNGNTYT

-5922 FTPPAAWNDGNYTLS
+5922 FTPPAAWNDGTYTLS

-5999 EPSAAEE
+5999 VPSAAEE
-6006 SVVKVTAY
+6006 SVVKETAY

-6047 VSIMFEGEEFTL
+6047 VSVMFEGEEFTL

-6085 IDKDN
+6085 IDKDD

-6103 SSADIVNAMNVRGK
+6103 SSADIVNAMNARGK

>member
-161 QIEEMLQN
+161 QMEEMLQE

-430 IAPEKPTIEL
+430 IPPEKPTIEL

-541 NDSGIVGD
+541 DDSGIVGD

-570 VINSETGEEVI
+570 VINSETGEEVV

-586 KGEWTFNFTSDSVEG
+586 QGEWTFNFTSDSVEG

-963 IDGALIAEVRTN
+963 VDGALIAEVRTN

-1024 PIVSLSPDSDSGIS
+1024 PIVSLSPDSDSGIA

-1065 DAMSDTQIGV
+1065 DAASDTQIGV

-1114 IFDFT
+1114 VFDFT

-1185 WLFIPGNTWAD
+1185 WLFTPGNTWAD

-1208 AGNTNYSA
+1208 AGNTNYST

-1264 LSIDGGNSWVQATP
+1264 LSIDGGHSWVQATP

-1316 FAVDTTLSVPVIVL
+1316 FAVDSTLSVPVIVL
-1330 DSADDTGIQGDNM
+1330 NNADDTGIQGDNL
-1343 TNSTQPTFA
+1343 TNRTQPTFA
-1352 LQHIDDDAVRV
+1352 LQQIDDDAVRV

-1389 PTSWA
+1389 PALWA

-1439 DDNLTNNVRPH
+1439 DDNLTNNVRPQ

-1477 SATPGVWDYIWPDDV
+1477 GATPGAWDYIWPDDV

-1498 LTVEATDEAGN
+1498 LTVEATDKAGN
-1509 KATQTLD
+1509 QTTQELD

-1593 ADGDYILT
+1593 GDGDYILT

-1717 TIDTILSEPTI
+1717 IIDTMLSEPTI

-2023 TIDHIELVNDS
+2023 AIDHIELVNDS

-2102 DKAGNKT
+2102 DKAGNQT
-2109 TQQLDFIIDT
+2109 TQKLDFIIDT

-2128 DNTDDSGTKGDHL
+2128 DSTDDSGTKGDNL

-2205 EAGNEKHSASLT
+2205 DAGNEKHSASLT

-2330 SADDSGVHGD
+2330 SADDTGIQGD
-2340 NMTNHTQPTFALQH
+2340 NMTNRTQPTFNLQH

-2364 SVEHGGVTTTFDATK
+2364 SVEHGGVTTTFDVTK
-2379 DAGGWTFTPTGAWA
+2379 DAGGWTFTPPTSWGA
-2393 DGDYTLSV
+2393 GDYTLSV

-2444 NVRPHFQVTVPTDVN
+2444 NVRPQFQVKVPTDVN
-2459 VVRLSIDGGKTWFNA
+2459 
-2474 TQSATPGVWDY
+2474 
-2485 IWPDDVADGGYTL
+2485 
-2498 TVEATDEAGNKATQT
+2498 E
-2513 LDFTIDTTLSVPTL
+2513 
-2527 SLDSADDSGIAGDN
+2527 
-2541 ITNVKTPGFTLNN
+2541 
-2554 IDTDVSRVIVEVMH
+2554 
-2568 NGIKQ
+2568 
-2573 EVPLVQ
+2573 
-2579 TGGQW
+2579 
-2584 RFAPTSDWADG
+2584 
-2595 DYILTVKVEDRAGNV
+2595 
-2610 KQSAPLTVTVDTHIA
+2610 
-2625 IDRIE
+2625 
-2630 LVNDSGIP
+2630 
-2638 GDNLTNEA
+2638 
-2646 RPHFQVTVPAD
+2646 
-2657 VNGVRLSI
+2657 
-2665 DGGKTWFDATQ
+2665 
-2676 SATSGVWDYTWLTN
+2676 
-2690 VANGPH
+2690 
-2696 TLMVEASDKAGNKT
+2696 
-2710 TQKLD
+2710 
-2715 FTIDTILSEPTI
+2715 
-2727 TLDSAD
+2727 
-2733 DSAAGDNITN
+2733 
-2743 VKMPGFTLGNI
+2743 
-2754 DADVTKVV
+2754 
-2762 VTVAHDGKNQQIE
+2762 
-2775 LIKNGGV
+2775 
-2782 WRFTPGAAWT
+2782 
-2792 DGDYTLT
+2792 
-2799 VKVEDKAG
+2799 
-2807 NTNYS
+2807 
-2812 APLTVTI
+2812 
-2819 DTQTSIDRIE
+2819 
-2829 LLNDTGIV
+2829 
-2837 GDNLTNEARPQ
+2837 
-2848 FHITVPTDVNSVQ
+2848 
-2861 LSLDGGINWVNATLT
+2861 
-2876 SDGVWEYIWPT
+2876 
-2887 DLVENTYTLTV
+2887 
-2898 KATDVAG
+2898 
-2905 NTATETLNFIIDTTL
+2905 
-2920 STPTI
+2920 
-2925 TLDSADD
+2925 
-2932 SGTANDNKT
+2932 
-2941 NVKTPGFIIGGI
+2941 
-2953 DSDVTQVVVQVM
+2953 
-2965 RDGHSEEVELTQTN
+2965 
-2979 GQWRFVPGSAWTDGD
+2979 
-2994 YTLTV
+2994 
-2999 TVKDEAG
+2999 
-3006 NIRHSAPLTVTIDTQ
+3006 
-3021 ITIDHIE
+3021 
-3028 LVNDSG
+3028 
-3034 IPDDNLTNNV
+3034 
-3044 RPHFQVTVP
+3044 
-3053 TDVNVVRLSIDG
+3053 VRLSIDG

-3101 DKAGNKTTQQLDFI
+3101 DKAGNQTTQKLDFI
-3115 IDTLLSEPTIVLD
+3115 IDTLLSEPTIALD
-3128 NTDDSGTKGDNL
+3128 STDDSGTKGDNL
-3140 TNVNKPTF
+3140 TSVNKPTF
-3148 LLGNIDADA
+3148 ILGNIDADA

-3189 TWADGD
+3189 MWADGSH
-3195 YTLTVRVE
+3195 TLTVRVE

-3218 VDTQITID
+3218 VDTHIAID
-3226 VIELVNDNGIPGD
+3226 DIELVNDNGIPGD

-3303 AGNKT
+3303 AGNQT

-3345 PGFTIGNIDADA
+3345 PGFTIGNIDSDA
-3357 HSVILRITQGG
+3357 QSVILRITQGG

-3406 NVRQSTPLVVT
+3406 NVRQSTPLIVT

-3461 SIDGGANWVSATQ
+3461 SIDGGANWVSAAQ

-3485 TDMGDGKHTL
+3485 TDMGDGKHIL

-3818 DGTLTTPVIELAA
+3818 DGSLTTPVIELAA

-3838 GDRLTNHDRPVF
+3838 GDRLTKHDRPVF
-3850 DIHQVD
+3850 DIRQVD

-3913 APFEV
+3913 APLEV

-3954 PGDVVQVRVTLDG
+3954 PGDVIQVRVTLDG

-3972 VIRKNADGQWIFDS
+3972 VIRKNADGQWIFDT

-3995 TLRVEATDEAGNIAN
+3995 TLRVEATDQAGNIAN

-4130 SGDSDVDNITKVDK
+4130 SGDSDVDNITKVNK

-4303 KTSAELRIEIDT
+4303 KTSAELKIEIDT

-4355 LVSFDGVNWTPIS
+4355 LVSFDGVNWTPVS

-4374 WEFTAGSALP
+4374 WQFTAGSALS

-4495 NKISKE
+4495 NRISKE

-4507 TIVSDPSI
+4507 TVVSDPRI

-4522 TGESAVDNITSVTTP
+4522 TGESAVDNITSVTKP

-4549 TVVIRINGVSYSVT
+4549 TVVIRINGVSYPVT

-4618 SDTGNSNS
+4618 SDTGSSNS

-4660 LKQTITVG
+4660 LKHTITVG

-4721 SIDDQHEAT
+4721 SIDDQYEAT
-4730 SLRPEFKGFAEAFS
+4730 SLRPEFKGLAEAFS

-4834 LIGSTLPNTIVSIY
+4834 LVGNTLPNAIVSIY

-4946 KAIAYTTGAGH
+4946 KAIAYTTGTGH

-5081 QQKEILIEHDTQI
+5081 QQKDILIEHDTQI

-5245 PILLQDDGTFN
+5245 PILLQDDGKFN

-5297 LDDLITN
+5297 LDDLITS

-5383 NPAMVAGSDN
+5383 NPVMMAGSDN

-5401 TSQTRPTFSIFGEM
+5401 TSQTRPAFSIYGEM

-5468 TLNFTIDTFNTTP
+5468 TLNFTIDTLNTTP

-5533 EVWVNEKGHWQMPVN
+5533 EVWVNDKGHWQMPVN

-5573 KYSIWVDTHIKVFTS
+5573 KYSIWVDTHIQVFTS
-5588 ELDDNKSSSKTEW
+5588 ELDDNKSSSKTDW
-5601 WSNSDLI
+5601 WSNSSTI
-5608 TMRGTGEIG
+5608 TMRGMGEIG

-5632 VVAATGR
+5632 VVAANGQ

-5644 DKLPEGTYDISL
+5644 DQLPEGKYDITLS
-5656 VIEDSAGNRW
+5656 IEDNAGNRK
-5666 EDVREI
+5666 EEVHEI

-5703 SQLIITDSEGNTYT
+5703 SQLIITDSNGNTYT

-5754 LDIMKEVPV
+5754 LDIMKETPV

-5880 NHTQP
+5880 NHNHTQP

-5916 GADGWT
+5916 DADGWT
-5922 FTPPAAWNDGNYTLS
+5922 FTPPAAWNDGTYTLS

-5942 RAGNSQQSASL
+5942 RAGNSLQSASL
-5953 AVTVDS
+5953 EVTVDS
-5959 TVTVTADSQHDDASD
+5959 TVTVTADSQHDDEID

-5999 EPSAAEE
+5999 VPSAAEE
-6006 SVVKVTAY
+6006 SVVKETAY

-6047 VSIMFEGEEFTL
+6047 VSVMFEGEEFTL

-6085 IDKDN
+6085 IDKDD

-6103 SSADIVNAMNVRGK
+6103 SSADIVNAMNARGK

>member
-35 PDMNITTPRGSVI
+35 PDMNITTPHGSVI

-541 NDSGIVGD
+541 DDSGIVGD

-601 INNLTFTVEDVAG
+601 VNNLTFTVEDVAG

-627 IAPVPPTV
+627 VAPVPPTV
-635 SLEDYVVLP
+635 SLEDFVVLP

-696 QGAYDIEIISQDAAG
+696 QGSYDIEIISQDAAG

-1024 PIVSLSPDSDSGIS
+1024 PIVSLSPDSDSGIA

-1114 IFDFT
+1114 VFDFT

-1185 WLFIPGNTWAD
+1185 WLFTPGNTWAD

-1208 AGNTNYSA
+1208 AGNTSYSA

-1384 WTFTP
+1384 WSFTP
-1389 PTSWA
+1389 TGAWA

-1439 DDNLTNNVRPH
+1439 NDNLTNNVRPH

-1477 SATPGVWDYIWPDDV
+1477 SATPGAWDYIWPDDV

-1498 LTVEATDEAGN
+1498 LTVEATDKAGN
-1509 KATQTLD
+1509 KTTQELD

-2128 DNTDDSGTKGDHL
+2128 DSTDDSGTKGDHL

-2322 STPVIVLD
+2322 SVPVIVLN
-2330 SADDSGVHGD
+2330 SADDTGVQGD
-2340 NMTNHTQPTFALQH
+2340 NMTNSTQPTFALQH

-2379 DAGGWTFTPTGAWA
+2379 GVGGWSFTPTGAWA

-2444 NVRPHFQVTVPTDVN
+2444 NVRPHFQVKVPTDVN
-2459 VVRLSIDGGKTWFNA
+2459 
-2474 TQSATPGVWDY
+2474 
-2485 IWPDDVADGGYTL
+2485 
-2498 TVEATDEAGNKATQT
+2498 E
-2513 LDFTIDTTLSVPTL
+2513 
-2527 SLDSADDSGIAGDN
+2527 
-2541 ITNVKTPGFTLNN
+2541 
-2554 IDTDVSRVIVEVMH
+2554 
-2568 NGIKQ
+2568 
-2573 EVPLVQ
+2573 
-2579 TGGQW
+2579 
-2584 RFAPTSDWADG
+2584 
-2595 DYILTVKVEDRAGNV
+2595 
-2610 KQSAPLTVTVDTHIA
+2610 
-2625 IDRIE
+2625 
-2630 LVNDSGIP
+2630 
-2638 GDNLTNEA
+2638 
-2646 RPHFQVTVPAD
+2646 
-2657 VNGVRLSI
+2657 
-2665 DGGKTWFDATQ
+2665 
-2676 SATSGVWDYTWLTN
+2676 
-2690 VANGPH
+2690 
-2696 TLMVEASDKAGNKT
+2696 
-2710 TQKLD
+2710 
-2715 FTIDTILSEPTI
+2715 
-2727 TLDSAD
+2727 
-2733 DSAAGDNITN
+2733 
-2743 VKMPGFTLGNI
+2743 
-2754 DADVTKVV
+2754 
-2762 VTVAHDGKNQQIE
+2762 
-2775 LIKNGGV
+2775 
-2782 WRFTPGAAWT
+2782 
-2792 DGDYTLT
+2792 
-2799 VKVEDKAG
+2799 
-2807 NTNYS
+2807 
-2812 APLTVTI
+2812 
-2819 DTQTSIDRIE
+2819 
-2829 LLNDTGIV
+2829 
-2837 GDNLTNEARPQ
+2837 
-2848 FHITVPTDVNSVQ
+2848 
-2861 LSLDGGINWVNATLT
+2861 
-2876 SDGVWEYIWPT
+2876 
-2887 DLVENTYTLTV
+2887 
-2898 KATDVAG
+2898 
-2905 NTATETLNFIIDTTL
+2905 
-2920 STPTI
+2920 
-2925 TLDSADD
+2925 
-2932 SGTANDNKT
+2932 
-2941 NVKTPGFIIGGI
+2941 
-2953 DSDVTQVVVQVM
+2953 
-2965 RDGHSEEVELTQTN
+2965 
-2979 GQWRFVPGSAWTDGD
+2979 
-2994 YTLTV
+2994 
-2999 TVKDEAG
+2999 
-3006 NIRHSAPLTVTIDTQ
+3006 
-3021 ITIDHIE
+3021 
-3028 LVNDSG
+3028 
-3034 IPDDNLTNNV
+3034 
-3044 RPHFQVTVP
+3044 
-3053 TDVNVVRLSIDG
+3053 VRLSIDG

-3101 DKAGNKTTQQLDFI
+3101 DKAGNQTTQKLDFI
-3115 IDTLLSEPTIVLD
+3115 IDTMLSEPTIVLD
-3128 NTDDSGTKGDNL
+3128 STDDSGTKGDNL
-3140 TNVNKPTF
+3140 TNANKPTF
-3148 LLGNIDADA
+3148 ILGNIDADA

-3165 HGGTK
+3165 YGGTK

-3395 TLTVEVTDNAG
+3395 TLTVEVQDNAG

-3522 TIALDSTDDTGTPGD
+3522 TIELDSTDDTGTPGD

-3717 TLLTPTIELAPDQD
+3717 TLMTPTIELAPDQD

-3850 DIHQVD
+3850 DIRQVD

-4303 KTSAELRIEIDT
+4303 KTSAELKIEIDT

-4522 TGESAVDNITSVTTP
+4522 TGESAVDNITSVTKP

-4549 TVVIRINGVSYSVT
+4549 TVVIRINGVSYPVT

-4834 LIGSTLPNTIVSIY
+4834 LVGNTLPNAIVSIY

-4962 PALGNDGNYELTF
+4962 PALGNDGNYVLTF

-5039 NPQGVVIATLV
+5039 SPQGVVIATLV

-5081 QQKEILIEHDTQI
+5081 QQKDILIEHDTQI

-5401 TSQTRPTFSIFGEM
+5401 TSQTRPTFSISGEM

-5573 KYSIWVDTHIKVFTS
+5573 KYSIWVDTHIQVFTS
-5588 ELDDNKSSSKTEW
+5588 ELDDNKSSSKTDW
-5601 WSNSDLI
+5601 WSNSSTI
-5608 TMRGTGEIG
+5608 TMRGMGEIG

-5632 VVAATGR
+5632 VVAANGQ

-5644 DKLPEGTYDISL
+5644 DQLPEGKYDITLS
-5656 VIEDSAGNRW
+5656 IEDNAGNRK
-5666 EDVREI
+5666 EEVHEI

-5703 SQLIITDSEGNTYT
+5703 SQLIITDSNGNTYT

-5825 LADGSYTISVIA
+5825 LTDGSYTISVIA

-5922 FTPPAAWNDGNYTLS
+5922 FTPPAAWNDGTYTLS

-5999 EPSAAEE
+5999 VPSAAEE
-6006 SVVKVTAY
+6006 SVVKETAY

-6047 VSIMFEGEEFTL
+6047 VSVMFEGEEFTL

-6152 NQEEHA
+6152 NQEE

>member
-35 PDMNITTPRGSVI
+35 PDMNITTPHGAVI

-430 IAPEKPTIEL
+430 IPPEKPTIEL

-635 SLEDYVVLP
+635 SLEDFVVLP

-1024 PIVSLSPDSDSGIS
+1024 PIVSLSPDSDSGIA

-1114 IFDFT
+1114 VFDFT

-1185 WLFIPGNTWAD
+1185 WLFTPGNTWAD

-1208 AGNTNYSA
+1208 AGNTSYSA

-1330 DSADDTGIQGDNM
+1330 NSADDTGVQGDNM
-1343 TNSTQPTFA
+1343 TNRTQPTFA

-1384 WTFTP
+1384 WSFTP
-1389 PTSWA
+1389 TGAWA

-1439 DDNLTNNVRPH
+1439 NDNLTNNVRPH

-1477 SATPGVWDYIWPDDV
+1477 NATPGVWDYIWPDDV

-1509 KATQTLD
+1509 KTTQTLD

-1628 RIELVNDSGIPGDN
+1628 RIELVNDSGIPDDN

-1696 HTLMVEAS
+1696 HTLMVEAT

-1717 TIDTILSEPTI
+1717 IIDTLLSEPTI

-2023 TIDHIELVNDS
+2023 AIDHIELVNDS

-2043 NVRPH
+2043 EARPH

-2090 GEGKHTLTVEAT
+2090 GEGKHALTVEAT

-2128 DNTDDSGTKGDHL
+2128 DNTDDSGTKGDNL

-2224 TIDVIELVNDNGIP
+2224 TIDAIELVNDNGIP

-2330 SADDSGVHGD
+2330 SADDTGIQGD
-2340 NMTNHTQPTFALQH
+2340 NMTNRTQPTFNLQH

-2379 DAGGWTFTPTGAWA
+2379 GVGGWTFTPPTSWGA
-2393 DGDYTLSV
+2393 GDYTLSV

-2444 NVRPHFQVTVPTDVN
+2444 NVRPHFQVKVPTDVN
-2459 VVRLSIDGGKTWFNA
+2459 
-2474 TQSATPGVWDY
+2474 
-2485 IWPDDVADGGYTL
+2485 
-2498 TVEATDEAGNKATQT
+2498 E
-2513 LDFTIDTTLSVPTL
+2513 
-2527 SLDSADDSGIAGDN
+2527 
-2541 ITNVKTPGFTLNN
+2541 
-2554 IDTDVSRVIVEVMH
+2554 
-2568 NGIKQ
+2568 
-2573 EVPLVQ
+2573 
-2579 TGGQW
+2579 
-2584 RFAPTSDWADG
+2584 
-2595 DYILTVKVEDRAGNV
+2595 
-2610 KQSAPLTVTVDTHIA
+2610 
-2625 IDRIE
+2625 
-2630 LVNDSGIP
+2630 
-2638 GDNLTNEA
+2638 
-2646 RPHFQVTVPAD
+2646 
-2657 VNGVRLSI
+2657 
-2665 DGGKTWFDATQ
+2665 
-2676 SATSGVWDYTWLTN
+2676 
-2690 VANGPH
+2690 
-2696 TLMVEASDKAGNKT
+2696 
-2710 TQKLD
+2710 
-2715 FTIDTILSEPTI
+2715 
-2727 TLDSAD
+2727 
-2733 DSAAGDNITN
+2733 
-2743 VKMPGFTLGNI
+2743 
-2754 DADVTKVV
+2754 
-2762 VTVAHDGKNQQIE
+2762 
-2775 LIKNGGV
+2775 
-2782 WRFTPGAAWT
+2782 
-2792 DGDYTLT
+2792 
-2799 VKVEDKAG
+2799 
-2807 NTNYS
+2807 
-2812 APLTVTI
+2812 
-2819 DTQTSIDRIE
+2819 
-2829 LLNDTGIV
+2829 
-2837 GDNLTNEARPQ
+2837 
-2848 FHITVPTDVNSVQ
+2848 
-2861 LSLDGGINWVNATLT
+2861 
-2876 SDGVWEYIWPT
+2876 
-2887 DLVENTYTLTV
+2887 
-2898 KATDVAG
+2898 
-2905 NTATETLNFIIDTTL
+2905 
-2920 STPTI
+2920 
-2925 TLDSADD
+2925 
-2932 SGTANDNKT
+2932 
-2941 NVKTPGFIIGGI
+2941 
-2953 DSDVTQVVVQVM
+2953 
-2965 RDGHSEEVELTQTN
+2965 
-2979 GQWRFVPGSAWTDGD
+2979 
-2994 YTLTV
+2994 
-2999 TVKDEAG
+2999 
-3006 NIRHSAPLTVTIDTQ
+3006 
-3021 ITIDHIE
+3021 
-3028 LVNDSG
+3028 
-3034 IPDDNLTNNV
+3034 
-3044 RPHFQVTVP
+3044 
-3053 TDVNVVRLSIDG
+3053 VRLSIDG

-3101 DKAGNKTTQQLDFI
+3101 DKAGNQTTQKLDFI
-3115 IDTLLSEPTIVLD
+3115 IDTMLSEPTIVLD
-3128 NTDDSGTKGDNL
+3128 STDDSGTKGDNL
-3140 TNVNKPTF
+3140 TNANKPTF
-3148 LLGNIDADA
+3148 ILGNIDADA

-3165 HGGTK
+3165 YGGTK

-3406 NVRQSTPLVVT
+3406 NVRQSTPLIVT

-3461 SIDGGANWVSATQ
+3461 SIDGGANWVSAAQ

-3622 IDRIELVND
+3622 IDHIELVND

-3689 EGQHTLTVEVTD
+3689 EGQHTLIVEVTD
-3701 GAGNKMTET
+3701 GAGNKMTGT
-3710 LNFTIDI
+3710 LDFTIDI

-3850 DIHQVD
+3850 DIRQVD

-4303 KTSAELRIEIDT
+4303 KTSAELKIEIDT

-4522 TGESAVDNITSVTTP
+4522 TGESAVDNITSVTKP

-4549 TVVIRINGVSYSVT
+4549 TVVIRINGVSYPVT

-4897 DVTIDTEVAE
+4897 DLTIDTEVAE

-4962 PALGNDGNYELTF
+4962 PALGNDGNYVLTF

-5297 LDDLITN
+5297 LDDLITS

-5383 NPAMVAGSDN
+5383 NPVMMAGSDN

-5401 TSQTRPTFSIFGEM
+5401 TSQTRPAFSIYGEM

-5533 EVWVNEKGHWQMPVN
+5533 EVWANDKGHWQMPVN

-5555 QLDITVKSTDRAG
+5555 QLDINVKSTDRAG

-5573 KYSIWVDTHIKVFTS
+5573 KYSIWVDTHIQVFTS
-5588 ELDDNKSSSKTEW
+5588 ELDDNKSSSKTDW
-5601 WSNSDLI
+5601 WSNSSTI
-5608 TMRGTGEIG
+5608 TMRGMGEIG

-5632 VVAATGR
+5632 VVAANGK

-5644 DKLPEGTYDISL
+5644 DQLPEGKYDITLS
-5656 VIEDSAGNRW
+5656 IEDNAGNRK
-5666 EDVREI
+5666 EEVHEI

-5703 SQLIITDSEGNTYT
+5703 SQLIITDSNGNTYT

-5922 FTPPAAWNDGNYTLS
+5922 FTPPAAWNDGTYTLS

-5959 TVTVTADSQHDDASD
+5959 TVTVTADSQHNDASD
-5974 DATATAV
+5974 DATAIAV

-5999 EPSAAEE
+5999 VPSAAEE
-6006 SVVKVTAY
+6006 SVVKETAY

-6047 VSIMFEGEEFTL
+6047 VSVMFEGEEFTL

-6085 IDKDN
+6085 IDKDD

-6103 SSADIVNAMNVRGK
+6103 SSADIVNAMNARGK

>member
-430 IAPEKPTIEL
+430 IPPEKPTIEL

-541 NDSGIVGD
+541 DDSGIVGD

-601 INNLTFTVEDVAG
+601 VNNLTFTVEDVAG

-627 IAPVPPTV
+627 VAPVPPTV
-635 SLEDYVVLP
+635 SLEDFVVLP

-1024 PIVSLSPDSDSGIS
+1024 PIVSLSPDSDSGIA

-1114 IFDFT
+1114 VFDFT

-1384 WTFTP
+1384 WSFTP
-1389 PTSWA
+1389 TGAWA

-1439 DDNLTNNVRPH
+1439 NDNLTNNVRPH

-1477 SATPGVWDYIWPDDV
+1477 SATPGAWDYIWPDDV

-1498 LTVEATDEAGN
+1498 LTVEATDKAGN
-1509 KATQTLD
+1509 KTTQELD

-2023 TIDHIELVNDS
+2023 
-2034 GIPDDNLTN
+2034 
-2043 NVRPH
+2043 
-2048 FQVTVPTDVNVVR
+2048 
-2061 LSIDGGKTWF
+2061 
-2071 NATQSATPGVWDY
+2071 A
-2084 TWLADV
+2084 
-2090 GEGKHTLTVEAT
+2090 
-2102 DKAGNKT
+2102 
-2109 TQQLDFIIDT
+2109 
-2119 LLSEPTIVL
+2119 
-2128 DNTDDSGTKGDHL
+2128 
-2141 TNVNKPTFLLGN
+2141 
-2153 IDADARYV
+2153 
-2161 TVEVQHGGT
+2161 
-2170 KEVLTA
+2170 
-2176 TKDATGNWSVT
+2176 
-2187 PTGTWADGDYTLT
+2187 
-2200 VRVED
+2200 
-2205 EAGNEKHSASLT
+2205 
-2217 VTVDTQI
+2217 
-2224 TIDVIELVNDNGIP
+2224 
-2238 GDNMTNDA
+2238 
-2246 HPQFRVTVPGDVNE
+2246 
-2260 VSLSIDGGVT
+2260 
-2270 WVKATQSATPGVWN
+2270 
-2284 YTWPGTVP
+2284 
-2292 DGDYTLNV
+2292 
-2300 KATDNAGNTVTET
+2300 
-2313 LHFTIDTTL
+2313 
-2322 STPVIVLD
+2322 
-2330 SADDSGVHGD
+2330 
-2340 NMTNHTQPTFALQH
+2340 
-2354 IDDDAVRVTV
+2354 
-2364 SVEHGGVTTTFDATK
+2364 
-2379 DAGGWTFTPTGAWA
+2379 
-2393 DGDYTLSV
+2393 
-2401 SVEDKAGNTSHSA
+2401 
-2414 SLTVTVDTQ
+2414 
-2423 IAINNIELVNDSG
+2423 
-2436 IPDDNLTN
+2436 
-2444 NVRPHFQVTVPTDVN
+2444 
-2459 VVRLSIDGGKTWFNA
+2459 
-2474 TQSATPGVWDY
+2474 
-2485 IWPDDVADGGYTL
+2485 
-2498 TVEATDEAGNKATQT
+2498 
-2513 LDFTIDTTLSVPTL
+2513 
-2527 SLDSADDSGIAGDN
+2527 
-2541 ITNVKTPGFTLNN
+2541 
-2554 IDTDVSRVIVEVMH
+2554 
-2568 NGIKQ
+2568 
-2573 EVPLVQ
+2573 
-2579 TGGQW
+2579 
-2584 RFAPTSDWADG
+2584 
-2595 DYILTVKVEDRAGNV
+2595 
-2610 KQSAPLTVTVDTHIA
+2610 
-2625 IDRIE
+2625 
-2630 LVNDSGIP
+2630 
-2638 GDNLTNEA
+2638 
-2646 RPHFQVTVPAD
+2646 
-2657 VNGVRLSI
+2657 
-2665 DGGKTWFDATQ
+2665 
-2676 SATSGVWDYTWLTN
+2676 
-2690 VANGPH
+2690 
-2696 TLMVEASDKAGNKT
+2696 
-2710 TQKLD
+2710 
-2715 FTIDTILSEPTI
+2715 
-2727 TLDSAD
+2727 
-2733 DSAAGDNITN
+2733 
-2743 VKMPGFTLGNI
+2743 
-2754 DADVTKVV
+2754 
-2762 VTVAHDGKNQQIE
+2762 
-2775 LIKNGGV
+2775 
-2782 WRFTPGAAWT
+2782 
-2792 DGDYTLT
+2792 
-2799 VKVEDKAG
+2799 
-2807 NTNYS
+2807 
-2812 APLTVTI
+2812 
-2819 DTQTSIDRIE
+2819 
-2829 LLNDTGIV
+2829 
-2837 GDNLTNEARPQ
+2837 
-2848 FHITVPTDVNSVQ
+2848 
-2861 LSLDGGINWVNATLT
+2861 
-2876 SDGVWEYIWPT
+2876 
-2887 DLVENTYTLTV
+2887 
-2898 KATDVAG
+2898 
-2905 NTATETLNFIIDTTL
+2905 
-2920 STPTI
+2920 
-2925 TLDSADD
+2925 
-2932 SGTANDNKT
+2932 
-2941 NVKTPGFIIGGI
+2941 
-2953 DSDVTQVVVQVM
+2953 
-2965 RDGHSEEVELTQTN
+2965 
-2979 GQWRFVPGSAWTDGD
+2979 
-2994 YTLTV
+2994 
-2999 TVKDEAG
+2999 
-3006 NIRHSAPLTVTIDTQ
+3006 
-3021 ITIDHIE
+3021 IDHIE

-3165 HGGTK
+3165 HGGTKEVLTATKDATGNWSVTPTGTWADGDYTLTVRVEDEAGNEKHSASLTVTVDTQITIDAIELVNDNGIPGDNMTNDAHPQFRVTVPGDVNEVSLSIDGGVTWVKATQSATPGVWNYTWPGTVPDGDYTLNVKATDNAGNTVTETLHFTIDTTLSVPVIVLNSADDTGVQGDNMTNSTQPTFALQHIDDDAVRVTVSVEHGGVTTTFDATKGVGGWSFTPTGAWADGDYTLSVSVEDKAGNTSHSASLTVTVDTQIAINNIELVNDSGIPDDNLTNNVRPHFQVKVPTDVNEVRLSIDGGKTWFNATQSATPGVWDYTWLADVGEGKHTLTVEATDKAGNQTTQKLDFIIDTMLSEPTIVLDSTDDSGTKGDNLTNANKPTFILGNIDADARYVTVEVQYGGTK

-3319 LSTPTIAM
+3319 LSTPTITM

-3345 PGFTIGNIDADA
+3345 PGFTIGNIDSDA
-3357 HSVILRITQGG
+3357 QSVILRITQGG

-3406 NVRQSTPLVVT
+3406 NVRQSTPLIVT

-3461 SIDGGANWVSATQ
+3461 SIDGGANWVSAAQ

-3622 IDRIELVND
+3622 IDHIELVND

-3660 SIDGGTTWVTA
+3660 SIDGGTTWVTV

-3717 TLLTPTIELAPDQD
+3717 TLMTPTIELAPDQD

-3850 DIHQVD
+3850 DIRQVD

-4303 KTSAELRIEIDT
+4303 KTSAELKIEIDT

-4522 TGESAVDNITSVTTP
+4522 TGESAVDNITSVTKP

-4549 TVVIRINGVSYSVT
+4549 TVVIRINGVSYPVT

-4834 LIGSTLPNTIVSIY
+4834 LVGNTLPNAIVSIY

-4962 PALGNDGNYELTF
+4962 PALGNDGNYVLTF

-5039 NPQGVVIATLV
+5039 SPQGVVIATLV

-5081 QQKEILIEHDTQI
+5081 QQKDILIEHDTQI

-5401 TSQTRPTFSIFGEM
+5401 TSQTRPTFSISGEM

-5573 KYSIWVDTHIKVFTS
+5573 KYSIWVDTHIQVFTS
-5588 ELDDNKSSSKTEW
+5588 ELDDNKSSSKTDW
-5601 WSNSDLI
+5601 WSNSSTI
-5608 TMRGTGEIG
+5608 TMRGMGEIG

-5632 VVAATGR
+5632 VVAANGQ

-5644 DKLPEGTYDISL
+5644 DQLPEGKYDITLS
-5656 VIEDSAGNRW
+5656 IEDNAGNRK
-5666 EDVREI
+5666 EEVHEI

-5703 SQLIITDSEGNTYT
+5703 SQLIITDSNGNTYT

-5747 NRSDDVP
+5747 NRSDDVS

-5763 ISLSPDSDSGTVG
+5763 ISLSPDSDSGTVS

-5868 EDNGASD
+5868 EDNGVSD

-5905 NGVTDIYQATQ
+5905 NGVTDTYQATQ

-5922 FTPPAAWNDGNYTLS
+5922 FTPPAAWNDGTYTLS

-5999 EPSAAEE
+5999 VPSAAEE
-6006 SVVKVTAY
+6006 SVVKETAY

-6103 SSADIVNAMNVRGK
+6103 SSADIVNAMNARGK

>member
-161 QIEEMLQN
+161 QMEEMLQE

-395 FKDNEL
+395 FRDNEL

-430 IAPEKPTIEL
+430 IPPEKPTIEL
-440 DDSSDSGIKNDNIT
+440 DDNSDSGIKNDNIT

-541 NDSGIVGD
+541 DDSGIVGD

-627 IAPVPPTV
+627 IAPLPPTV

-722 IQTEVVPPK
+722 IQTEVVSPK

-963 IDGALIAEVRTN
+963 VDGALIAEVRTN

-1024 PIVSLSPDSDSGIS
+1024 PIVSLSPDSDSGIA

-1114 IFDFT
+1114 VFDFT

-1185 WLFIPGNTWAD
+1185 WLFTPGNTWAD

-1208 AGNTNYSA
+1208 AGNTSYSA

-1330 DSADDTGIQGDNM
+1330 NSADDTGVQGDNM
-1343 TNSTQPTFA
+1343 TNRTQPTFA

-1389 PTSWA
+1389 TASWT

-1439 DDNLTNNVRPH
+1439 NDNLTNNVRPH

-1466 DGGKTWFNATQ
+1466 DGGKTWVTAAQ
-1477 SATPGVWDYIWPDDV
+1477 KAAGVWEYIWPDDV
-1492 ADGGYT
+1492 TDGSHT

-1538 AGDNITNVKT
+1538 AGDNITSVKT

-1628 RIELVNDSGIPGDN
+1628 RIELVNDSGIPDDN

-1696 HTLMVEAS
+1696 HTLMVEAT

-1717 TIDTILSEPTI
+1717 IIDTLLSEPTI

-1743 NVKMPGFTLGNID
+1743 NVKMLGFTLGNID

-2023 TIDHIELVNDS
+2023 AIDHIELVNDS
-2034 GIPDDNLTN
+2034 GIPNDNLTN

-2109 TQQLDFIIDT
+2109 TQKLDFIIDT

-2128 DNTDDSGTKGDHL
+2128 DSTDDSGTKGDNL

-2205 EAGNEKHSASLT
+2205 DAGNVKYSASLT

-2224 TIDVIELVNDNGIP
+2224 TIDVIELVNDSGTR
-2238 GDNMTNDA
+2238 GDNLTNDA
-2246 HPQFRVTVPGDVNE
+2246 NPHFRITVPGDVNE

-2270 WVKATQSATPGVWN
+2270 WVKATQSVTPGVWN

-2340 NMTNHTQPTFALQH
+2340 NMTNRTQPTFALQQ

-2379 DAGGWTFTPTGAWA
+2379 GTGGWTFTPTGAWA

-2485 IWPDDVADGGYTL
+2485 
-2498 TVEATDEAGNKATQT
+2498 
-2513 LDFTIDTTLSVPTL
+2513 
-2527 SLDSADDSGIAGDN
+2527 
-2541 ITNVKTPGFTLNN
+2541 
-2554 IDTDVSRVIVEVMH
+2554 
-2568 NGIKQ
+2568 
-2573 EVPLVQ
+2573 
-2579 TGGQW
+2579 
-2584 RFAPTSDWADG
+2584 
-2595 DYILTVKVEDRAGNV
+2595 
-2610 KQSAPLTVTVDTHIA
+2610 
-2625 IDRIE
+2625 
-2630 LVNDSGIP
+2630 
-2638 GDNLTNEA
+2638 
-2646 RPHFQVTVPAD
+2646 
-2657 VNGVRLSI
+2657 
-2665 DGGKTWFDATQ
+2665 
-2676 SATSGVWDYTWLTN
+2676 
-2690 VANGPH
+2690 
-2696 TLMVEASDKAGNKT
+2696 
-2710 TQKLD
+2710 
-2715 FTIDTILSEPTI
+2715 
-2727 TLDSAD
+2727 
-2733 DSAAGDNITN
+2733 
-2743 VKMPGFTLGNI
+2743 
-2754 DADVTKVV
+2754 
-2762 VTVAHDGKNQQIE
+2762 
-2775 LIKNGGV
+2775 
-2782 WRFTPGAAWT
+2782 
-2792 DGDYTLT
+2792 
-2799 VKVEDKAG
+2799 
-2807 NTNYS
+2807 
-2812 APLTVTI
+2812 
-2819 DTQTSIDRIE
+2819 
-2829 LLNDTGIV
+2829 
-2837 GDNLTNEARPQ
+2837 
-2848 FHITVPTDVNSVQ
+2848 
-2861 LSLDGGINWVNATLT
+2861 
-2876 SDGVWEYIWPT
+2876 
-2887 DLVENTYTLTV
+2887 
-2898 KATDVAG
+2898 
-2905 NTATETLNFIIDTTL
+2905 
-2920 STPTI
+2920 
-2925 TLDSADD
+2925 
-2932 SGTANDNKT
+2932 
-2941 NVKTPGFIIGGI
+2941 
-2953 DSDVTQVVVQVM
+2953 
-2965 RDGHSEEVELTQTN
+2965 
-2979 GQWRFVPGSAWTDGD
+2979 
-2994 YTLTV
+2994 
-2999 TVKDEAG
+2999 
-3006 NIRHSAPLTVTIDTQ
+3006 
-3021 ITIDHIE
+3021 
-3028 LVNDSG
+3028 
-3034 IPDDNLTNNV
+3034 
-3044 RPHFQVTVP
+3044 
-3053 TDVNVVRLSIDG
+3053 
-3065 GKTWFNATQSA
+3065 
-3076 TPGVWD
+3076 
-3082 YTWLADVGEGKHTL
+3082 TWLADVGEGKHTL

-3101 DKAGNKTTQQLDFI
+3101 DKAGNQTTQQLDFI

-3148 LLGNIDADA
+3148 LLGNIDVDA
-3157 RYVTVEVQ
+3157 RYVTVEVL

-3395 TLTVEVTDNAG
+3395 TLTVEVQDNAG
-3406 NVRQSTPLVVT
+3406 NVRQSTPLIVT

-3461 SIDGGANWVSATQ
+3461 SIDGGANWVSAAQ

-3485 TDMGDGKHTL
+3485 TDMGDGKHIL

-4069 DYNATKVGAGWQF
+4069 DYNAIKVGAGWQF

-4303 KTSAELRIEIDT
+4303 KTSAELQIEIDT

-4374 WEFTAGSALP
+4374 WQFTAGSALP

-4507 TIVSDPSI
+4507 TVVSDPRI

-4522 TGESAVDNITSVTTP
+4522 TGESAVDNITSITKP

-4549 TVVIRINGVSYSVT
+4549 TVVIRINGVSYPVT

-4618 SDTGNSNS
+4618 SDTGSSNS

-4660 LKQTITVG
+4660 LKHTITVG

-4721 SIDDQHEAT
+4721 SIDDQYEAT
-4730 SLRPEFKGFAEAFS
+4730 SLRPEFKGLAEAFS

-4834 LIGSTLPNTIVSIY
+4834 LVGNTLPNAIVSIY

-4946 KAIAYTTGAGH
+4946 KAIAYTTGTGH

-5081 QQKEILIEHDTQI
+5081 QQKDILIEHDTQI

-5245 PILLQDDGTFN
+5245 PILLQDDGKFN

-5297 LDDLITN
+5297 LDDLITS

-5383 NPAMVAGSDN
+5383 NPVMMAGSDN

-5401 TSQTRPTFSIFGEM
+5401 TSQTRPAFSIFGEM

-5533 EVWVNEKGHWQMPVN
+5533 EVWVNDKGHWQMPVN

-5573 KYSIWVDTHIKVFTS
+5573 KYSIWVDTHIQVFTS
-5588 ELDDNKSSSKTEW
+5588 ELDDNKSSSKTDW
-5601 WSNSDLI
+5601 WSNSSTI
-5608 TMRGTGEIG
+5608 TMRGMGEIG

-5632 VVAATGR
+5632 VVAANGQ

-5644 DKLPEGTYDISL
+5644 DQLPEGKYDITLS
-5656 VIEDSAGNRW
+5656 IEDNAGNRK
-5666 EDVREI
+5666 EEVHEI

-5703 SQLIITDSEGNTYT
+5703 SQLIITDSNGNTYT

-5747 NRSDDVP
+5747 NRSDDVS
-5754 LDIMKEVPV
+5754 LDIMKETPV
-5763 ISLSPDSDSGTVG
+5763 ISLSPDSDSGTAG
-5776 DNITRDKQP
+5776 DNITRDNQP

-5880 NHTQP
+5880 NHNHTQP

-5905 NGVTDIYQATQ
+5905 NGVTDTYQATQ

-5922 FTPPAAWNDGNYTLS
+5922 FTPPAAWNDGTYTLS

-5942 RAGNSQQSASL
+5942 RAGNSLQSASL
-5953 AVTVDS
+5953 EVTVDS

-5974 DATATAV
+5974 DATPTAV

-5999 EPSAAEE
+5999 VASAAEE
-6006 SVVKVTAY
+6006 SVVKETAY

-6047 VSIMFEGEEFTL
+6047 VSVMFEGEEFTL

-6085 IDKDN
+6085 IDKDD

-6103 SSADIVNAMNVRGK
+6103 SSADIVNAMNARGK

>member
-368 NAKVDIYVDNKLV
+368 NSKVDIYVDNKLV

-430 IAPEKPTIEL
+430 IPPEKPTIEL

-635 SLEDYVVLP
+635 SLEDFVVLP

-1024 PIVSLSPDSDSGIS
+1024 PIVSLSPDSDSGIA

-1114 IFDFT
+1114 VFDFT

-1185 WLFIPGNTWAD
+1185 WLFTPGNTWAD

-1208 AGNTNYSA
+1208 AGNTSYSA

-1330 DSADDTGIQGDNM
+1330 NSADDTGVQGDNM
-1343 TNSTQPTFA
+1343 TNRTQPTFA

-1477 SATPGVWDYIWPDDV
+1477 SATPGAWDYIWPDDV

-1498 LTVEATDEAGN
+1498 LTVEATDKAGN
-1509 KATQTLD
+1509 KTTQELD

-1717 TIDTILSEPTI
+1717 IIDTLLSEPTI

-2128 DNTDDSGTKGDHL
+2128 DSTDDSGTKGDNL

-2322 STPVIVLD
+2322 SVPVIVLN
-2330 SADDSGVHGD
+2330 SADDTGVQGD
-2340 NMTNHTQPTFALQH
+2340 NMTNSTQPTFALQH

-2379 DAGGWTFTPTGAWA
+2379 GVGGWSFTPTGAWA

-2444 NVRPHFQVTVPTDVN
+2444 NVRPHFQVKVPTDVN
-2459 VVRLSIDGGKTWFNA
+2459 
-2474 TQSATPGVWDY
+2474 
-2485 IWPDDVADGGYTL
+2485 
-2498 TVEATDEAGNKATQT
+2498 E
-2513 LDFTIDTTLSVPTL
+2513 
-2527 SLDSADDSGIAGDN
+2527 
-2541 ITNVKTPGFTLNN
+2541 
-2554 IDTDVSRVIVEVMH
+2554 
-2568 NGIKQ
+2568 
-2573 EVPLVQ
+2573 
-2579 TGGQW
+2579 
-2584 RFAPTSDWADG
+2584 
-2595 DYILTVKVEDRAGNV
+2595 
-2610 KQSAPLTVTVDTHIA
+2610 
-2625 IDRIE
+2625 
-2630 LVNDSGIP
+2630 
-2638 GDNLTNEA
+2638 
-2646 RPHFQVTVPAD
+2646 
-2657 VNGVRLSI
+2657 
-2665 DGGKTWFDATQ
+2665 
-2676 SATSGVWDYTWLTN
+2676 
-2690 VANGPH
+2690 
-2696 TLMVEASDKAGNKT
+2696 
-2710 TQKLD
+2710 
-2715 FTIDTILSEPTI
+2715 
-2727 TLDSAD
+2727 
-2733 DSAAGDNITN
+2733 
-2743 VKMPGFTLGNI
+2743 
-2754 DADVTKVV
+2754 
-2762 VTVAHDGKNQQIE
+2762 
-2775 LIKNGGV
+2775 
-2782 WRFTPGAAWT
+2782 
-2792 DGDYTLT
+2792 
-2799 VKVEDKAG
+2799 
-2807 NTNYS
+2807 
-2812 APLTVTI
+2812 
-2819 DTQTSIDRIE
+2819 
-2829 LLNDTGIV
+2829 
-2837 GDNLTNEARPQ
+2837 
-2848 FHITVPTDVNSVQ
+2848 
-2861 LSLDGGINWVNATLT
+2861 
-2876 SDGVWEYIWPT
+2876 
-2887 DLVENTYTLTV
+2887 
-2898 KATDVAG
+2898 
-2905 NTATETLNFIIDTTL
+2905 
-2920 STPTI
+2920 
-2925 TLDSADD
+2925 
-2932 SGTANDNKT
+2932 
-2941 NVKTPGFIIGGI
+2941 
-2953 DSDVTQVVVQVM
+2953 
-2965 RDGHSEEVELTQTN
+2965 
-2979 GQWRFVPGSAWTDGD
+2979 
-2994 YTLTV
+2994 
-2999 TVKDEAG
+2999 
-3006 NIRHSAPLTVTIDTQ
+3006 
-3021 ITIDHIE
+3021 
-3028 LVNDSG
+3028 
-3034 IPDDNLTNNV
+3034 
-3044 RPHFQVTVP
+3044 
-3053 TDVNVVRLSIDG
+3053 VRLSIDG

-3101 DKAGNKTTQQLDFI
+3101 DKAGNQTTQKLDFI
-3115 IDTLLSEPTIVLD
+3115 IDTMLSEPTIVLD
-3128 NTDDSGTKGDNL
+3128 STDDSGTKGDNL
-3140 TNVNKPTF
+3140 TNANKPTF
-3148 LLGNIDADA
+3148 ILGNIDADA

-3165 HGGTK
+3165 YGGTK

-3319 LSTPTIAM
+3319 LSTPTITM

-3345 PGFTIGNIDADA
+3345 PGFTIGNIDSDA
-3357 HSVILRITQGG
+3357 QSVILRITQGG

-3406 NVRQSTPLVVT
+3406 NVRQSTPLIVT

-3461 SIDGGANWVSATQ
+3461 SIDGGANWVSAAQ

-3622 IDRIELVND
+3622 IDHIELVND

-3717 TLLTPTIELAPDQD
+3717 TLMTPTIELAPDQD

-3850 DIHQVD
+3850 DIRQVD

-4303 KTSAELRIEIDT
+4303 KTSAELKIEIDT

-4522 TGESAVDNITSVTTP
+4522 TGESAVDNITSVTKP

-4549 TVVIRINGVSYSVT
+4549 TVVIRINGVSYPVT

-4834 LIGSTLPNTIVSIY
+4834 LVGNTLPNAIVSIY

-4962 PALGNDGNYELTF
+4962 PALGNDGNYVLTF

-5039 NPQGVVIATLV
+5039 SPQGVVIATLV

-5081 QQKEILIEHDTQI
+5081 QQKDILIEHDTQI

-5334 LEDGTWSYQFDNAL
+5334 LEDGTWSYQFDNVL

-5401 TSQTRPTFSIFGEM
+5401 TSQTRPTFSISGEM

-5573 KYSIWVDTHIKVFTS
+5573 KYSIWVDTHIQVFTS
-5588 ELDDNKSSSKTEW
+5588 ELDDNKSSSKTDW
-5601 WSNSDLI
+5601 WSNSSTI
-5608 TMRGTGEIG
+5608 TMRGMGEIG

-5632 VVAATGR
+5632 VVAANGQ

-5644 DKLPEGTYDISL
+5644 DQLPEGKYDITLS
-5656 VIEDSAGNRW
+5656 IEDNAGNRK
-5666 EDVREI
+5666 EEVHEI

-5703 SQLIITDSEGNTYT
+5703 SQLIITDSNGNTYT

-5747 NRSDDVP
+5747 NRSDDVS

-5868 EDNGASD
+5868 EDNGVSD

-5905 NGVTDIYQATQ
+5905 NGVTDTYQATQ

-5922 FTPPAAWNDGNYTLS
+5922 FTPPAAWNDGTYTLS

-5999 EPSAAEE
+5999 VPSAAEE
-6006 SVVKVTAY
+6006 SVVKETAY

-6103 SSADIVNAMNVRGK
+6103 SSADIVNAMNARGK

>member
-35 PDMNITTPRGSVI
+35 PDMNITTPHGSVI

-118 KKQLDDAENAKKE
+118 KKQLDEAENAKKE

-440 DDSSDSGIKNDNIT
+440 DDSSDSGIKNDSIT

-541 NDSGIVGD
+541 DDSGIVGD

-601 INNLTFTVEDVAG
+601 VNNLTFTVEDVAG

-627 IAPVPPTV
+627 VAPVPPTV
-635 SLEDYVVLP
+635 SLEDFVVLP

-1065 DAMSDTQIGV
+1065 DAASDTQIGV

-1114 IFDFT
+1114 VFDFT

-1185 WLFIPGNTWAD
+1185 WLFTPGNTWAD

-1330 DSADDTGIQGDNM
+1330 NSADDTGVQGDNM

-1378 TKGTGG
+1378 TKGVGG
-1384 WTFTP
+1384 WSFTP
-1389 PTSWA
+1389 TGAWA

-1439 DDNLTNNVRPH
+1439 NDNLTNNVRPH

-1477 SATPGVWDYIWPDDV
+1477 NATPGVWDYIWPDDV

-1509 KATQTLD
+1509 KTTQTLD

-1561 RVIVEV
+1561 RVTVEV

-1628 RIELVNDSGIPGDN
+1628 RIELVNDSGIPDDN

-1671 WFDATQSATSGV
+1671 WFDATQSATPGV

-1717 TIDTILSEPTI
+1717 IIDTMLSEPTI

-2023 TIDHIELVNDS
+2023 AIDHIELVNDS

-2128 DNTDDSGTKGDHL
+2128 DNTDDSGTKGDNL

-2330 SADDSGVHGD
+2330 SADDTGIQGD
-2340 NMTNHTQPTFALQH
+2340 NMTNRTQPTFNLQH

-2379 DAGGWTFTPTGAWA
+2379 GVGGWTFTPPTSWGA
-2393 DGDYTLSV
+2393 GDYTLSV

-2444 NVRPHFQVTVPTDVN
+2444 NVRPQFQVKVPTDVN
-2459 VVRLSIDGGKTWFNA
+2459 
-2474 TQSATPGVWDY
+2474 
-2485 IWPDDVADGGYTL
+2485 
-2498 TVEATDEAGNKATQT
+2498 E
-2513 LDFTIDTTLSVPTL
+2513 
-2527 SLDSADDSGIAGDN
+2527 
-2541 ITNVKTPGFTLNN
+2541 
-2554 IDTDVSRVIVEVMH
+2554 
-2568 NGIKQ
+2568 
-2573 EVPLVQ
+2573 
-2579 TGGQW
+2579 
-2584 RFAPTSDWADG
+2584 
-2595 DYILTVKVEDRAGNV
+2595 
-2610 KQSAPLTVTVDTHIA
+2610 
-2625 IDRIE
+2625 
-2630 LVNDSGIP
+2630 
-2638 GDNLTNEA
+2638 
-2646 RPHFQVTVPAD
+2646 
-2657 VNGVRLSI
+2657 
-2665 DGGKTWFDATQ
+2665 
-2676 SATSGVWDYTWLTN
+2676 
-2690 VANGPH
+2690 
-2696 TLMVEASDKAGNKT
+2696 
-2710 TQKLD
+2710 
-2715 FTIDTILSEPTI
+2715 
-2727 TLDSAD
+2727 
-2733 DSAAGDNITN
+2733 
-2743 VKMPGFTLGNI
+2743 
-2754 DADVTKVV
+2754 
-2762 VTVAHDGKNQQIE
+2762 
-2775 LIKNGGV
+2775 
-2782 WRFTPGAAWT
+2782 
-2792 DGDYTLT
+2792 
-2799 VKVEDKAG
+2799 
-2807 NTNYS
+2807 
-2812 APLTVTI
+2812 
-2819 DTQTSIDRIE
+2819 
-2829 LLNDTGIV
+2829 
-2837 GDNLTNEARPQ
+2837 
-2848 FHITVPTDVNSVQ
+2848 
-2861 LSLDGGINWVNATLT
+2861 
-2876 SDGVWEYIWPT
+2876 
-2887 DLVENTYTLTV
+2887 
-2898 KATDVAG
+2898 
-2905 NTATETLNFIIDTTL
+2905 
-2920 STPTI
+2920 
-2925 TLDSADD
+2925 
-2932 SGTANDNKT
+2932 
-2941 NVKTPGFIIGGI
+2941 
-2953 DSDVTQVVVQVM
+2953 
-2965 RDGHSEEVELTQTN
+2965 
-2979 GQWRFVPGSAWTDGD
+2979 
-2994 YTLTV
+2994 
-2999 TVKDEAG
+2999 
-3006 NIRHSAPLTVTIDTQ
+3006 
-3021 ITIDHIE
+3021 
-3028 LVNDSG
+3028 
-3034 IPDDNLTNNV
+3034 
-3044 RPHFQVTVP
+3044 
-3053 TDVNVVRLSIDG
+3053 VRLSIDG

-3101 DKAGNKTTQQLDFI
+3101 DKAGNQTTQKLDFI
-3115 IDTLLSEPTIVLD
+3115 IDTMLSEPTIVLD
-3128 NTDDSGTKGDNL
+3128 STDDSGTKGDNL
-3140 TNVNKPTF
+3140 TNANKPTF
-3148 LLGNIDADA
+3148 ILGNIDADA

-3203 DDAGNVKYSAPLTVT
+3203 DEAGNVKYSAPLTVT

-3319 LSTPTIAM
+3319 LSTPTITM

-3345 PGFTIGNIDADA
+3345 PGFTIGNIDSDA
-3357 HSVILRITQGG
+3357 QSVILRITQGG

-3406 NVRQSTPLVVT
+3406 NVRQSTPLIVT

-3461 SIDGGANWVSATQ
+3461 SIDGGANWVSAAQ

-3622 IDRIELVND
+3622 IDHIELVND

-3638 VTKHVRPQFQIS
+3638 ITKHVRPQFQIS

-3689 EGQHTLTVEVTD
+3689 EGQHTLIVEVTD
-3701 GAGNKMTET
+3701 GAGNKMTGT
-3710 LNFTIDI
+3710 LDFTIDI

-3850 DIHQVD
+3850 DIRQVD

-3913 APFEV
+3913 APLEV

-3954 PGDVVQVRVTLDG
+3954 PGDVIQVRVTLDG

-4189 GQHTLLVD
+4189 GKHTLLVD

-4207 ETLQFTID
+4207 ETLHFTID

-4303 KTSAELRIEIDT
+4303 KTSAELQIEIDT

-4522 TGESAVDNITSVTTP
+4522 TGESAVDNITSVTKP

-4549 TVVIRINGVSYSVT
+4549 TVVIRINGVSYPVT

-4618 SDTGNSNS
+4618 SDTGSSNS

-4660 LKQTITVG
+4660 LKHTITVG

-4721 SIDDQHEAT
+4721 SIDDQYEAT
-4730 SLRPEFKGFAEAFS
+4730 SLRPEFKGLAEAFS

-4834 LIGSTLPNTIVSIY
+4834 LVGNTLPNAIVSIY

-4962 PALGNDGNYELTF
+4962 PALGNDGNYVLTF

-5081 QQKEILIEHDTQI
+5081 QQKDILIEHDTQI

-5297 LDDLITN
+5297 LDDLITS

-5383 NPAMVAGSDN
+5383 NPVMMAGSDN

-5401 TSQTRPTFSIFGEM
+5401 TSQTRPAFSIYGEM

-5533 EVWVNEKGHWQMPVN
+5533 EVWVNDKGHWQMPVN

-5573 KYSIWVDTHIKVFTS
+5573 KYSIWVDTHIQVFTS
-5588 ELDDNKSSSKTEW
+5588 ELDDNKSSSKTDW
-5601 WSNSDLI
+5601 WSNSSTI
-5608 TMRGTGEIG
+5608 TMRGMGEIG

-5632 VVAATGR
+5632 VVAANGQ

-5644 DKLPEGTYDISL
+5644 DQLPEGKYDITLS
-5656 VIEDSAGNRW
+5656 IEDNAGNRK
-5666 EDVREI
+5666 EEVHEI

-5703 SQLIITDSEGNTYT
+5703 SQLIITDSNGNTYT

-5754 LDIMKEVPV
+5754 LDIMKETPV

-5776 DNITRDKQP
+5776 DNITRDNQP

-5868 EDNGASD
+5868 EGNGASD

-5880 NHTQP
+5880 NHNHTQP

-5922 FTPPAAWNDGNYTLS
+5922 FTPPAAWNDGTYTLS

-5942 RAGNSQQSASL
+5942 RAGNSLQSASL
-5953 AVTVDS
+5953 EVTVDS

-5974 DATATAV
+5974 DATPTAV

-5999 EPSAAEE
+5999 VPSAAEE
-6006 SVVKVTAY
+6006 SVVKETAY

-6047 VSIMFEGEEFTL
+6047 VSVMFEGEEFTL

-6085 IDKDN
+6085 LDKDD

-6103 SSADIVNAMNVRGK
+6103 SSADIVNAMNARGK

-6137 AIDVFAVNEVTLPVD
+6137 AIEVFAVNEVTLPVD

>member
-430 IAPEKPTIEL
+430 IPPEKPTIEL

-1065 DAMSDTQIGV
+1065 DAASDTQIGV

-1114 IFDFT
+1114 VFDFT

-1384 WTFTP
+1384 WSFTP
-1389 PTSWA
+1389 TGAWA

-1439 DDNLTNNVRPH
+1439 NDNLTNNVRPH

-1477 SATPGVWDYIWPDDV
+1477 SATPGAWDYIWPDDV

-1498 LTVEATDEAGN
+1498 LTVEATDKAGN
-1509 KATQTLD
+1509 KTTQELD

-2023 TIDHIELVNDS
+2023 AIDHIELVNDS

-2043 NVRPH
+2043 EARPH

-2119 LLSEPTIVL
+2119 MLSEPTIVL
-2128 DNTDDSGTKGDHL
+2128 DNTDDSGTKGDNL

-2224 TIDVIELVNDNGIP
+2224 TIDAIELVNDNGIP

-2322 STPVIVLD
+2322 SVPVIVLN
-2330 SADDSGVHGD
+2330 SADDTGIQGD
-2340 NMTNHTQPTFALQH
+2340 NMTNSSQPTFALQH

-2379 DAGGWTFTPTGAWA
+2379 GVGGWSFTPTGAWA

-2436 IPDDNLTN
+2436 IPN
-2444 NVRPHFQVTVPTDVN
+2444 
-2459 VVRLSIDGGKTWFNA
+2459 
-2474 TQSATPGVWDY
+2474 
-2485 IWPDDVADGGYTL
+2485 
-2498 TVEATDEAGNKATQT
+2498 
-2513 LDFTIDTTLSVPTL
+2513 
-2527 SLDSADDSGIAGDN
+2527 
-2541 ITNVKTPGFTLNN
+2541 
-2554 IDTDVSRVIVEVMH
+2554 
-2568 NGIKQ
+2568 
-2573 EVPLVQ
+2573 
-2579 TGGQW
+2579 
-2584 RFAPTSDWADG
+2584 
-2595 DYILTVKVEDRAGNV
+2595 
-2610 KQSAPLTVTVDTHIA
+2610 
-2625 IDRIE
+2625 
-2630 LVNDSGIP
+2630 
-2638 GDNLTNEA
+2638 
-2646 RPHFQVTVPAD
+2646 
-2657 VNGVRLSI
+2657 
-2665 DGGKTWFDATQ
+2665 
-2676 SATSGVWDYTWLTN
+2676 
-2690 VANGPH
+2690 
-2696 TLMVEASDKAGNKT
+2696 
-2710 TQKLD
+2710 
-2715 FTIDTILSEPTI
+2715 
-2727 TLDSAD
+2727 
-2733 DSAAGDNITN
+2733 
-2743 VKMPGFTLGNI
+2743 
-2754 DADVTKVV
+2754 
-2762 VTVAHDGKNQQIE
+2762 
-2775 LIKNGGV
+2775 
-2782 WRFTPGAAWT
+2782 
-2792 DGDYTLT
+2792 
-2799 VKVEDKAG
+2799 
-2807 NTNYS
+2807 
-2812 APLTVTI
+2812 
-2819 DTQTSIDRIE
+2819 
-2829 LLNDTGIV
+2829 
-2837 GDNLTNEARPQ
+2837 
-2848 FHITVPTDVNSVQ
+2848 
-2861 LSLDGGINWVNATLT
+2861 
-2876 SDGVWEYIWPT
+2876 
-2887 DLVENTYTLTV
+2887 
-2898 KATDVAG
+2898 
-2905 NTATETLNFIIDTTL
+2905 
-2920 STPTI
+2920 
-2925 TLDSADD
+2925 
-2932 SGTANDNKT
+2932 
-2941 NVKTPGFIIGGI
+2941 
-2953 DSDVTQVVVQVM
+2953 
-2965 RDGHSEEVELTQTN
+2965 
-2979 GQWRFVPGSAWTDGD
+2979 
-2994 YTLTV
+2994 
-2999 TVKDEAG
+2999 
-3006 NIRHSAPLTVTIDTQ
+3006 
-3021 ITIDHIE
+3021 
-3028 LVNDSG
+3028 
-3034 IPDDNLTNNV
+3034 DNLTNNV

-3101 DKAGNKTTQQLDFI
+3101 DKAGNQTTQKLDFI
-3115 IDTLLSEPTIVLD
+3115 IDTMLSEPTIVLD
-3128 NTDDSGTKGDNL
+3128 STDDSGTKGDNL
-3140 TNVNKPTF
+3140 TNANKPTF
-3148 LLGNIDADA
+3148 ILGNIDADA

-3165 HGGTK
+3165 YGGTK

-3195 YTLTVRVE
+3195 YMLTVRVE

-3319 LSTPTIAM
+3319 LSTPTITM

-3345 PGFTIGNIDADA
+3345 PGFTIGNIDSDA
-3357 HSVILRITQGG
+3357 QSVILRITQGG

-3406 NVRQSTPLVVT
+3406 NVRQSTPLIVT

-3461 SIDGGANWVSATQ
+3461 SIDGGANWVSAAQ

-3622 IDRIELVND
+3622 IDHIELVND

-3717 TLLTPTIELAPDQD
+3717 TLMTPTIELAPDQD

-4303 KTSAELRIEIDT
+4303 KTSAELKIEIDT

-4460 STLTQGAGNKW
+4460 STLTQGADNKW

-4522 TGESAVDNITSVTTP
+4522 TGESAVDNITSVTKP

-4549 TVVIRINGVSYSVT
+4549 TVVIRINGVSYPVT

-4897 DVTIDTEVAE
+4897 DLTIDTEVAE

-5297 LDDLITN
+5297 LDDLITS

-5383 NPAMVAGSDN
+5383 NPVMMAGSDN

-5401 TSQTRPTFSIFGEM
+5401 TSQTRPAFSIYGEM

-5468 TLNFTIDTFNTTP
+5468 TLNFTIDTLNTTP

-5573 KYSIWVDTHIKVFTS
+5573 KYSIWVDTHIQVFTS
-5588 ELDDNKSSSKTEW
+5588 ELDDNKSSSKTDW
-5601 WSNSDLI
+5601 WSNSSTI
-5608 TMRGTGEIG
+5608 TMRGMGEIG

-5632 VVAATGR
+5632 VVAANGQ

-5644 DKLPEGTYDISL
+5644 DQLPEGKYDITLS
-5656 VIEDSAGNRW
+5656 IEDNAGNRK
-5666 EDVREI
+5666 EEVHEI

-5703 SQLIITDSEGNTYT
+5703 SQLIITDSNGNTYT

-5747 NRSDDVP
+5747 NRSDDVS

-5868 EDNGASD
+5868 EDNGVSD

-5905 NGVTDIYQATQ
+5905 NGVTDTYQATQ

-5922 FTPPAAWNDGNYTLS
+5922 FTPPAAWNDGTYTLS

-5974 DATATAV
+5974 DATPTAV
-5981 TPPESET
+5981 TPLESET
-5988 VNAESATHLRT
+5988 VNAESDTHLRT
-5999 EPSAAEE
+5999 VPSAAEE
-6006 SVVKVTAY
+6006 SVVKETAY

-6047 VSIMFEGEEFTL
+6047 VSVMFEGEEFTL

-6103 SSADIVNAMNVRGK
+6103 SSADIVNAMNARGK
-6117 TEDDINDS
+6117 AEDDINDS

>member
-118 KKQLDDAENAKKE
+118 KKQLDEAENAKKE

-161 QIEEMLQN
+161 QMEEMLQE

-440 DDSSDSGIKNDNIT
+440 DDSSDSGIKNDSIT

-541 NDSGIVGD
+541 DDSGIVGD

-601 INNLTFTVEDVAG
+601 VNNLTFTVEDVAG

-627 IAPVPPTV
+627 VAPVPPTV
-635 SLEDYVVLP
+635 SLEDFVVLP

-1024 PIVSLSPDSDSGIS
+1024 PIVSLSPDSDSGIA

-1114 IFDFT
+1114 VFDFT

-1185 WLFIPGNTWAD
+1185 WLFTPGNTWAD

-1384 WTFTP
+1384 WSFTP
-1389 PTSWA
+1389 TGAWA

-1439 DDNLTNNVRPH
+1439 NDNLTNNVRPH

-1477 SATPGVWDYIWPDDV
+1477 SATPGAWDYIWPDDV

-1498 LTVEATDEAGN
+1498 LTVEATDKAGN
-1509 KATQTLD
+1509 KTTQELD

-1561 RVIVEV
+1561 RVTVEV

-1671 WFDATQSATSGV
+1671 WFDATQSATPGV

-1717 TIDTILSEPTI
+1717 IIDTMLSEPTI

-2023 TIDHIELVNDS
+2023 AIDHIELVNDS

-2043 NVRPH
+2043 
-2048 FQVTVPTDVNVVR
+2048 
-2061 LSIDGGKTWF
+2061 
-2071 NATQSATPGVWDY
+2071 
-2084 TWLADV
+2084 
-2090 GEGKHTLTVEAT
+2090 EA
-2102 DKAGNKT
+2102 
-2109 TQQLDFIIDT
+2109 
-2119 LLSEPTIVL
+2119 
-2128 DNTDDSGTKGDHL
+2128 
-2141 TNVNKPTFLLGN
+2141 
-2153 IDADARYV
+2153 
-2161 TVEVQHGGT
+2161 
-2170 KEVLTA
+2170 
-2176 TKDATGNWSVT
+2176 
-2187 PTGTWADGDYTLT
+2187 
-2200 VRVED
+2200 
-2205 EAGNEKHSASLT
+2205 
-2217 VTVDTQI
+2217 
-2224 TIDVIELVNDNGIP
+2224 
-2238 GDNMTNDA
+2238 
-2246 HPQFRVTVPGDVNE
+2246 
-2260 VSLSIDGGVT
+2260 
-2270 WVKATQSATPGVWN
+2270 
-2284 YTWPGTVP
+2284 
-2292 DGDYTLNV
+2292 
-2300 KATDNAGNTVTET
+2300 
-2313 LHFTIDTTL
+2313 
-2322 STPVIVLD
+2322 
-2330 SADDSGVHGD
+2330 
-2340 NMTNHTQPTFALQH
+2340 
-2354 IDDDAVRVTV
+2354 
-2364 SVEHGGVTTTFDATK
+2364 
-2379 DAGGWTFTPTGAWA
+2379 
-2393 DGDYTLSV
+2393 
-2401 SVEDKAGNTSHSA
+2401 
-2414 SLTVTVDTQ
+2414 
-2423 IAINNIELVNDSG
+2423 
-2436 IPDDNLTN
+2436 
-2444 NVRPHFQVTVPTDVN
+2444 
-2459 VVRLSIDGGKTWFNA
+2459 
-2474 TQSATPGVWDY
+2474 
-2485 IWPDDVADGGYTL
+2485 
-2498 TVEATDEAGNKATQT
+2498 
-2513 LDFTIDTTLSVPTL
+2513 
-2527 SLDSADDSGIAGDN
+2527 
-2541 ITNVKTPGFTLNN
+2541 
-2554 IDTDVSRVIVEVMH
+2554 
-2568 NGIKQ
+2568 
-2573 EVPLVQ
+2573 
-2579 TGGQW
+2579 
-2584 RFAPTSDWADG
+2584 
-2595 DYILTVKVEDRAGNV
+2595 
-2610 KQSAPLTVTVDTHIA
+2610 
-2625 IDRIE
+2625 
-2630 LVNDSGIP
+2630 
-2638 GDNLTNEA
+2638 
-2646 RPHFQVTVPAD
+2646 
-2657 VNGVRLSI
+2657 
-2665 DGGKTWFDATQ
+2665 
-2676 SATSGVWDYTWLTN
+2676 
-2690 VANGPH
+2690 
-2696 TLMVEASDKAGNKT
+2696 
-2710 TQKLD
+2710 
-2715 FTIDTILSEPTI
+2715 
-2727 TLDSAD
+2727 
-2733 DSAAGDNITN
+2733 
-2743 VKMPGFTLGNI
+2743 
-2754 DADVTKVV
+2754 
-2762 VTVAHDGKNQQIE
+2762 
-2775 LIKNGGV
+2775 
-2782 WRFTPGAAWT
+2782 
-2792 DGDYTLT
+2792 
-2799 VKVEDKAG
+2799 
-2807 NTNYS
+2807 
-2812 APLTVTI
+2812 
-2819 DTQTSIDRIE
+2819 
-2829 LLNDTGIV
+2829 
-2837 GDNLTNEARPQ
+2837 
-2848 FHITVPTDVNSVQ
+2848 
-2861 LSLDGGINWVNATLT
+2861 
-2876 SDGVWEYIWPT
+2876 
-2887 DLVENTYTLTV
+2887 
-2898 KATDVAG
+2898 
-2905 NTATETLNFIIDTTL
+2905 
-2920 STPTI
+2920 
-2925 TLDSADD
+2925 
-2932 SGTANDNKT
+2932 
-2941 NVKTPGFIIGGI
+2941 
-2953 DSDVTQVVVQVM
+2953 
-2965 RDGHSEEVELTQTN
+2965 
-2979 GQWRFVPGSAWTDGD
+2979 
-2994 YTLTV
+2994 
-2999 TVKDEAG
+2999 
-3006 NIRHSAPLTVTIDTQ
+3006 
-3021 ITIDHIE
+3021 
-3028 LVNDSG
+3028 
-3034 IPDDNLTNNV
+3034 

-3170 EVLTATKGATGIWS
+3170 EVLTATKDATGNWSVTPTGTWADGDYTLTVRVEDEAGNEKHSASLTVTVDTQITIDAIELVNDNGIPGDNMTNDAHPQFRVTVPGDVNEVSLSIDGGVTWVKATQSATPGVWNYTWPGTVPDGDYTLNVKATDNAGNTVTETLHFTIDTTLSTPVIVLDSADDTGIQGDNMTNRTQPTFNLQHIDDDAVRVTVSVEHGGVTTTFDATKGVGGWTFTPPTSWGAGDYTLSVSVEDKAGNTSHSASLTVTVDTQIAINNIELVNDSGIPDDNLTNNVRPQFQVKVPTDVNEVRLSIDGGKTWFNATQSATPGVWDYTWLADVGEGKHTLTVEATDKAGNQTTQKLDFIIDTLLSEPTIVLDSTDDSGTKGDNLTNANKPTFLLGNIDADARYVTVEVQHGSTKEVLTATKGATGIWS

-3203 DDAGNVKYSAPLTVT
+3203 DEAGNVKYSAPLTVT

-3226 VIELVNDNGIPGD
+3226 AIELVNDNGIPGD

-3319 LSTPTIAM
+3319 LSTPTITM

-3345 PGFTIGNIDADA
+3345 PGFTIGNIDSDA
-3357 HSVILRITQGG
+3357 QSVILRITQGG

-3406 NVRQSTPLVVT
+3406 NVRQSTPLIVT

-3461 SIDGGANWVSATQ
+3461 SIDGGANWVSAAQ

-3485 TDMGDGKHTL
+3485 TDMGDGKHIL

-3622 IDRIELVND
+3622 IDHIELVND

-3689 EGQHTLTVEVTD
+3689 EGQHTLIVEVTD
-3701 GAGNKMTET
+3701 GAGNKMTGT
-3710 LNFTIDI
+3710 LDFTIDI

-3745 PVFVLGSIDKDVRHV
+3745 PIFVLGSIDKDVRHV

-3850 DIHQVD
+3850 DIRQVD

-3954 PGDVVQVRVTLDG
+3954 PGDVIQVRVTLDG

-3995 TLRVEATDEAGNIAN
+3995 TLRVEATDQAGNIAN

-4189 GQHTLLVD
+4189 GKHTLLVD

-4303 KTSAELRIEIDT
+4303 KTSAELQIEIDT

-4522 TGESAVDNITSVTTP
+4522 TGESAVDNITSVTKP

-4549 TVVIRINGVSYSVT
+4549 TVVIRINGVSYPVT

-4618 SDTGNSNS
+4618 SDTGSSNS

-4660 LKQTITVG
+4660 LKHTITVG

-4721 SIDDQHEAT
+4721 SIDDQYEAT
-4730 SLRPEFKGFAEAFS
+4730 SLRPEFKGLAEAFS

-4834 LIGSTLPNTIVSIY
+4834 LVGNTLPNAIVSIY

-4962 PALGNDGNYELTF
+4962 PALGNDGNYVLTF

-5081 QQKEILIEHDTQI
+5081 QQKDILIEHDTQI

-5297 LDDLITN
+5297 LDDLITS

-5383 NPAMVAGSDN
+5383 NPVMMAGSDN
-5393 GIFSNDSI
+5393 GIFSND
-5401 TSQTRPTFSIFGEM
+5401 
-5415 NQSVQIFIDG
+5415 
-5425 VLVDTIT
+5425 
-5432 VTDRNQVYRPESPLG
+5432 
-5447 DGSHSIYYVITD
+5447 
-5459 KAGNTATSK
+5459 
-5468 TLNFTIDTFNTTP
+5468 
-5481 VAIDSIGG
+5481 
-5489 QTLAE
+5489 
-5494 MTGSDGKIYITDTTR
+5494 
-5509 NLLFS
+5509 
-5514 GSAEPNSKIEII
+5514 
-5526 INGLNVG
+5526 
-5533 EVWVNEKGHWQMPVN
+5533 
-5548 PLYFTEG
+5548 
-5555 QLDITVKSTDRAG
+5555 
-5568 NVNQE
+5568 
-5573 KYSIWVDTHIKVFTS
+5573 
-5588 ELDDNKSSSKTEW
+5588 
-5601 WSNSDLI
+5601 
-5608 TMRGTGEIG
+5608 
-5617 ATVSLIVAGVTLATA
+5617 
-5632 VVAATGR
+5632 
-5639 WELST
+5639 
-5644 DKLPEGTYDISL
+5644 
-5656 VIEDSAGNRW
+5656 
-5666 EDVREI
+5666 
-5672 FIDRTPPNAPV
+5672 
-5683 VTYSDIVNDLIIM
+5683 
-5696 QGTAEAK
+5696 
-5703 SQLIITDSEGNTYT
+5703 
-5717 LTVPDNGKWS
+5717 
-5727 MAIPYP
+5727 
-5733 SEGKFTITSVDAIG
+5733 
-5747 NRSDDVP
+5747 
-5754 LDIMKEVPV
+5754 
-5763 ISLSPDSDSGTVG
+5763 
-5776 DNITRDKQP
+5776 
-5785 TFIIGNLESDV
+5785 
-5796 VVVQVDI
+5796 
-5803 NGTVYN
+5803 
-5809 AEKNADGV
+5809 
-5817 WFFTPGTP
+5817 
-5825 LADGSYTISVIA
+5825 
-5837 SDAAGNQKN
+5837 
-5846 SLPITVTID
+5846 
-5855 STLTVPE
+5855 
-5862 IALAAG
+5862 
-5868 EDNGASD
+5868 
-5875 SDNVT
+5875 
-5880 NHTQP
+5880 
-5885 KFTLQHIDADVTGV
+5885 
-5899 TVNVTH
+5899 
-5905 NGVTDIYQATQ
+5905 
-5916 GADGWT
+5916 
-5922 FTPPAAWNDGNYTLS
+5922 
-5937 VTVVD
+5937 
-5942 RAGNSQQSASL
+5942 
-5953 AVTVDS
+5953 
-5959 TVTVTADSQHDDASD
+5959 
-5974 DATATAV
+5974 
-5981 TPPESET
+5981 
-5988 VNAESATHLRT
+5988 
-5999 EPSAAEE
+5999 
-6006 SVVKVTAY
+6006 
-6014 SITLLN
+6014 
-6020 ADSGDEIDRS
+6020 
-6030 ISQTPS
+6030 
-6036 FEISVPENIVN
+6036 
-6047 VSIMFEGEEFTL
+6047 
-6059 PITNQKAIFEV
+6059 
-6070 PLSLEDGE
+6070 
-6078 YTMDVKF
+6078 
-6085 IDKDN
+6085 
-6090 DFLIKEKTFSVDH
+6090 
-6103 SSADIVNAMNVRGK
+6103 
-6117 TEDDINDS
+6117 
-6125 PSTSSVGHNNNG
+6125 
-6137 AIDVFAVNEVTLPVD
+6137 
-6152 NQEEHA
+6152 

>member
-35 PDMNITTPRGSVI
+35 PDMNITTPHGSVI

-118 KKQLDDAENAKKE
+118 KKQLDEAENAKKE

-440 DDSSDSGIKNDNIT
+440 DDSSDSGIKNDSIT

-541 NDSGIVGD
+541 DDSGIVGD

-601 INNLTFTVEDVAG
+601 VNNLTFTVEDVAG

-627 IAPVPPTV
+627 VAPVPPTV
-635 SLEDYVVLP
+635 SLEDFVVLP

-1065 DAMSDTQIGV
+1065 DAASDTQIGV

-1114 IFDFT
+1114 VFDFT

-1185 WLFIPGNTWAD
+1185 WLFTPGNTWAD

-1330 DSADDTGIQGDNM
+1330 NSADDTGVQGDNM

-1378 TKGTGG
+1378 TKGVGG
-1384 WTFTP
+1384 WSFTP
-1389 PTSWA
+1389 TGAWA

-1439 DDNLTNNVRPH
+1439 NDNLTNNVRPH

-1477 SATPGVWDYIWPDDV
+1477 NATPGVWDYIWPDDV

-1509 KATQTLD
+1509 KTTQTLD

-1561 RVIVEV
+1561 RVTVEV

-1628 RIELVNDSGIPGDN
+1628 RIELVNDSGIPDDN

-1671 WFDATQSATSGV
+1671 WFDATQSATPGV

-1717 TIDTILSEPTI
+1717 IIDTMLSEPTI

-1876 TSDGVWEYIWPTDLV
+1876 TPDGVWEYIWPTDLV

-2023 TIDHIELVNDS
+2023 AIDHIELVNDS

-2119 LLSEPTIVL
+2119 MLSEPTIVL
-2128 DNTDDSGTKGDHL
+2128 DNTDDSGTKGDNL

-2187 PTGTWADGDYTLT
+2187 PAGTWADGDYTLT

-2224 TIDVIELVNDNGIP
+2224 TIDAIELVNDNGIP

-2330 SADDSGVHGD
+2330 SADDTGIQGD
-2340 NMTNHTQPTFALQH
+2340 NMTNRTQPTFNLQH

-2379 DAGGWTFTPTGAWA
+2379 GVGGWTFTPPTSWGA
-2393 DGDYTLSV
+2393 GDYTLSV

-2444 NVRPHFQVTVPTDVN
+2444 NVRPQFQVKVPTDVN
-2459 VVRLSIDGGKTWFNA
+2459 
-2474 TQSATPGVWDY
+2474 
-2485 IWPDDVADGGYTL
+2485 
-2498 TVEATDEAGNKATQT
+2498 E
-2513 LDFTIDTTLSVPTL
+2513 
-2527 SLDSADDSGIAGDN
+2527 
-2541 ITNVKTPGFTLNN
+2541 
-2554 IDTDVSRVIVEVMH
+2554 
-2568 NGIKQ
+2568 
-2573 EVPLVQ
+2573 
-2579 TGGQW
+2579 
-2584 RFAPTSDWADG
+2584 
-2595 DYILTVKVEDRAGNV
+2595 
-2610 KQSAPLTVTVDTHIA
+2610 
-2625 IDRIE
+2625 
-2630 LVNDSGIP
+2630 
-2638 GDNLTNEA
+2638 
-2646 RPHFQVTVPAD
+2646 
-2657 VNGVRLSI
+2657 
-2665 DGGKTWFDATQ
+2665 
-2676 SATSGVWDYTWLTN
+2676 
-2690 VANGPH
+2690 
-2696 TLMVEASDKAGNKT
+2696 
-2710 TQKLD
+2710 
-2715 FTIDTILSEPTI
+2715 
-2727 TLDSAD
+2727 
-2733 DSAAGDNITN
+2733 
-2743 VKMPGFTLGNI
+2743 
-2754 DADVTKVV
+2754 
-2762 VTVAHDGKNQQIE
+2762 
-2775 LIKNGGV
+2775 
-2782 WRFTPGAAWT
+2782 
-2792 DGDYTLT
+2792 
-2799 VKVEDKAG
+2799 
-2807 NTNYS
+2807 
-2812 APLTVTI
+2812 
-2819 DTQTSIDRIE
+2819 
-2829 LLNDTGIV
+2829 
-2837 GDNLTNEARPQ
+2837 
-2848 FHITVPTDVNSVQ
+2848 
-2861 LSLDGGINWVNATLT
+2861 
-2876 SDGVWEYIWPT
+2876 
-2887 DLVENTYTLTV
+2887 
-2898 KATDVAG
+2898 
-2905 NTATETLNFIIDTTL
+2905 
-2920 STPTI
+2920 
-2925 TLDSADD
+2925 
-2932 SGTANDNKT
+2932 
-2941 NVKTPGFIIGGI
+2941 
-2953 DSDVTQVVVQVM
+2953 
-2965 RDGHSEEVELTQTN
+2965 
-2979 GQWRFVPGSAWTDGD
+2979 
-2994 YTLTV
+2994 
-2999 TVKDEAG
+2999 
-3006 NIRHSAPLTVTIDTQ
+3006 
-3021 ITIDHIE
+3021 
-3028 LVNDSG
+3028 
-3034 IPDDNLTNNV
+3034 
-3044 RPHFQVTVP
+3044 
-3053 TDVNVVRLSIDG
+3053 VRLSIDG

-3082 YTWLADVGEGKHTL
+3082 YTWLVDVGEGKHTL

-3101 DKAGNKTTQQLDFI
+3101 DKAGNQTTQKLDFI

-3128 NTDDSGTKGDNL
+3128 STDDSGTKGDNL
-3140 TNVNKPTF
+3140 TNANKPTF

-3165 HGGTK
+3165 HGSTK

-3203 DDAGNVKYSAPLTVT
+3203 DEAGNVKYSAPLTVT

-3319 LSTPTIAM
+3319 LSTPTITM

-3345 PGFTIGNIDADA
+3345 PGFTIGNIDSDA
-3357 HSVILRITQGG
+3357 QSVILRITQGG

-3406 NVRQSTPLVVT
+3406 NVRQSTPLIVT

-3461 SIDGGANWVSATQ
+3461 SIDGGANWVSAAQ

-3485 TDMGDGKHTL
+3485 TDMGDGKHIL

-3622 IDRIELVND
+3622 IDHIELVND

-3638 VTKHVRPQFQIS
+3638 ITKHVRPQFQIS

-3689 EGQHTLTVEVTD
+3689 EGQHTLIVEVTD
-3701 GAGNKMTET
+3701 GAGNKMTGT
-3710 LNFTIDI
+3710 LDFTIDI

-3745 PVFVLGSIDKDVRHV
+3745 PIFVLGSIDKDVRHV

-3850 DIHQVD
+3850 DIRQVD

-3913 APFEV
+3913 APLEV

-3954 PGDVVQVRVTLDG
+3954 PGDVIQVRVTLDG

-4189 GQHTLLVD
+4189 GKHTLLVD

-4303 KTSAELRIEIDT
+4303 KTSAELQIEIDT

-4522 TGESAVDNITSVTTP
+4522 TGESAVDNITSVTKP

-4549 TVVIRINGVSYSVT
+4549 TVVIRINGVSYPVT

-4618 SDTGNSNS
+4618 SDTGSSNS

-4660 LKQTITVG
+4660 LKHTITVG

-4721 SIDDQHEAT
+4721 SIDDQYEAT
-4730 SLRPEFKGFAEAFS
+4730 SLRPEFKGLAEAFS

-4834 LIGSTLPNTIVSIY
+4834 LVGNTLPNAIVSIY

-4962 PALGNDGNYELTF
+4962 PALGNDGNYVLTF

-5081 QQKEILIEHDTQI
+5081 QQKDILIEHDTQI

-5297 LDDLITN
+5297 LDDLITS

-5383 NPAMVAGSDN
+5383 NPVMMAGSDN

-5401 TSQTRPTFSIFGEM
+5401 TSQTRPAFSIYGEM

-5533 EVWVNEKGHWQMPVN
+5533 EVWVNDKGHWQMPVN

-5573 KYSIWVDTHIKVFTS
+5573 KYSIWVDTHIQVFTS
-5588 ELDDNKSSSKTEW
+5588 ELDDNKSSSKTDW
-5601 WSNSDLI
+5601 WSNSSTI
-5608 TMRGTGEIG
+5608 TMRGMGEIG

-5632 VVAATGR
+5632 VVAANGQ

-5644 DKLPEGTYDISL
+5644 DQLPEGKYDITLS
-5656 VIEDSAGNRW
+5656 IEDNAGNRK
-5666 EDVREI
+5666 EEVHEI

-5703 SQLIITDSEGNTYT
+5703 SQLIITDSNGNTYT

-5754 LDIMKEVPV
+5754 LDIMKETPV

-5776 DNITRDKQP
+5776 DNITRDNQP

-5868 EDNGASD
+5868 EGNGASD

-5880 NHTQP
+5880 NHNHTQP

-5922 FTPPAAWNDGNYTLS
+5922 FTPPAAWNDGTYTLS

-5942 RAGNSQQSASL
+5942 RAGNSLQSASL
-5953 AVTVDS
+5953 EVTVDS

-5974 DATATAV
+5974 DATPTAV

-5999 EPSAAEE
+5999 VPSAAEE
-6006 SVVKVTAY
+6006 SVVKETAY

-6047 VSIMFEGEEFTL
+6047 VSVMFEGEEFTL

-6085 IDKDN
+6085 LDKDD

-6103 SSADIVNAMNVRGK
+6103 SSADIVNAMNARGK

-6137 AIDVFAVNEVTLPVD
+6137 AIEVFAVNEVTLPVD

>member
-183 SDASQQNTQAKATQA
+183 SDASQQNTQAKAMQA

-240 KVTLALAA
+240 KVTLALAT

-627 IAPVPPTV
+627 VAPVPPTV
-635 SLEDYVVLP
+635 SLEDFVVLP

-1024 PIVSLSPDSDSGIS
+1024 PIVSLSPDSDSGVS

-1065 DAMSDTQIGV
+1065 DAASDTQIGV

-1114 IFDFT
+1114 VFDFT

-1208 AGNTNYSA
+1208 AGNTSYSA

-1384 WTFTP
+1384 WSFTP
-1389 PTSWA
+1389 TGAWA

-1439 DDNLTNNVRPH
+1439 NDNLTNNVRPH

-1477 SATPGVWDYIWPDDV
+1477 SATPGAWDYIWPDDV

-1498 LTVEATDEAGN
+1498 LTVEATDKAGN
-1509 KATQTLD
+1509 KTTQELD

-2128 DNTDDSGTKGDHL
+2128 DSTDDSGTKGDNL

-2322 STPVIVLD
+2322 SVPVIVLN
-2330 SADDSGVHGD
+2330 SADDTGVQGD
-2340 NMTNHTQPTFALQH
+2340 NMTNSTQPTFALQH

-2379 DAGGWTFTPTGAWA
+2379 GTGGWSFTPTGAWA

-2444 NVRPHFQVTVPTDVN
+2444 NVRPHFQVKVPMDVN
-2459 VVRLSIDGGKTWFNA
+2459 
-2474 TQSATPGVWDY
+2474 
-2485 IWPDDVADGGYTL
+2485 
-2498 TVEATDEAGNKATQT
+2498 E
-2513 LDFTIDTTLSVPTL
+2513 
-2527 SLDSADDSGIAGDN
+2527 
-2541 ITNVKTPGFTLNN
+2541 
-2554 IDTDVSRVIVEVMH
+2554 
-2568 NGIKQ
+2568 
-2573 EVPLVQ
+2573 
-2579 TGGQW
+2579 
-2584 RFAPTSDWADG
+2584 
-2595 DYILTVKVEDRAGNV
+2595 
-2610 KQSAPLTVTVDTHIA
+2610 
-2625 IDRIE
+2625 
-2630 LVNDSGIP
+2630 
-2638 GDNLTNEA
+2638 
-2646 RPHFQVTVPAD
+2646 
-2657 VNGVRLSI
+2657 
-2665 DGGKTWFDATQ
+2665 
-2676 SATSGVWDYTWLTN
+2676 
-2690 VANGPH
+2690 
-2696 TLMVEASDKAGNKT
+2696 
-2710 TQKLD
+2710 
-2715 FTIDTILSEPTI
+2715 
-2727 TLDSAD
+2727 
-2733 DSAAGDNITN
+2733 
-2743 VKMPGFTLGNI
+2743 
-2754 DADVTKVV
+2754 
-2762 VTVAHDGKNQQIE
+2762 
-2775 LIKNGGV
+2775 
-2782 WRFTPGAAWT
+2782 
-2792 DGDYTLT
+2792 
-2799 VKVEDKAG
+2799 
-2807 NTNYS
+2807 
-2812 APLTVTI
+2812 
-2819 DTQTSIDRIE
+2819 
-2829 LLNDTGIV
+2829 
-2837 GDNLTNEARPQ
+2837 
-2848 FHITVPTDVNSVQ
+2848 
-2861 LSLDGGINWVNATLT
+2861 
-2876 SDGVWEYIWPT
+2876 
-2887 DLVENTYTLTV
+2887 
-2898 KATDVAG
+2898 
-2905 NTATETLNFIIDTTL
+2905 
-2920 STPTI
+2920 
-2925 TLDSADD
+2925 
-2932 SGTANDNKT
+2932 
-2941 NVKTPGFIIGGI
+2941 
-2953 DSDVTQVVVQVM
+2953 
-2965 RDGHSEEVELTQTN
+2965 
-2979 GQWRFVPGSAWTDGD
+2979 
-2994 YTLTV
+2994 
-2999 TVKDEAG
+2999 
-3006 NIRHSAPLTVTIDTQ
+3006 
-3021 ITIDHIE
+3021 
-3028 LVNDSG
+3028 
-3034 IPDDNLTNNV
+3034 
-3044 RPHFQVTVP
+3044 
-3053 TDVNVVRLSIDG
+3053 VRLSIDG

-3101 DKAGNKTTQQLDFI
+3101 DKAGNQTTQKLDFI

-3128 NTDDSGTKGDNL
+3128 STDDSGTKGDNL
-3140 TNVNKPTF
+3140 TNANKPTF
-3148 LLGNIDADA
+3148 ILGNIDADA

-3165 HGGTK
+3165 YGGTK

-3319 LSTPTIAM
+3319 LSTPTITM

-3345 PGFTIGNIDADA
+3345 PGFTIGNIDSDA
-3357 HSVILRITQGG
+3357 QSVILRITQGG

-3406 NVRQSTPLVVT
+3406 NVRQSTPLIVT

-3461 SIDGGANWVSATQ
+3461 SIDGGANWVSAAQ

-3622 IDRIELVND
+3622 IDHIELVND

-3717 TLLTPTIELAPDQD
+3717 TLMTPTIELAPDQD

-3850 DIHQVD
+3850 DIRQVD

-4522 TGESAVDNITSVTTP
+4522 TGESAVDNITSVTKP

-4549 TVVIRINGVSYSVT
+4549 TVVIRINGVSYPVT

-4834 LIGSTLPNTIVSIY
+4834 LVGNTLPNAIVSIY

-4962 PALGNDGNYELTF
+4962 PALGNDGNYVLTF

-5297 LDDLITN
+5297 LDDLITS

-5383 NPAMVAGSDN
+5383 NPVMMAGSDN

-5401 TSQTRPTFSIFGEM
+5401 TSQTRPAFSIYGEM

-5468 TLNFTIDTFNTTP
+5468 TLNFTIDTLNTTP

-5533 EVWVNEKGHWQMPVN
+5533 EVWVNDKGHWQMPVN

-5573 KYSIWVDTHIKVFTS
+5573 KYSIWVDTHIQVFTS
-5588 ELDDNKSSSKTEW
+5588 ELDDNKSSSKTDW
-5601 WSNSDLI
+5601 WSNSSTI
-5608 TMRGTGEIG
+5608 TMRGMGEIG

-5632 VVAATGR
+5632 VVAANGQ

-5644 DKLPEGTYDISL
+5644 DQLPEGKYDITLS
-5656 VIEDSAGNRW
+5656 IEDNAGNRK
-5666 EDVREI
+5666 EEVHEI

-5703 SQLIITDSEGNTYT
+5703 SQLIITDSNGNTYT

-5747 NRSDDVP
+5747 NRSDDVS

-5868 EDNGASD
+5868 EDNGVSD

-5905 NGVTDIYQATQ
+5905 NGVTDTYQATQ

-5922 FTPPAAWNDGNYTLS
+5922 FTPPAAWNDGTYTLS

-5999 EPSAAEE
+5999 VPSAAEE
-6006 SVVKVTAY
+6006 SVVKETAY

-6103 SSADIVNAMNVRGK
+6103 SSADIVNAMNARGK

>member
-118 KKQLDDAENAKKE
+118 KKQLDEAENAKKE

-161 QIEEMLQN
+161 QMEEMLQE

-440 DDSSDSGIKNDNIT
+440 DDSSDSGIKNDSIT

-541 NDSGIVGD
+541 DDSGIVGD

-601 INNLTFTVEDVAG
+601 VNNLTFTVEDVAG

-627 IAPVPPTV
+627 VAPVPPTV
-635 SLEDYVVLP
+635 SLEDFVVLP

-1024 PIVSLSPDSDSGIS
+1024 PIVSLSPDSDSGIA

-1114 IFDFT
+1114 VFDFT

-1185 WLFIPGNTWAD
+1185 WLFTPGNTWAD

-1384 WTFTP
+1384 WSFTP
-1389 PTSWA
+1389 TGAWA

-1439 DDNLTNNVRPH
+1439 NDNLTNNVRPH

-1477 SATPGVWDYIWPDDV
+1477 SATPGAWDYIWPDDV

-1498 LTVEATDEAGN
+1498 LTVEATDKAGN
-1509 KATQTLD
+1509 KTTQELD

-1561 RVIVEV
+1561 RVTVEV

-1671 WFDATQSATSGV
+1671 WFDATQSATPGV

-1717 TIDTILSEPTI
+1717 IIDTMLSEPTI

-2023 TIDHIELVNDS
+2023 AIDHIELVNDS

-2043 NVRPH
+2043 
-2048 FQVTVPTDVNVVR
+2048 
-2061 LSIDGGKTWF
+2061 
-2071 NATQSATPGVWDY
+2071 
-2084 TWLADV
+2084 
-2090 GEGKHTLTVEAT
+2090 EA
-2102 DKAGNKT
+2102 
-2109 TQQLDFIIDT
+2109 
-2119 LLSEPTIVL
+2119 
-2128 DNTDDSGTKGDHL
+2128 
-2141 TNVNKPTFLLGN
+2141 
-2153 IDADARYV
+2153 
-2161 TVEVQHGGT
+2161 
-2170 KEVLTA
+2170 
-2176 TKDATGNWSVT
+2176 
-2187 PTGTWADGDYTLT
+2187 
-2200 VRVED
+2200 
-2205 EAGNEKHSASLT
+2205 
-2217 VTVDTQI
+2217 
-2224 TIDVIELVNDNGIP
+2224 
-2238 GDNMTNDA
+2238 
-2246 HPQFRVTVPGDVNE
+2246 
-2260 VSLSIDGGVT
+2260 
-2270 WVKATQSATPGVWN
+2270 
-2284 YTWPGTVP
+2284 
-2292 DGDYTLNV
+2292 
-2300 KATDNAGNTVTET
+2300 
-2313 LHFTIDTTL
+2313 
-2322 STPVIVLD
+2322 
-2330 SADDSGVHGD
+2330 
-2340 NMTNHTQPTFALQH
+2340 
-2354 IDDDAVRVTV
+2354 
-2364 SVEHGGVTTTFDATK
+2364 
-2379 DAGGWTFTPTGAWA
+2379 
-2393 DGDYTLSV
+2393 
-2401 SVEDKAGNTSHSA
+2401 
-2414 SLTVTVDTQ
+2414 
-2423 IAINNIELVNDSG
+2423 
-2436 IPDDNLTN
+2436 
-2444 NVRPHFQVTVPTDVN
+2444 
-2459 VVRLSIDGGKTWFNA
+2459 
-2474 TQSATPGVWDY
+2474 
-2485 IWPDDVADGGYTL
+2485 
-2498 TVEATDEAGNKATQT
+2498 
-2513 LDFTIDTTLSVPTL
+2513 
-2527 SLDSADDSGIAGDN
+2527 
-2541 ITNVKTPGFTLNN
+2541 
-2554 IDTDVSRVIVEVMH
+2554 
-2568 NGIKQ
+2568 
-2573 EVPLVQ
+2573 
-2579 TGGQW
+2579 
-2584 RFAPTSDWADG
+2584 
-2595 DYILTVKVEDRAGNV
+2595 
-2610 KQSAPLTVTVDTHIA
+2610 
-2625 IDRIE
+2625 
-2630 LVNDSGIP
+2630 
-2638 GDNLTNEA
+2638 
-2646 RPHFQVTVPAD
+2646 
-2657 VNGVRLSI
+2657 
-2665 DGGKTWFDATQ
+2665 
-2676 SATSGVWDYTWLTN
+2676 
-2690 VANGPH
+2690 
-2696 TLMVEASDKAGNKT
+2696 
-2710 TQKLD
+2710 
-2715 FTIDTILSEPTI
+2715 
-2727 TLDSAD
+2727 
-2733 DSAAGDNITN
+2733 
-2743 VKMPGFTLGNI
+2743 
-2754 DADVTKVV
+2754 
-2762 VTVAHDGKNQQIE
+2762 
-2775 LIKNGGV
+2775 
-2782 WRFTPGAAWT
+2782 
-2792 DGDYTLT
+2792 
-2799 VKVEDKAG
+2799 
-2807 NTNYS
+2807 
-2812 APLTVTI
+2812 
-2819 DTQTSIDRIE
+2819 
-2829 LLNDTGIV
+2829 
-2837 GDNLTNEARPQ
+2837 
-2848 FHITVPTDVNSVQ
+2848 
-2861 LSLDGGINWVNATLT
+2861 
-2876 SDGVWEYIWPT
+2876 
-2887 DLVENTYTLTV
+2887 
-2898 KATDVAG
+2898 
-2905 NTATETLNFIIDTTL
+2905 
-2920 STPTI
+2920 
-2925 TLDSADD
+2925 
-2932 SGTANDNKT
+2932 
-2941 NVKTPGFIIGGI
+2941 
-2953 DSDVTQVVVQVM
+2953 
-2965 RDGHSEEVELTQTN
+2965 
-2979 GQWRFVPGSAWTDGD
+2979 
-2994 YTLTV
+2994 
-2999 TVKDEAG
+2999 
-3006 NIRHSAPLTVTIDTQ
+3006 
-3021 ITIDHIE
+3021 
-3028 LVNDSG
+3028 
-3034 IPDDNLTNNV
+3034 

-3170 EVLTATKGATGIWS
+3170 EVLTATKDATGNWSVTPTGTWADGDYTLTVRVEDEAGNEKHSASLTVTVDTQITIDAIELVNDNGIPGDNMTNDAHPQFRVTVPGDVNEVSLSIDGGVTWVKATQSATPGVWNYTWPGTVPDGDYTLNVKATDNAGNTVTETLHFTIDTTLSTPVIVLDSADDTGIQGDNMTNRTQPTFNLQHIDDDAVRVTVSVEHGGVTTTFDATKGVGGWTFTPPTSWGAGDYTLSVSVEDKAGNTSHSASLTVTVDTQIAINNIELVNDSGIPDDNLTNNVRPQFQVKVPTDVNEVRLSIDGGKTWFNATQSATPGVWDYTWLADVGEGKHTLTVEATDKAGNQTTQKLDFIIDTLLSEPTIVLDSTDDSGTKGDNLTNANKPTFLLGNIDADARYVTVEVQHGSTKEVLTATKGATGIWS

-3203 DDAGNVKYSAPLTVT
+3203 DEAGNVKYSAPLTVT

-3226 VIELVNDNGIPGD
+3226 AIELVNDNGIPGD

-3319 LSTPTIAM
+3319 LSTPTITM

-3345 PGFTIGNIDADA
+3345 PGFTIGNIDSDA
-3357 HSVILRITQGG
+3357 QSVILRITQGG

-3406 NVRQSTPLVVT
+3406 NVRQSTPLIVT

-3461 SIDGGANWVSATQ
+3461 SIDGGANWVSAAQ

-3485 TDMGDGKHTL
+3485 TDMGDGKHIL

-3591 GDYTLTVTVEDRAG
+3591 GDYTLTVTV
-3605 NTRPSTPLTV
+3605 
-3615 TVDTQIA
+3615 DTQIA
-3622 IDRIELVND
+3622 IDHIELVND

-3689 EGQHTLTVEVTD
+3689 EGQHTLIVEVTD
-3701 GAGNKMTET
+3701 GAGNKMTGT
-3710 LNFTIDI
+3710 LDFTIDI

-3745 PVFVLGSIDKDVRHV
+3745 PIFVLGSIDKDVRHV

-3850 DIHQVD
+3850 DIRQVD

-3954 PGDVVQVRVTLDG
+3954 PGDVIQVRVTLDG

-3995 TLRVEATDEAGNIAN
+3995 TLRVEATDQAGNIAN

-4189 GQHTLLVD
+4189 GKHTLLVD

-4303 KTSAELRIEIDT
+4303 KTSAELQIEIDT

-4522 TGESAVDNITSVTTP
+4522 TGESAVDNITSVTKP

-4549 TVVIRINGVSYSVT
+4549 TVVIRINGVSYPVT

-4618 SDTGNSNS
+4618 SDTGSSNS

-4660 LKQTITVG
+4660 LKHTITVG

-4721 SIDDQHEAT
+4721 SIDDQYEAT
-4730 SLRPEFKGFAEAFS
+4730 SLRPEFKGLAEAFS

-4834 LIGSTLPNTIVSIY
+4834 LVGNTLPNAIVSIY

-4962 PALGNDGNYELTF
+4962 PALGNDGNYVLTF

-5081 QQKEILIEHDTQI
+5081 QQKDILIEHDTQI

-5297 LDDLITN
+5297 LDDLITS

-5383 NPAMVAGSDN
+5383 NPVMMAGSDN

-5401 TSQTRPTFSIFGEM
+5401 TSQTRPAFSIYGEM

-5533 EVWVNEKGHWQMPVN
+5533 EVWVNDKGHWQMPVN

-5573 KYSIWVDTHIKVFTS
+5573 KYSIWVDTHIQVFTS
-5588 ELDDNKSSSKTEW
+5588 ELDDNKSSSKTDW
-5601 WSNSDLI
+5601 WSNSSTI
-5608 TMRGTGEIG
+5608 TMRGMGEIG

-5632 VVAATGR
+5632 VVAANGQ

-5644 DKLPEGTYDISL
+5644 DQLPEGKYDITLS
-5656 VIEDSAGNRW
+5656 IEDNAGNRK
-5666 EDVREI
+5666 EEVHEI

-5703 SQLIITDSEGNTYT
+5703 SQLIITDSNGNTYT

-5754 LDIMKEVPV
+5754 LDIMKETPV

-5776 DNITRDKQP
+5776 DNITRDNQP

-5868 EDNGASD
+5868 EGNGASD

-5880 NHTQP
+5880 NHNHTQP

-5922 FTPPAAWNDGNYTLS
+5922 FTPPAAWNDGTYTLS

-5942 RAGNSQQSASL
+5942 RAGNSLQSASL
-5953 AVTVDS
+5953 EVTVDS

-5999 EPSAAEE
+5999 VPSAAEE
-6006 SVVKVTAY
+6006 SVVKETAY

-6047 VSIMFEGEEFTL
+6047 VSVMFEGEEFTL

-6085 IDKDN
+6085 IDKDD

-6103 SSADIVNAMNVRGK
+6103 SSADIVNAMNARGK

>member
-541 NDSGIVGD
+541 DDSGIVGD

-601 INNLTFTVEDVAG
+601 VNNLTFTVEDVAG

-627 IAPVPPTV
+627 VAPVPPTV
-635 SLEDYVVLP
+635 SLEDFVVLP

-1024 PIVSLSPDSDSGIS
+1024 PIVSLSPDSDSGIA

-1114 IFDFT
+1114 VFDFT

-1185 WLFIPGNTWAD
+1185 WLFTPGNTWAD

-1208 AGNTNYSA
+1208 AGNTSYSA

-1384 WTFTP
+1384 WSFTP
-1389 PTSWA
+1389 TGAWA

-1439 DDNLTNNVRPH
+1439 NDNLTNNVRPH

-1477 SATPGVWDYIWPDDV
+1477 SATPGAWDYIWPDDV

-1498 LTVEATDEAGN
+1498 LTVEATDKAGN
-1509 KATQTLD
+1509 KTTQELD

-1876 TSDGVWEYIWPTDLV
+1876 TSDGVWEYIWPTDLI

-2023 TIDHIELVNDS
+2023 
-2034 GIPDDNLTN
+2034 
-2043 NVRPH
+2043 
-2048 FQVTVPTDVNVVR
+2048 
-2061 LSIDGGKTWF
+2061 
-2071 NATQSATPGVWDY
+2071 A
-2084 TWLADV
+2084 
-2090 GEGKHTLTVEAT
+2090 
-2102 DKAGNKT
+2102 
-2109 TQQLDFIIDT
+2109 
-2119 LLSEPTIVL
+2119 
-2128 DNTDDSGTKGDHL
+2128 
-2141 TNVNKPTFLLGN
+2141 
-2153 IDADARYV
+2153 
-2161 TVEVQHGGT
+2161 
-2170 KEVLTA
+2170 
-2176 TKDATGNWSVT
+2176 
-2187 PTGTWADGDYTLT
+2187 
-2200 VRVED
+2200 
-2205 EAGNEKHSASLT
+2205 
-2217 VTVDTQI
+2217 
-2224 TIDVIELVNDNGIP
+2224 
-2238 GDNMTNDA
+2238 
-2246 HPQFRVTVPGDVNE
+2246 
-2260 VSLSIDGGVT
+2260 
-2270 WVKATQSATPGVWN
+2270 
-2284 YTWPGTVP
+2284 
-2292 DGDYTLNV
+2292 
-2300 KATDNAGNTVTET
+2300 
-2313 LHFTIDTTL
+2313 
-2322 STPVIVLD
+2322 
-2330 SADDSGVHGD
+2330 
-2340 NMTNHTQPTFALQH
+2340 
-2354 IDDDAVRVTV
+2354 
-2364 SVEHGGVTTTFDATK
+2364 
-2379 DAGGWTFTPTGAWA
+2379 
-2393 DGDYTLSV
+2393 
-2401 SVEDKAGNTSHSA
+2401 
-2414 SLTVTVDTQ
+2414 
-2423 IAINNIELVNDSG
+2423 
-2436 IPDDNLTN
+2436 
-2444 NVRPHFQVTVPTDVN
+2444 
-2459 VVRLSIDGGKTWFNA
+2459 
-2474 TQSATPGVWDY
+2474 
-2485 IWPDDVADGGYTL
+2485 
-2498 TVEATDEAGNKATQT
+2498 
-2513 LDFTIDTTLSVPTL
+2513 
-2527 SLDSADDSGIAGDN
+2527 
-2541 ITNVKTPGFTLNN
+2541 
-2554 IDTDVSRVIVEVMH
+2554 
-2568 NGIKQ
+2568 
-2573 EVPLVQ
+2573 
-2579 TGGQW
+2579 
-2584 RFAPTSDWADG
+2584 
-2595 DYILTVKVEDRAGNV
+2595 
-2610 KQSAPLTVTVDTHIA
+2610 
-2625 IDRIE
+2625 
-2630 LVNDSGIP
+2630 
-2638 GDNLTNEA
+2638 
-2646 RPHFQVTVPAD
+2646 
-2657 VNGVRLSI
+2657 
-2665 DGGKTWFDATQ
+2665 
-2676 SATSGVWDYTWLTN
+2676 
-2690 VANGPH
+2690 
-2696 TLMVEASDKAGNKT
+2696 
-2710 TQKLD
+2710 
-2715 FTIDTILSEPTI
+2715 
-2727 TLDSAD
+2727 
-2733 DSAAGDNITN
+2733 
-2743 VKMPGFTLGNI
+2743 
-2754 DADVTKVV
+2754 
-2762 VTVAHDGKNQQIE
+2762 
-2775 LIKNGGV
+2775 
-2782 WRFTPGAAWT
+2782 
-2792 DGDYTLT
+2792 
-2799 VKVEDKAG
+2799 
-2807 NTNYS
+2807 
-2812 APLTVTI
+2812 
-2819 DTQTSIDRIE
+2819 
-2829 LLNDTGIV
+2829 
-2837 GDNLTNEARPQ
+2837 
-2848 FHITVPTDVNSVQ
+2848 
-2861 LSLDGGINWVNATLT
+2861 
-2876 SDGVWEYIWPT
+2876 
-2887 DLVENTYTLTV
+2887 
-2898 KATDVAG
+2898 
-2905 NTATETLNFIIDTTL
+2905 
-2920 STPTI
+2920 
-2925 TLDSADD
+2925 
-2932 SGTANDNKT
+2932 
-2941 NVKTPGFIIGGI
+2941 
-2953 DSDVTQVVVQVM
+2953 
-2965 RDGHSEEVELTQTN
+2965 
-2979 GQWRFVPGSAWTDGD
+2979 
-2994 YTLTV
+2994 
-2999 TVKDEAG
+2999 
-3006 NIRHSAPLTVTIDTQ
+3006 
-3021 ITIDHIE
+3021 IDHIE

-3165 HGGTK
+3165 HGGTKEVLTATKDATGNWSVTPTGTWADGDYTLTVRVEDEAGNEKHSASLTVTVDTQITIDAIELVNDNGIPGDNMTNDAHPQFRVTVPGDVNEVSLSIDGGVTWVKATQSATPGVWNYTWPGTVPDGDYTLNVKATDNAGNTVTETLHFTIDTTLSVPVIVLNSADDTGIQGDNMTNSTQPTFALQHIDDDAVRVTVSVEHGGVTTTFDATKGTGGWSFTPTGAWADGDYTLSVSVEDKAGNTSHSASLTVTVDTQIAINNIELVNDSGIPDDNLTNNVRPHFQVKVPTDVNEVRLSIDGGKTWFNATQSATPGVWDYTWLADVGEGKHTLTVEATDKAGNQTTQKLDFIIDTMLSEPTIVLDSTDDSGTKGDNLTNANKPTFILGNIDADARYVTVEVQYGGTK

-3319 LSTPTIAM
+3319 LSTPTITM

-3345 PGFTIGNIDADA
+3345 PGFTIGNIDSDA
-3357 HSVILRITQGG
+3357 QSVILRITQGG

-3406 NVRQSTPLVVT
+3406 NVRQSTPLIVT

-3461 SIDGGANWVSATQ
+3461 SIDGGANWVSAAQ

-3622 IDRIELVND
+3622 IDHIELVND

-3717 TLLTPTIELAPDQD
+3717 TLMTPTIELAPDQD

-3850 DIHQVD
+3850 DIRQVD

-4303 KTSAELRIEIDT
+4303 KTSAELKIEIDT

-4522 TGESAVDNITSVTTP
+4522 TGESAVDNITSVTKP

-4549 TVVIRINGVSYSVT
+4549 TVVIRINGVSYPVT

-4834 LIGSTLPNTIVSIY
+4834 LVGNTLPNAIVSIY

-4962 PALGNDGNYELTF
+4962 PALGNDGNYVLTF

-5039 NPQGVVIATLV
+5039 SPQGVVIATLV

-5081 QQKEILIEHDTQI
+5081 QQKDILIEHDTQI

-5401 TSQTRPTFSIFGEM
+5401 TSQTRPTFSISGEM

-5573 KYSIWVDTHIKVFTS
+5573 KYSIWVDTHIQVFTS
-5588 ELDDNKSSSKTEW
+5588 ELDDNKSSSKTDW
-5601 WSNSDLI
+5601 WSNSSTI
-5608 TMRGTGEIG
+5608 TMRGMGEIG

-5632 VVAATGR
+5632 VVAANGQ

-5644 DKLPEGTYDISL
+5644 DQLPEGKYDITLS
-5656 VIEDSAGNRW
+5656 IEDNAGNRK
-5666 EDVREI
+5666 EEVHEI
-5672 FIDRTPPNAPV
+5672 FIDRTPPNSPV

-5703 SQLIITDSEGNTYT
+5703 SQLIITDSNGNTYT

-5747 NRSDDVP
+5747 NRSDDVS

-5868 EDNGASD
+5868 EDNGVSD

-5905 NGVTDIYQATQ
+5905 NGVTDTYQATQ

-5922 FTPPAAWNDGNYTLS
+5922 FTPPAAWNDGTYTLS

-5999 EPSAAEE
+5999 VPSAAEE
-6006 SVVKVTAY
+6006 SVVKETAY

-6103 SSADIVNAMNVRGK
+6103 SSADIVNAMNARGK

>member
-2128 DNTDDSGTKGDHL
+2128 DSTDDSGTKGDHL

-2485 IWPDDVADGGYTL
+2485 
-2498 TVEATDEAGNKATQT
+2498 
-2513 LDFTIDTTLSVPTL
+2513 
-2527 SLDSADDSGIAGDN
+2527 
-2541 ITNVKTPGFTLNN
+2541 
-2554 IDTDVSRVIVEVMH
+2554 
-2568 NGIKQ
+2568 
-2573 EVPLVQ
+2573 
-2579 TGGQW
+2579 
-2584 RFAPTSDWADG
+2584 
-2595 DYILTVKVEDRAGNV
+2595 
-2610 KQSAPLTVTVDTHIA
+2610 
-2625 IDRIE
+2625 
-2630 LVNDSGIP
+2630 
-2638 GDNLTNEA
+2638 
-2646 RPHFQVTVPAD
+2646 
-2657 VNGVRLSI
+2657 
-2665 DGGKTWFDATQ
+2665 
-2676 SATSGVWDYTWLTN
+2676 
-2690 VANGPH
+2690 
-2696 TLMVEASDKAGNKT
+2696 
-2710 TQKLD
+2710 
-2715 FTIDTILSEPTI
+2715 
-2727 TLDSAD
+2727 
-2733 DSAAGDNITN
+2733 
-2743 VKMPGFTLGNI
+2743 
-2754 DADVTKVV
+2754 
-2762 VTVAHDGKNQQIE
+2762 
-2775 LIKNGGV
+2775 
-2782 WRFTPGAAWT
+2782 
-2792 DGDYTLT
+2792 
-2799 VKVEDKAG
+2799 
-2807 NTNYS
+2807 
-2812 APLTVTI
+2812 
-2819 DTQTSIDRIE
+2819 
-2829 LLNDTGIV
+2829 
-2837 GDNLTNEARPQ
+2837 
-2848 FHITVPTDVNSVQ
+2848 
-2861 LSLDGGINWVNATLT
+2861 
-2876 SDGVWEYIWPT
+2876 
-2887 DLVENTYTLTV
+2887 
-2898 KATDVAG
+2898 
-2905 NTATETLNFIIDTTL
+2905 
-2920 STPTI
+2920 
-2925 TLDSADD
+2925 
-2932 SGTANDNKT
+2932 
-2941 NVKTPGFIIGGI
+2941 
-2953 DSDVTQVVVQVM
+2953 
-2965 RDGHSEEVELTQTN
+2965 
-2979 GQWRFVPGSAWTDGD
+2979 
-2994 YTLTV
+2994 
-2999 TVKDEAG
+2999 
-3006 NIRHSAPLTVTIDTQ
+3006 
-3021 ITIDHIE
+3021 
-3028 LVNDSG
+3028 
-3034 IPDDNLTNNV
+3034 
-3044 RPHFQVTVP
+3044 
-3053 TDVNVVRLSIDG
+3053 
-3065 GKTWFNATQSA
+3065 
-3076 TPGVWD
+3076 
-3082 YTWLADVGEGKHTL
+3082 TWLADVGEGKHTL

-3357 HSVILRITQGG
+3357 NSVILRITQGG

-4549 TVVIRINGVSYSVT
+4549 TVVIRINGVSYPVT

>member
-1024 PIVSLSPDSDSGIS
+1024 PIVSLSPDSDSGIA

-1065 DAMSDTQIGV
+1065 DAASDTQIGV

-1114 IFDFT
+1114 VFDFT

-1384 WTFTP
+1384 WSFTP
-1389 PTSWA
+1389 TGAWA

-1477 SATPGVWDYIWPDDV
+1477 SATPGAWDYIWPDDV

-1498 LTVEATDEAGN
+1498 LTVEATDKAGN
-1509 KATQTLD
+1509 KTTQELD

-1628 RIELVNDSGIPGDN
+1628 RIELVNDSGIPDDN

-1696 HTLMVEAS
+1696 HTLMVEAT

-1795 DYTLTVKVED
+1795 NYTLTVKVED

-2023 TIDHIELVNDS
+2023 
-2034 GIPDDNLTN
+2034 
-2043 NVRPH
+2043 
-2048 FQVTVPTDVNVVR
+2048 
-2061 LSIDGGKTWF
+2061 
-2071 NATQSATPGVWDY
+2071 A
-2084 TWLADV
+2084 
-2090 GEGKHTLTVEAT
+2090 
-2102 DKAGNKT
+2102 
-2109 TQQLDFIIDT
+2109 
-2119 LLSEPTIVL
+2119 
-2128 DNTDDSGTKGDHL
+2128 
-2141 TNVNKPTFLLGN
+2141 
-2153 IDADARYV
+2153 
-2161 TVEVQHGGT
+2161 
-2170 KEVLTA
+2170 
-2176 TKDATGNWSVT
+2176 
-2187 PTGTWADGDYTLT
+2187 
-2200 VRVED
+2200 
-2205 EAGNEKHSASLT
+2205 
-2217 VTVDTQI
+2217 
-2224 TIDVIELVNDNGIP
+2224 
-2238 GDNMTNDA
+2238 
-2246 HPQFRVTVPGDVNE
+2246 
-2260 VSLSIDGGVT
+2260 
-2270 WVKATQSATPGVWN
+2270 
-2284 YTWPGTVP
+2284 
-2292 DGDYTLNV
+2292 
-2300 KATDNAGNTVTET
+2300 
-2313 LHFTIDTTL
+2313 
-2322 STPVIVLD
+2322 
-2330 SADDSGVHGD
+2330 
-2340 NMTNHTQPTFALQH
+2340 
-2354 IDDDAVRVTV
+2354 
-2364 SVEHGGVTTTFDATK
+2364 
-2379 DAGGWTFTPTGAWA
+2379 
-2393 DGDYTLSV
+2393 
-2401 SVEDKAGNTSHSA
+2401 
-2414 SLTVTVDTQ
+2414 
-2423 IAINNIELVNDSG
+2423 
-2436 IPDDNLTN
+2436 
-2444 NVRPHFQVTVPTDVN
+2444 
-2459 VVRLSIDGGKTWFNA
+2459 
-2474 TQSATPGVWDY
+2474 
-2485 IWPDDVADGGYTL
+2485 
-2498 TVEATDEAGNKATQT
+2498 
-2513 LDFTIDTTLSVPTL
+2513 
-2527 SLDSADDSGIAGDN
+2527 
-2541 ITNVKTPGFTLNN
+2541 
-2554 IDTDVSRVIVEVMH
+2554 
-2568 NGIKQ
+2568 
-2573 EVPLVQ
+2573 
-2579 TGGQW
+2579 
-2584 RFAPTSDWADG
+2584 
-2595 DYILTVKVEDRAGNV
+2595 
-2610 KQSAPLTVTVDTHIA
+2610 
-2625 IDRIE
+2625 
-2630 LVNDSGIP
+2630 
-2638 GDNLTNEA
+2638 
-2646 RPHFQVTVPAD
+2646 
-2657 VNGVRLSI
+2657 
-2665 DGGKTWFDATQ
+2665 
-2676 SATSGVWDYTWLTN
+2676 
-2690 VANGPH
+2690 
-2696 TLMVEASDKAGNKT
+2696 
-2710 TQKLD
+2710 
-2715 FTIDTILSEPTI
+2715 
-2727 TLDSAD
+2727 
-2733 DSAAGDNITN
+2733 
-2743 VKMPGFTLGNI
+2743 
-2754 DADVTKVV
+2754 
-2762 VTVAHDGKNQQIE
+2762 
-2775 LIKNGGV
+2775 
-2782 WRFTPGAAWT
+2782 
-2792 DGDYTLT
+2792 
-2799 VKVEDKAG
+2799 
-2807 NTNYS
+2807 
-2812 APLTVTI
+2812 
-2819 DTQTSIDRIE
+2819 
-2829 LLNDTGIV
+2829 
-2837 GDNLTNEARPQ
+2837 
-2848 FHITVPTDVNSVQ
+2848 
-2861 LSLDGGINWVNATLT
+2861 
-2876 SDGVWEYIWPT
+2876 
-2887 DLVENTYTLTV
+2887 
-2898 KATDVAG
+2898 
-2905 NTATETLNFIIDTTL
+2905 
-2920 STPTI
+2920 
-2925 TLDSADD
+2925 
-2932 SGTANDNKT
+2932 
-2941 NVKTPGFIIGGI
+2941 
-2953 DSDVTQVVVQVM
+2953 
-2965 RDGHSEEVELTQTN
+2965 
-2979 GQWRFVPGSAWTDGD
+2979 
-2994 YTLTV
+2994 
-2999 TVKDEAG
+2999 
-3006 NIRHSAPLTVTIDTQ
+3006 
-3021 ITIDHIE
+3021 IDHIE

-3170 EVLTATKGATGIWS
+3170 EVLTATKDATGNWSVTPTGTWADGDYTLTVRVEDEAGNEKHSASLTVTVDTQITIDAIELVNDNGIPGDNMTNDAHPQFRVTVPGDVNEVSLSIDGGVTWVKATQSATPGVWNYTWPGTVPDGDYTLNVKATDNAGNTVTETLHFTIDTTLSVPVIVLNSADDTGVQGDNMTNSTQPTFALQHIDDDAVRVTVSVEHGGVTTTFDATKGVGGWSFTPTGAWADGDYTLSVSVEDKAGNTSHSASLTVTVDTQIAINNIELVNDSGIPDDNLTNNVRPHFQVKVPTDVNEVRLSIDGGKTWFNATQSATPGVWDYTWLADVGEGKHTLTVEATDKAGNQTTQKLDFIIDTMLSEPTIVLDSTDDSGTKGDNLTNANKPTFILGNIDADARYVTVEVQYGGTKEVLTATKGATGIWS

-3195 YTLTVRVE
+3195 YMLTVRVE

-3319 LSTPTIAM
+3319 LSTPTITM

-3345 PGFTIGNIDADA
+3345 PGFTIGNIDSDA
-3357 HSVILRITQGG
+3357 QSVILRITQGG

-3406 NVRQSTPLVVT
+3406 NVRQSTPLIVT

-3461 SIDGGANWVSATQ
+3461 SIDGGANWVSAAQ

-3576 GAGGW
+3576 GAGDW

-3622 IDRIELVND
+3622 IDHIELVND

-3717 TLLTPTIELAPDQD
+3717 TLMTPTIELAPDQD

-3850 DIHQVD
+3850 DIRQVD

-4303 KTSAELRIEIDT
+4303 KTSAELKIEIDT

-4522 TGESAVDNITSVTTP
+4522 TGESAVDNITSVTKP

-4549 TVVIRINGVSYSVT
+4549 TVVIRINGVSYPVT

-4834 LIGSTLPNTIVSIY
+4834 LVGNTLPNAIVSIY

-4962 PALGNDGNYELTF
+4962 PALGNDGNYVLTF

-5039 NPQGVVIATLV
+5039 SPQGVVIATLV

-5081 QQKEILIEHDTQI
+5081 QQKDILIEHDTQI

-5401 TSQTRPTFSIFGEM
+5401 TSQTRPTFSISGEM

-5533 EVWVNEKGHWQMPVN
+5533 EVWVNDKGHWQMPVN

-5573 KYSIWVDTHIKVFTS
+5573 KYSIWVDTHIQVFTS
-5588 ELDDNKSSSKTEW
+5588 ELDDNKSSSKTDW
-5601 WSNSDLI
+5601 WSNSSTI
-5608 TMRGTGEIG
+5608 TMRGMGEIG

-5632 VVAATGR
+5632 VVAANGQ

-5644 DKLPEGTYDISL
+5644 DQLPEGKYDITLS
-5656 VIEDSAGNRW
+5656 IEDNAGNRK
-5666 EDVREI
+5666 EEVHEI

-5703 SQLIITDSEGNTYT
+5703 SQLIITDSNGNTYT

-5999 EPSAAEE
+5999 VPSAAEE
-6006 SVVKVTAY
+6006 SVVKETAY

-6103 SSADIVNAMNVRGK
+6103 SSADIVNAMNARGK

>member
-35 PDMNITTPRGSVI
+35 PDMNITTPHGSVI

-541 NDSGIVGD
+541 DDSGIVGD

-601 INNLTFTVEDVAG
+601 VNNLTFTVEDVAG

-627 IAPVPPTV
+627 VAPVPPTV
-635 SLEDYVVLP
+635 SLEDFVVLP

-1024 PIVSLSPDSDSGIS
+1024 PIVSLSPDSDSGIA

-1114 IFDFT
+1114 VFDFT

-1384 WTFTP
+1384 WSFTP
-1389 PTSWA
+1389 TGAWA

-1439 DDNLTNNVRPH
+1439 NDNLTNNVRPH

-1477 SATPGVWDYIWPDDV
+1477 SATPGAWDYIWPDDV

-1498 LTVEATDEAGN
+1498 LTVEATDKAGN
-1509 KATQTLD
+1509 KTTQELD

-2102 DKAGNKT
+2102 DKAGNQT
-2109 TQQLDFIIDT
+2109 TQKLDFIIDT
-2119 LLSEPTIVL
+2119 MLSEPTIVL
-2128 DNTDDSGTKGDHL
+2128 DSTDDSGTKGDNL
-2141 TNVNKPTFLLGN
+2141 TNANKPTFILGN

-2161 TVEVQHGGT
+2161 TVEVQ
-2170 KEVLTA
+2170 
-2176 TKDATGNWSVT
+2176 
-2187 PTGTWADGDYTLT
+2187 Y
-2200 VRVED
+2200 
-2205 EAGNEKHSASLT
+2205 
-2217 VTVDTQI
+2217 
-2224 TIDVIELVNDNGIP
+2224 
-2238 GDNMTNDA
+2238 
-2246 HPQFRVTVPGDVNE
+2246 
-2260 VSLSIDGGVT
+2260 
-2270 WVKATQSATPGVWN
+2270 
-2284 YTWPGTVP
+2284 
-2292 DGDYTLNV
+2292 
-2300 KATDNAGNTVTET
+2300 
-2313 LHFTIDTTL
+2313 
-2322 STPVIVLD
+2322 
-2330 SADDSGVHGD
+2330 
-2340 NMTNHTQPTFALQH
+2340 
-2354 IDDDAVRVTV
+2354 
-2364 SVEHGGVTTTFDATK
+2364 
-2379 DAGGWTFTPTGAWA
+2379 
-2393 DGDYTLSV
+2393 
-2401 SVEDKAGNTSHSA
+2401 
-2414 SLTVTVDTQ
+2414 
-2423 IAINNIELVNDSG
+2423 
-2436 IPDDNLTN
+2436 
-2444 NVRPHFQVTVPTDVN
+2444 
-2459 VVRLSIDGGKTWFNA
+2459 
-2474 TQSATPGVWDY
+2474 
-2485 IWPDDVADGGYTL
+2485 
-2498 TVEATDEAGNKATQT
+2498 
-2513 LDFTIDTTLSVPTL
+2513 
-2527 SLDSADDSGIAGDN
+2527 
-2541 ITNVKTPGFTLNN
+2541 
-2554 IDTDVSRVIVEVMH
+2554 
-2568 NGIKQ
+2568 
-2573 EVPLVQ
+2573 
-2579 TGGQW
+2579 
-2584 RFAPTSDWADG
+2584 
-2595 DYILTVKVEDRAGNV
+2595 
-2610 KQSAPLTVTVDTHIA
+2610 
-2625 IDRIE
+2625 
-2630 LVNDSGIP
+2630 
-2638 GDNLTNEA
+2638 
-2646 RPHFQVTVPAD
+2646 
-2657 VNGVRLSI
+2657 
-2665 DGGKTWFDATQ
+2665 
-2676 SATSGVWDYTWLTN
+2676 
-2690 VANGPH
+2690 
-2696 TLMVEASDKAGNKT
+2696 
-2710 TQKLD
+2710 
-2715 FTIDTILSEPTI
+2715 
-2727 TLDSAD
+2727 
-2733 DSAAGDNITN
+2733 
-2743 VKMPGFTLGNI
+2743 
-2754 DADVTKVV
+2754 
-2762 VTVAHDGKNQQIE
+2762 
-2775 LIKNGGV
+2775 
-2782 WRFTPGAAWT
+2782 
-2792 DGDYTLT
+2792 
-2799 VKVEDKAG
+2799 
-2807 NTNYS
+2807 
-2812 APLTVTI
+2812 
-2819 DTQTSIDRIE
+2819 
-2829 LLNDTGIV
+2829 
-2837 GDNLTNEARPQ
+2837 
-2848 FHITVPTDVNSVQ
+2848 
-2861 LSLDGGINWVNATLT
+2861 
-2876 SDGVWEYIWPT
+2876 
-2887 DLVENTYTLTV
+2887 
-2898 KATDVAG
+2898 
-2905 NTATETLNFIIDTTL
+2905 
-2920 STPTI
+2920 
-2925 TLDSADD
+2925 
-2932 SGTANDNKT
+2932 
-2941 NVKTPGFIIGGI
+2941 
-2953 DSDVTQVVVQVM
+2953 
-2965 RDGHSEEVELTQTN
+2965 
-2979 GQWRFVPGSAWTDGD
+2979 
-2994 YTLTV
+2994 
-2999 TVKDEAG
+2999 
-3006 NIRHSAPLTVTIDTQ
+3006 
-3021 ITIDHIE
+3021 
-3028 LVNDSG
+3028 
-3034 IPDDNLTNNV
+3034 
-3044 RPHFQVTVP
+3044 
-3053 TDVNVVRLSIDG
+3053 
-3065 GKTWFNATQSA
+3065 
-3076 TPGVWD
+3076 
-3082 YTWLADVGEGKHTL
+3082 
-3096 TVEAT
+3096 
-3101 DKAGNKTTQQLDFI
+3101 
-3115 IDTLLSEPTIVLD
+3115 
-3128 NTDDSGTKGDNL
+3128 
-3140 TNVNKPTF
+3140 
-3148 LLGNIDADA
+3148 
-3157 RYVTVEVQ
+3157 
-3165 HGGTK
+3165 GGTK

-3319 LSTPTIAM
+3319 LSTPTITM

-3345 PGFTIGNIDADA
+3345 PGFTIGNIDSDA
-3357 HSVILRITQGG
+3357 QSVILRITQGG

-3406 NVRQSTPLVVT
+3406 NVRQSTPLIVT

-3461 SIDGGANWVSATQ
+3461 SIDGGANWVSAAQ

-3622 IDRIELVND
+3622 IDHIELVND

-3717 TLLTPTIELAPDQD
+3717 TLMTPTIELAPDQD

-3850 DIHQVD
+3850 DIRQVD

-4303 KTSAELRIEIDT
+4303 KTSAELKIEIDT

-4522 TGESAVDNITSVTTP
+4522 TGESAVDNITSVTKP

-4549 TVVIRINGVSYSVT
+4549 TVVIRINGVSYPVT

-4897 DVTIDTEVAE
+4897 DLTIDTEVAE

-5297 LDDLITN
+5297 LDDLITS

-5383 NPAMVAGSDN
+5383 NPVMMAGSDN

-5401 TSQTRPTFSIFGEM
+5401 TSQTRPAFSIYGEM

-5468 TLNFTIDTFNTTP
+5468 TLNFTIDTLNTTP

-5533 EVWVNEKGHWQMPVN
+5533 EVWVNDKGHWQMPVN

-5573 KYSIWVDTHIKVFTS
+5573 KYSIWVDTHIQVFTS
-5588 ELDDNKSSSKTEW
+5588 ELDDNKSSSKTDW
-5601 WSNSDLI
+5601 WSNSSTI
-5608 TMRGTGEIG
+5608 TMRGMGEIG

-5632 VVAATGR
+5632 VVAANGQ

-5644 DKLPEGTYDISL
+5644 DQLPEGKYDITLS
-5656 VIEDSAGNRW
+5656 IEDNAGNRK
-5666 EDVREI
+5666 EEVHEI

-5703 SQLIITDSEGNTYT
+5703 SQLIITDSNGNTYT

-5922 FTPPAAWNDGNYTLS
+5922 FTPPAAWNDGTYTLS

-5959 TVTVTADSQHDDASD
+5959 TVTVTADSQHNDASD

-5999 EPSAAEE
+5999 VPSVAEE
-6006 SVVKVTAY
+6006 SVVKETAY

-6047 VSIMFEGEEFTL
+6047 VSVMFEGEEFTL

-6085 IDKDN
+6085 IDKDD

-6103 SSADIVNAMNVRGK
+6103 SSADIVNAMNARGK
-6117 TEDDINDS
+6117 AEDDINDS

>member
-35 PDMNITTPRGSVI
+35 PDMNITTPHGSVI

-430 IAPEKPTIEL
+430 IPPEKPTIEL
-440 DDSSDSGIKNDNIT
+440 DDSSDSGIKNDNVT

-541 NDSGIVGD
+541 DDSGIVGD

-601 INNLTFTVEDVAG
+601 VNNLTFTVEDVAG

-627 IAPVPPTV
+627 VAPVPPTV
-635 SLEDYVVLP
+635 SLEDFVVLP

-1024 PIVSLSPDSDSGIS
+1024 PIVSLSPDSDSGIA

-1065 DAMSDTQIGV
+1065 DAASDTQIGV

-1114 IFDFT
+1114 VFDFT

-1330 DSADDTGIQGDNM
+1330 DSADDTGVQGDNM
-1343 TNSTQPTFA
+1343 TNRTQPTFA

-1439 DDNLTNNVRPH
+1439 NDNLTNNVRPH

-1477 SATPGVWDYIWPDDV
+1477 SATTGVWDYIWPDDV

-2128 DNTDDSGTKGDHL
+2128 DSTDDSGTKGDNL

-2322 STPVIVLD
+2322 SVPVIVLN
-2330 SADDSGVHGD
+2330 SADDTGVQGD
-2340 NMTNHTQPTFALQH
+2340 NMTNSTQPTFALQH

-2379 DAGGWTFTPTGAWA
+2379 GVGGWSFTPTGAWA

-2444 NVRPHFQVTVPTDVN
+2444 NVRPHFQVKVPTDVN
-2459 VVRLSIDGGKTWFNA
+2459 
-2474 TQSATPGVWDY
+2474 
-2485 IWPDDVADGGYTL
+2485 
-2498 TVEATDEAGNKATQT
+2498 E
-2513 LDFTIDTTLSVPTL
+2513 
-2527 SLDSADDSGIAGDN
+2527 
-2541 ITNVKTPGFTLNN
+2541 
-2554 IDTDVSRVIVEVMH
+2554 
-2568 NGIKQ
+2568 
-2573 EVPLVQ
+2573 
-2579 TGGQW
+2579 
-2584 RFAPTSDWADG
+2584 
-2595 DYILTVKVEDRAGNV
+2595 
-2610 KQSAPLTVTVDTHIA
+2610 
-2625 IDRIE
+2625 
-2630 LVNDSGIP
+2630 
-2638 GDNLTNEA
+2638 
-2646 RPHFQVTVPAD
+2646 
-2657 VNGVRLSI
+2657 
-2665 DGGKTWFDATQ
+2665 
-2676 SATSGVWDYTWLTN
+2676 
-2690 VANGPH
+2690 
-2696 TLMVEASDKAGNKT
+2696 
-2710 TQKLD
+2710 
-2715 FTIDTILSEPTI
+2715 
-2727 TLDSAD
+2727 
-2733 DSAAGDNITN
+2733 
-2743 VKMPGFTLGNI
+2743 
-2754 DADVTKVV
+2754 
-2762 VTVAHDGKNQQIE
+2762 
-2775 LIKNGGV
+2775 
-2782 WRFTPGAAWT
+2782 
-2792 DGDYTLT
+2792 
-2799 VKVEDKAG
+2799 
-2807 NTNYS
+2807 
-2812 APLTVTI
+2812 
-2819 DTQTSIDRIE
+2819 
-2829 LLNDTGIV
+2829 
-2837 GDNLTNEARPQ
+2837 
-2848 FHITVPTDVNSVQ
+2848 
-2861 LSLDGGINWVNATLT
+2861 
-2876 SDGVWEYIWPT
+2876 
-2887 DLVENTYTLTV
+2887 
-2898 KATDVAG
+2898 
-2905 NTATETLNFIIDTTL
+2905 
-2920 STPTI
+2920 
-2925 TLDSADD
+2925 
-2932 SGTANDNKT
+2932 
-2941 NVKTPGFIIGGI
+2941 
-2953 DSDVTQVVVQVM
+2953 
-2965 RDGHSEEVELTQTN
+2965 
-2979 GQWRFVPGSAWTDGD
+2979 
-2994 YTLTV
+2994 
-2999 TVKDEAG
+2999 
-3006 NIRHSAPLTVTIDTQ
+3006 
-3021 ITIDHIE
+3021 
-3028 LVNDSG
+3028 
-3034 IPDDNLTNNV
+3034 
-3044 RPHFQVTVP
+3044 
-3053 TDVNVVRLSIDG
+3053 VRLSIDG

-3101 DKAGNKTTQQLDFI
+3101 DKAGNQTTQKLDFI

-3128 NTDDSGTKGDNL
+3128 STDDSGTKGDNL
-3140 TNVNKPTF
+3140 TNANKPTF
-3148 LLGNIDADA
+3148 ILGNIDADA

-3267 NTWVRATQGTAGIW
+3267 NTWVRATQGTAGTW

-3345 PGFTIGNIDADA
+3345 PGFTIGNIDSDA
-3357 HSVILRITQGG
+3357 QSVILRITQGG

-3406 NVRQSTPLVVT
+3406 NVRQSTPLIVT

-3622 IDRIELVND
+3622 IDHIELVND

-3717 TLLTPTIELAPDQD
+3717 TLMTPTIELAPDQD

-3786 DSALADGS
+3786 DSALVDGS

-4522 TGESAVDNITSVTTP
+4522 TGESAVDNITSVTKP

-4549 TVVIRINGVSYSVT
+4549 TVVIRINGVSYPVT

-4897 DVTIDTEVAE
+4897 DLTIDTEVAE

-5297 LDDLITN
+5297 LDDLITS

-5383 NPAMVAGSDN
+5383 NPVMMAGSDN

-5401 TSQTRPTFSIFGEM
+5401 TSQTRPAFSIYGEM

-5468 TLNFTIDTFNTTP
+5468 TLNFTIDTLNTTP

-5533 EVWVNEKGHWQMPVN
+5533 EVWVNDKGHWQMPVN

-5573 KYSIWVDTHIKVFTS
+5573 KYSIWVDTHIQVFTS
-5588 ELDDNKSSSKTEW
+5588 ELDDNKSSSKTDW
-5601 WSNSDLI
+5601 WSNSSTI
-5608 TMRGTGEIG
+5608 TMRGMGEIG

-5632 VVAATGR
+5632 VVAANGQ

-5644 DKLPEGTYDISL
+5644 DQLPEGKYDITLS
-5656 VIEDSAGNRW
+5656 IEDNAGNRK
-5666 EDVREI
+5666 EEVHEI

-5703 SQLIITDSEGNTYT
+5703 SQLIITDSNGNTYT

-5747 NRSDDVP
+5747 NRSDDVS

-5868 EDNGASD
+5868 EDNGVSD

-5899 TVNVTH
+5899 IVNVTH
-5905 NGVTDIYQATQ
+5905 NGVTDTYQATQ

-5922 FTPPAAWNDGNYTLS
+5922 FTPPAAWNDGTYTLS

-5999 EPSAAEE
+5999 VPSAAEE
-6006 SVVKVTAY
+6006 SVVKETAY

-6103 SSADIVNAMNVRGK
+6103 SSADIVNAMNARGK

>member
-541 NDSGIVGD
+541 DDSGIVGD

-601 INNLTFTVEDVAG
+601 VNNLTFTVEDVAG

-627 IAPVPPTV
+627 VAPVPPTV
-635 SLEDYVVLP
+635 SLEDFVVLP

-1024 PIVSLSPDSDSGIS
+1024 PIVSLSPDSDSGIA

-1114 IFDFT
+1114 VFDFT

-1185 WLFIPGNTWAD
+1185 WLFTPGNTWAD

-1208 AGNTNYSA
+1208 AGNTSYSA

-1231 ELVNDSGVKGDNM
+1231 ELVNDSSVKGDNM

-1384 WTFTP
+1384 WSFTP
-1389 PTSWA
+1389 TGAWA

-1439 DDNLTNNVRPH
+1439 NDNLTNNVRPH

-1466 DGGKTWFNATQ
+1466 DGGKTWFNSTQ
-1477 SATPGVWDYIWPDDV
+1477 SATPGAWDYIWPDDV

-1498 LTVEATDEAGN
+1498 LTVEATDKAGN
-1509 KATQTLD
+1509 KTTQELD

-1876 TSDGVWEYIWPTDLV
+1876 TSDGVWEYIWPTDLI

-2023 TIDHIELVNDS
+2023 
-2034 GIPDDNLTN
+2034 
-2043 NVRPH
+2043 
-2048 FQVTVPTDVNVVR
+2048 
-2061 LSIDGGKTWF
+2061 
-2071 NATQSATPGVWDY
+2071 A
-2084 TWLADV
+2084 
-2090 GEGKHTLTVEAT
+2090 
-2102 DKAGNKT
+2102 
-2109 TQQLDFIIDT
+2109 
-2119 LLSEPTIVL
+2119 
-2128 DNTDDSGTKGDHL
+2128 
-2141 TNVNKPTFLLGN
+2141 
-2153 IDADARYV
+2153 
-2161 TVEVQHGGT
+2161 
-2170 KEVLTA
+2170 
-2176 TKDATGNWSVT
+2176 
-2187 PTGTWADGDYTLT
+2187 
-2200 VRVED
+2200 
-2205 EAGNEKHSASLT
+2205 
-2217 VTVDTQI
+2217 
-2224 TIDVIELVNDNGIP
+2224 
-2238 GDNMTNDA
+2238 
-2246 HPQFRVTVPGDVNE
+2246 
-2260 VSLSIDGGVT
+2260 
-2270 WVKATQSATPGVWN
+2270 
-2284 YTWPGTVP
+2284 
-2292 DGDYTLNV
+2292 
-2300 KATDNAGNTVTET
+2300 
-2313 LHFTIDTTL
+2313 
-2322 STPVIVLD
+2322 
-2330 SADDSGVHGD
+2330 
-2340 NMTNHTQPTFALQH
+2340 
-2354 IDDDAVRVTV
+2354 
-2364 SVEHGGVTTTFDATK
+2364 
-2379 DAGGWTFTPTGAWA
+2379 
-2393 DGDYTLSV
+2393 
-2401 SVEDKAGNTSHSA
+2401 
-2414 SLTVTVDTQ
+2414 
-2423 IAINNIELVNDSG
+2423 
-2436 IPDDNLTN
+2436 
-2444 NVRPHFQVTVPTDVN
+2444 
-2459 VVRLSIDGGKTWFNA
+2459 
-2474 TQSATPGVWDY
+2474 
-2485 IWPDDVADGGYTL
+2485 
-2498 TVEATDEAGNKATQT
+2498 
-2513 LDFTIDTTLSVPTL
+2513 
-2527 SLDSADDSGIAGDN
+2527 
-2541 ITNVKTPGFTLNN
+2541 
-2554 IDTDVSRVIVEVMH
+2554 
-2568 NGIKQ
+2568 
-2573 EVPLVQ
+2573 
-2579 TGGQW
+2579 
-2584 RFAPTSDWADG
+2584 
-2595 DYILTVKVEDRAGNV
+2595 
-2610 KQSAPLTVTVDTHIA
+2610 
-2625 IDRIE
+2625 
-2630 LVNDSGIP
+2630 
-2638 GDNLTNEA
+2638 
-2646 RPHFQVTVPAD
+2646 
-2657 VNGVRLSI
+2657 
-2665 DGGKTWFDATQ
+2665 
-2676 SATSGVWDYTWLTN
+2676 
-2690 VANGPH
+2690 
-2696 TLMVEASDKAGNKT
+2696 
-2710 TQKLD
+2710 
-2715 FTIDTILSEPTI
+2715 
-2727 TLDSAD
+2727 
-2733 DSAAGDNITN
+2733 
-2743 VKMPGFTLGNI
+2743 
-2754 DADVTKVV
+2754 
-2762 VTVAHDGKNQQIE
+2762 
-2775 LIKNGGV
+2775 
-2782 WRFTPGAAWT
+2782 
-2792 DGDYTLT
+2792 
-2799 VKVEDKAG
+2799 
-2807 NTNYS
+2807 
-2812 APLTVTI
+2812 
-2819 DTQTSIDRIE
+2819 
-2829 LLNDTGIV
+2829 
-2837 GDNLTNEARPQ
+2837 
-2848 FHITVPTDVNSVQ
+2848 
-2861 LSLDGGINWVNATLT
+2861 
-2876 SDGVWEYIWPT
+2876 
-2887 DLVENTYTLTV
+2887 
-2898 KATDVAG
+2898 
-2905 NTATETLNFIIDTTL
+2905 
-2920 STPTI
+2920 
-2925 TLDSADD
+2925 
-2932 SGTANDNKT
+2932 
-2941 NVKTPGFIIGGI
+2941 
-2953 DSDVTQVVVQVM
+2953 
-2965 RDGHSEEVELTQTN
+2965 
-2979 GQWRFVPGSAWTDGD
+2979 
-2994 YTLTV
+2994 
-2999 TVKDEAG
+2999 
-3006 NIRHSAPLTVTIDTQ
+3006 
-3021 ITIDHIE
+3021 IDHIE

-3165 HGGTK
+3165 HGGTKEVLTATKDATGNWSVTPTGTWADGDYTLTVRVEDEAGNEKHSASLTVTVDTQITIDAIELVNDNGIPGDNMTNDAHPQFRVTVPGDVNEVSLSIDGGVTWVKATQSATPGVWNYTWPGTVPDGDYTLNVKATDNAGNTVTETLHFTIDTTLSVPVIVLNSADDTGIQGDNMTNSTQPTFALQHIDDDAVRVTVSVEHGGVTTTFDATKGTGGWSFTPTGAWADGDYTLSVSVEDKAGNTSHSASLTVTVDTQIAINNIELVNDSGIPDDNLTNNVRPHFQVKVPTDVNEVRLSIDGGKTWFNATQSATPGVWDYTWLADVGEGKHTLTVEATDKAGNQTTQKLDFIIDTMLSEPTIVLDSTDDSGTKGDNLTNANKPTFILGNIDADARYVTVEVQYGGTK

-3319 LSTPTIAM
+3319 LSTPTITM

-3345 PGFTIGNIDADA
+3345 PGFTIGNIDSDA
-3357 HSVILRITQGG
+3357 QSVILRITQGG

-3406 NVRQSTPLVVT
+3406 NVRQSTPLIVT

-3461 SIDGGANWVSATQ
+3461 SIDGGANWVSAAQ

-3622 IDRIELVND
+3622 IDHIELVND

-3717 TLLTPTIELAPDQD
+3717 TLMTPTIELAPDQD

-3850 DIHQVD
+3850 DIRQVD

-4303 KTSAELRIEIDT
+4303 KTSAELKIEIDT

-4522 TGESAVDNITSVTTP
+4522 TGESAVDNITSVTKP

-4549 TVVIRINGVSYSVT
+4549 TVVIRINGVSYPVT

-4834 LIGSTLPNTIVSIY
+4834 LVGNTLPNAIVSIY

-4962 PALGNDGNYELTF
+4962 PALGNDGNYVLTF

-5039 NPQGVVIATLV
+5039 SPQGVVIATLV

-5081 QQKEILIEHDTQI
+5081 QQKDILIEHDTQI

-5401 TSQTRPTFSIFGEM
+5401 TSQTRPTFSISGEM

-5573 KYSIWVDTHIKVFTS
+5573 KYSIWVDTHIQVFTS
-5588 ELDDNKSSSKTEW
+5588 ELDDNKSSSKTDW
-5601 WSNSDLI
+5601 WSNSSTI
-5608 TMRGTGEIG
+5608 TMRGMGEIG

-5632 VVAATGR
+5632 VVAANGQ

-5644 DKLPEGTYDISL
+5644 DQLPEGKYDITLS
-5656 VIEDSAGNRW
+5656 IEDNAGNRK
-5666 EDVREI
+5666 EEVHEI

-5703 SQLIITDSEGNTYT
+5703 SQLIITDSNGNTYT

-5747 NRSDDVP
+5747 NRSDDVS

-5868 EDNGASD
+5868 EDNGVSD

-5905 NGVTDIYQATQ
+5905 NGVTDTYQATQ

-5922 FTPPAAWNDGNYTLS
+5922 FTPPAAWNDGTYTLS

-5999 EPSAAEE
+5999 VPSAAEE
-6006 SVVKVTAY
+6006 SVVKETAY

-6103 SSADIVNAMNVRGK
+6103 SSADIVNAMNARGK

>member
-131 ADKAKEEAE
+131 ADKAKEEVE

-2128 DNTDDSGTKGDHL
+2128 DSTDDSGTKGDHL

-2423 IAINNIELVNDSG
+2423 IAINN
-2436 IPDDNLTN
+2436 
-2444 NVRPHFQVTVPTDVN
+2444 
-2459 VVRLSIDGGKTWFNA
+2459 
-2474 TQSATPGVWDY
+2474 
-2485 IWPDDVADGGYTL
+2485 
-2498 TVEATDEAGNKATQT
+2498 
-2513 LDFTIDTTLSVPTL
+2513 
-2527 SLDSADDSGIAGDN
+2527 
-2541 ITNVKTPGFTLNN
+2541 
-2554 IDTDVSRVIVEVMH
+2554 
-2568 NGIKQ
+2568 
-2573 EVPLVQ
+2573 
-2579 TGGQW
+2579 
-2584 RFAPTSDWADG
+2584 
-2595 DYILTVKVEDRAGNV
+2595 
-2610 KQSAPLTVTVDTHIA
+2610 
-2625 IDRIE
+2625 
-2630 LVNDSGIP
+2630 
-2638 GDNLTNEA
+2638 
-2646 RPHFQVTVPAD
+2646 
-2657 VNGVRLSI
+2657 
-2665 DGGKTWFDATQ
+2665 
-2676 SATSGVWDYTWLTN
+2676 
-2690 VANGPH
+2690 
-2696 TLMVEASDKAGNKT
+2696 
-2710 TQKLD
+2710 
-2715 FTIDTILSEPTI
+2715 
-2727 TLDSAD
+2727 
-2733 DSAAGDNITN
+2733 
-2743 VKMPGFTLGNI
+2743 
-2754 DADVTKVV
+2754 
-2762 VTVAHDGKNQQIE
+2762 
-2775 LIKNGGV
+2775 
-2782 WRFTPGAAWT
+2782 
-2792 DGDYTLT
+2792 
-2799 VKVEDKAG
+2799 
-2807 NTNYS
+2807 
-2812 APLTVTI
+2812 
-2819 DTQTSIDRIE
+2819 
-2829 LLNDTGIV
+2829 
-2837 GDNLTNEARPQ
+2837 
-2848 FHITVPTDVNSVQ
+2848 
-2861 LSLDGGINWVNATLT
+2861 
-2876 SDGVWEYIWPT
+2876 
-2887 DLVENTYTLTV
+2887 
-2898 KATDVAG
+2898 
-2905 NTATETLNFIIDTTL
+2905 
-2920 STPTI
+2920 
-2925 TLDSADD
+2925 
-2932 SGTANDNKT
+2932 
-2941 NVKTPGFIIGGI
+2941 
-2953 DSDVTQVVVQVM
+2953 
-2965 RDGHSEEVELTQTN
+2965 
-2979 GQWRFVPGSAWTDGD
+2979 
-2994 YTLTV
+2994 
-2999 TVKDEAG
+2999 
-3006 NIRHSAPLTVTIDTQ
+3006 
-3021 ITIDHIE
+3021 IE

-4258 IVVHIDGRDYTIENT
+4258 IVVHIDGRDYTIENS

-4549 TVVIRINGVSYSVT
+4549 TVVIRINGVSYPVT

>member
-35 PDMNITTPRGSVI
+35 PDMNITTPHGSVI

-541 NDSGIVGD
+541 DDSGIVGD

-601 INNLTFTVEDVAG
+601 VNNLTFTVEDVAG

-627 IAPVPPTV
+627 VAPVPPTV
-635 SLEDYVVLP
+635 SLEDFVVLP

-1024 PIVSLSPDSDSGIS
+1024 PIVSLSPDSDSGIA

-1114 IFDFT
+1114 VFDFT

-1384 WTFTP
+1384 WSFTP
-1389 PTSWA
+1389 TGAWA

-1439 DDNLTNNVRPH
+1439 NDNLTNNVRPH

-1477 SATPGVWDYIWPDDV
+1477 SATPGAWDYIWPDDV

-1498 LTVEATDEAGN
+1498 LTVEATDKAGN
-1509 KATQTLD
+1509 KTTQELD

-1538 AGDNITNVKT
+1538 AGDNITSVKT

-1628 RIELVNDSGIPGDN
+1628 RIELVNDSGIPDDN

-1696 HTLMVEAS
+1696 HTLMVEAT

-1717 TIDTILSEPTI
+1717 IIDTLLSEPTI

-2023 TIDHIELVNDS
+2023 
-2034 GIPDDNLTN
+2034 
-2043 NVRPH
+2043 
-2048 FQVTVPTDVNVVR
+2048 
-2061 LSIDGGKTWF
+2061 
-2071 NATQSATPGVWDY
+2071 A
-2084 TWLADV
+2084 
-2090 GEGKHTLTVEAT
+2090 
-2102 DKAGNKT
+2102 
-2109 TQQLDFIIDT
+2109 
-2119 LLSEPTIVL
+2119 
-2128 DNTDDSGTKGDHL
+2128 
-2141 TNVNKPTFLLGN
+2141 
-2153 IDADARYV
+2153 
-2161 TVEVQHGGT
+2161 
-2170 KEVLTA
+2170 
-2176 TKDATGNWSVT
+2176 
-2187 PTGTWADGDYTLT
+2187 
-2200 VRVED
+2200 
-2205 EAGNEKHSASLT
+2205 
-2217 VTVDTQI
+2217 
-2224 TIDVIELVNDNGIP
+2224 
-2238 GDNMTNDA
+2238 
-2246 HPQFRVTVPGDVNE
+2246 
-2260 VSLSIDGGVT
+2260 
-2270 WVKATQSATPGVWN
+2270 
-2284 YTWPGTVP
+2284 
-2292 DGDYTLNV
+2292 
-2300 KATDNAGNTVTET
+2300 
-2313 LHFTIDTTL
+2313 
-2322 STPVIVLD
+2322 
-2330 SADDSGVHGD
+2330 
-2340 NMTNHTQPTFALQH
+2340 
-2354 IDDDAVRVTV
+2354 
-2364 SVEHGGVTTTFDATK
+2364 
-2379 DAGGWTFTPTGAWA
+2379 
-2393 DGDYTLSV
+2393 
-2401 SVEDKAGNTSHSA
+2401 
-2414 SLTVTVDTQ
+2414 
-2423 IAINNIELVNDSG
+2423 
-2436 IPDDNLTN
+2436 
-2444 NVRPHFQVTVPTDVN
+2444 
-2459 VVRLSIDGGKTWFNA
+2459 
-2474 TQSATPGVWDY
+2474 
-2485 IWPDDVADGGYTL
+2485 
-2498 TVEATDEAGNKATQT
+2498 
-2513 LDFTIDTTLSVPTL
+2513 
-2527 SLDSADDSGIAGDN
+2527 
-2541 ITNVKTPGFTLNN
+2541 
-2554 IDTDVSRVIVEVMH
+2554 
-2568 NGIKQ
+2568 
-2573 EVPLVQ
+2573 
-2579 TGGQW
+2579 
-2584 RFAPTSDWADG
+2584 
-2595 DYILTVKVEDRAGNV
+2595 
-2610 KQSAPLTVTVDTHIA
+2610 
-2625 IDRIE
+2625 
-2630 LVNDSGIP
+2630 
-2638 GDNLTNEA
+2638 
-2646 RPHFQVTVPAD
+2646 
-2657 VNGVRLSI
+2657 
-2665 DGGKTWFDATQ
+2665 
-2676 SATSGVWDYTWLTN
+2676 
-2690 VANGPH
+2690 
-2696 TLMVEASDKAGNKT
+2696 
-2710 TQKLD
+2710 
-2715 FTIDTILSEPTI
+2715 
-2727 TLDSAD
+2727 
-2733 DSAAGDNITN
+2733 
-2743 VKMPGFTLGNI
+2743 
-2754 DADVTKVV
+2754 
-2762 VTVAHDGKNQQIE
+2762 
-2775 LIKNGGV
+2775 
-2782 WRFTPGAAWT
+2782 
-2792 DGDYTLT
+2792 
-2799 VKVEDKAG
+2799 
-2807 NTNYS
+2807 
-2812 APLTVTI
+2812 
-2819 DTQTSIDRIE
+2819 
-2829 LLNDTGIV
+2829 
-2837 GDNLTNEARPQ
+2837 
-2848 FHITVPTDVNSVQ
+2848 
-2861 LSLDGGINWVNATLT
+2861 
-2876 SDGVWEYIWPT
+2876 
-2887 DLVENTYTLTV
+2887 
-2898 KATDVAG
+2898 
-2905 NTATETLNFIIDTTL
+2905 
-2920 STPTI
+2920 
-2925 TLDSADD
+2925 
-2932 SGTANDNKT
+2932 
-2941 NVKTPGFIIGGI
+2941 
-2953 DSDVTQVVVQVM
+2953 
-2965 RDGHSEEVELTQTN
+2965 
-2979 GQWRFVPGSAWTDGD
+2979 
-2994 YTLTV
+2994 
-2999 TVKDEAG
+2999 
-3006 NIRHSAPLTVTIDTQ
+3006 
-3021 ITIDHIE
+3021 IDHIE

-3165 HGGTK
+3165 HGGTKEVLTATKDATGNWSVTPTGTWADGDYTLTVRVEDDAGNVKYSASLTVTVDTQITIDVIELVNDSGTRGDNLTNDANPHFRITVPGDVNEVSLSIDGGVTWVKAMQSATPGVWNYTWPKTVADGDYTLTVKATDNAGNTVTRTLDFTIDTTLSTPVIVLDSADDSGVHGDNMTNRTQPTFALQQIDDDAVRVTVSVEHGGVTTTFDATKDAGGWTFTPTGAWADGDYTLSVSVEDKAGNTSHSASLTVTVDTQIAINNIELVNDSGIPDDNLTNNVRPHFQVTVPTDVNVVRLSIDGGKTWFNATQSATPGVWDYTWLADVGEGKHTLTVEATDKAGNQTTQKLDFIIDTMLSEPTIVLDSTDDSGTKGDNLTNANKPTFILGNIDADARYVTVEVQYGGTK

-3319 LSTPTIAM
+3319 LSTPTITM

-3345 PGFTIGNIDADA
+3345 PGFTIGNIDSDA
-3357 HSVILRITQGG
+3357 QSVILRITQGG

-3406 NVRQSTPLVVT
+3406 NVRQSTPLIVT
-3417 VDTQTSITDITLVN
+3417 VDTQTSITDITLAN

-3461 SIDGGANWVSATQ
+3461 SIDGGANWVSAAQ

-3717 TLLTPTIELAPDQD
+3717 TLMTPTIELAPDQD

-3850 DIHQVD
+3850 DIRQVD

-4303 KTSAELRIEIDT
+4303 KTSAELKIEIDT

-4522 TGESAVDNITSVTTP
+4522 TGESAVDNITSVTKP

-4549 TVVIRINGVSYSVT
+4549 TVVIRINGVSYPVT

-4834 LIGSTLPNTIVSIY
+4834 LVGNTLPNTIVSIY

-5401 TSQTRPTFSIFGEM
+5401 TSQTRPTFSISGEM

-5468 TLNFTIDTFNTTP
+5468 TLNFTIDTLNTTP

-5573 KYSIWVDTHIKVFTS
+5573 KYSIWVDTHIQVFTS
-5588 ELDDNKSSSKTEW
+5588 ELDDNKSSSKTDW
-5601 WSNSDLI
+5601 WSNSSTI
-5608 TMRGTGEIG
+5608 TMRGMGEIG

-5632 VVAATGR
+5632 VVAANGQ

-5644 DKLPEGTYDISL
+5644 DQLPEGKYDITLS
-5656 VIEDSAGNRW
+5656 IEDNAGNRK
-5666 EDVREI
+5666 EEVHEI

-5703 SQLIITDSEGNTYT
+5703 SQLIITDSNGNTYT

-5776 DNITRDKQP
+5776 DDITRDKQP

-5922 FTPPAAWNDGNYTLS
+5922 FTPPAAWNDGTYTLS

-5959 TVTVTADSQHDDASD
+5959 TVTVTADSQHNDASD

-5999 EPSAAEE
+5999 VPSVAEE
-6006 SVVKVTAY
+6006 SVVKETAY

-6047 VSIMFEGEEFTL
+6047 VSVMFEGEEFTL

-6103 SSADIVNAMNVRGK
+6103 SSADIVNAMNARGK

>member
-35 PDMNITTPRGSVI
+35 PDMNITTPHGSVI

-118 KKQLDDAENAKKE
+118 KKQLDEAENAKKE

-440 DDSSDSGIKNDNIT
+440 DDSSDSGIKNDSIT

-541 NDSGIVGD
+541 DDSGIVGD

-601 INNLTFTVEDVAG
+601 VNNLTFTVEDVAG

-627 IAPVPPTV
+627 VAPVPPTV
-635 SLEDYVVLP
+635 SLEDFVVLP

-1065 DAMSDTQIGV
+1065 DAASDTQIGV

-1114 IFDFT
+1114 VFDFT

-1185 WLFIPGNTWAD
+1185 WLFTPGNTWAD

-1330 DSADDTGIQGDNM
+1330 NSADDTGVQGDNM

-1378 TKGTGG
+1378 TKGVGG
-1384 WTFTP
+1384 WSFTP
-1389 PTSWA
+1389 TGTWA

-1439 DDNLTNNVRPH
+1439 NDNLTNNVRPH

-1477 SATPGVWDYIWPDDV
+1477 NATPGVWDYIWPDDV

-1509 KATQTLD
+1509 KTTQTLD

-1561 RVIVEV
+1561 RVTVEV

-1628 RIELVNDSGIPGDN
+1628 RIELVNDSGIPDDN

-1671 WFDATQSATSGV
+1671 WFDATQSATPGV

-1717 TIDTILSEPTI
+1717 IIDTMLSEPTI

-2023 TIDHIELVNDS
+2023 AIDHIELVNDS

-2128 DNTDDSGTKGDHL
+2128 DNTDDSGTKGDNL

-2330 SADDSGVHGD
+2330 SADDTGIQGD
-2340 NMTNHTQPTFALQH
+2340 NMTNRTQPTFNLQH

-2379 DAGGWTFTPTGAWA
+2379 GVGGWTFTPPTSWGA
-2393 DGDYTLSV
+2393 GDYTLSV

-2444 NVRPHFQVTVPTDVN
+2444 NVRPQFQVKVPTDVN
-2459 VVRLSIDGGKTWFNA
+2459 
-2474 TQSATPGVWDY
+2474 
-2485 IWPDDVADGGYTL
+2485 
-2498 TVEATDEAGNKATQT
+2498 E
-2513 LDFTIDTTLSVPTL
+2513 
-2527 SLDSADDSGIAGDN
+2527 
-2541 ITNVKTPGFTLNN
+2541 
-2554 IDTDVSRVIVEVMH
+2554 
-2568 NGIKQ
+2568 
-2573 EVPLVQ
+2573 
-2579 TGGQW
+2579 
-2584 RFAPTSDWADG
+2584 
-2595 DYILTVKVEDRAGNV
+2595 
-2610 KQSAPLTVTVDTHIA
+2610 
-2625 IDRIE
+2625 
-2630 LVNDSGIP
+2630 
-2638 GDNLTNEA
+2638 
-2646 RPHFQVTVPAD
+2646 
-2657 VNGVRLSI
+2657 
-2665 DGGKTWFDATQ
+2665 
-2676 SATSGVWDYTWLTN
+2676 
-2690 VANGPH
+2690 
-2696 TLMVEASDKAGNKT
+2696 
-2710 TQKLD
+2710 
-2715 FTIDTILSEPTI
+2715 
-2727 TLDSAD
+2727 
-2733 DSAAGDNITN
+2733 
-2743 VKMPGFTLGNI
+2743 
-2754 DADVTKVV
+2754 
-2762 VTVAHDGKNQQIE
+2762 
-2775 LIKNGGV
+2775 
-2782 WRFTPGAAWT
+2782 
-2792 DGDYTLT
+2792 
-2799 VKVEDKAG
+2799 
-2807 NTNYS
+2807 
-2812 APLTVTI
+2812 
-2819 DTQTSIDRIE
+2819 
-2829 LLNDTGIV
+2829 
-2837 GDNLTNEARPQ
+2837 
-2848 FHITVPTDVNSVQ
+2848 
-2861 LSLDGGINWVNATLT
+2861 
-2876 SDGVWEYIWPT
+2876 
-2887 DLVENTYTLTV
+2887 
-2898 KATDVAG
+2898 
-2905 NTATETLNFIIDTTL
+2905 
-2920 STPTI
+2920 
-2925 TLDSADD
+2925 
-2932 SGTANDNKT
+2932 
-2941 NVKTPGFIIGGI
+2941 
-2953 DSDVTQVVVQVM
+2953 
-2965 RDGHSEEVELTQTN
+2965 
-2979 GQWRFVPGSAWTDGD
+2979 
-2994 YTLTV
+2994 
-2999 TVKDEAG
+2999 
-3006 NIRHSAPLTVTIDTQ
+3006 
-3021 ITIDHIE
+3021 
-3028 LVNDSG
+3028 
-3034 IPDDNLTNNV
+3034 
-3044 RPHFQVTVP
+3044 
-3053 TDVNVVRLSIDG
+3053 VRLSIDG

-3101 DKAGNKTTQQLDFI
+3101 DKAGNQTTQKLDFI
-3115 IDTLLSEPTIVLD
+3115 IDTMLSEPTIVLD
-3128 NTDDSGTKGDNL
+3128 STDDSGTKGDNL
-3140 TNVNKPTF
+3140 TNANKPTF
-3148 LLGNIDADA
+3148 ILGNIDADA

-3203 DDAGNVKYSAPLTVT
+3203 DEAGNVKYSAPLTVT

-3319 LSTPTIAM
+3319 LSTPTITM

-3345 PGFTIGNIDADA
+3345 PGFTIGNIDSDA
-3357 HSVILRITQGG
+3357 QSVILRITQGG

-3406 NVRQSTPLVVT
+3406 NVRQSTPLIVT

-3461 SIDGGANWVSATQ
+3461 SIDGGANWVSAAQ

-3622 IDRIELVND
+3622 IDHIELVND

-3638 VTKHVRPQFQIS
+3638 ITKHVRPQFQIS

-3689 EGQHTLTVEVTD
+3689 EGQHTLIVEVTD
-3701 GAGNKMTET
+3701 GAGNKMTGT
-3710 LNFTIDI
+3710 LDFTIDI

-3850 DIHQVD
+3850 DIRQVD

-3913 APFEV
+3913 APLEV

-3954 PGDVVQVRVTLDG
+3954 PGDVIQVRVTLDG

-4189 GQHTLLVD
+4189 GKHTLLVD

-4303 KTSAELRIEIDT
+4303 KTSAELQIEIDT

-4522 TGESAVDNITSVTTP
+4522 TGESAVDNITSVTKP

-4549 TVVIRINGVSYSVT
+4549 TVVIRINGVSYPVT

-4618 SDTGNSNS
+4618 SDTGSSNS

-4660 LKQTITVG
+4660 LKHTITVG

-4721 SIDDQHEAT
+4721 SIDDQYEAT
-4730 SLRPEFKGFAEAFS
+4730 SLRPEFKGLAEAFS

-4834 LIGSTLPNTIVSIY
+4834 LVGNTLPNAIVSIY

-4962 PALGNDGNYELTF
+4962 PALGNDGNYVLTF

-5081 QQKEILIEHDTQI
+5081 QQKDILIEHDTQI

-5297 LDDLITN
+5297 LDDLITS

-5383 NPAMVAGSDN
+5383 NPVMMAGSDN

-5401 TSQTRPTFSIFGEM
+5401 TSQTRPAFSIYGEM

-5533 EVWVNEKGHWQMPVN
+5533 EVWVNDKGHWQMPVN

-5573 KYSIWVDTHIKVFTS
+5573 KYSIWVDTHIQVFTS
-5588 ELDDNKSSSKTEW
+5588 ELDDNKSSSKTDW
-5601 WSNSDLI
+5601 WSNSSTI
-5608 TMRGTGEIG
+5608 TMRGMGEIG

-5632 VVAATGR
+5632 VVAANGQ

-5644 DKLPEGTYDISL
+5644 DQLPEGKYDITLS
-5656 VIEDSAGNRW
+5656 IEDNAGNRK
-5666 EDVREI
+5666 EEVHEI

-5703 SQLIITDSEGNTYT
+5703 SQLIITDSNGNTYT

-5754 LDIMKEVPV
+5754 LDIMKETPV

-5776 DNITRDKQP
+5776 DNITRDNQP

-5868 EDNGASD
+5868 EGNGASD

-5880 NHTQP
+5880 NHNHTQP

-5922 FTPPAAWNDGNYTLS
+5922 FTPPAAWNDGTYTLS

-5942 RAGNSQQSASL
+5942 RAGNSLQSASL
-5953 AVTVDS
+5953 EVTVDS

-5974 DATATAV
+5974 DATPTAV

-5999 EPSAAEE
+5999 VPSAAEE
-6006 SVVKVTAY
+6006 SVVKETAY

-6047 VSIMFEGEEFTL
+6047 VSVMFEGEEFTL

-6085 IDKDN
+6085 LDKDD

-6103 SSADIVNAMNVRGK
+6103 SSADIVNAMNARGK

-6137 AIDVFAVNEVTLPVD
+6137 AIEVFAVNEVTLPVD